1 MADEKGTQKPKER
14 VKYKFG
20 QNDIDLTNYIHNL
33 GTNVQSYLNS
43 KNWNEGQ
50 KQEFMNAYNRY
61 LTGLQDQLANNTN
74 RFTTDDFGSI
84 IDSTGALS
92 NTDNDDID
100 PVGSEYYYDNKGNR
114 ITTDDFNLLKKRKQ
128 KNYNTFSANREVA
141 TYFNTIGNA
150 LKGMETPKEKV
161 QDAFN
166 LSKHGFL
173 ADWTTANNPAGGD
186 FNLDPYL
193 EKDAMDETTGKR
205 GTSNR
210 AAYLKEQIENYI
222 NNIGEYD
229 FSSSPFKNRD
239 TYISRLRAAAQN
251 LENGYNSEDVIALNQ
266 AGIGNEFLSKFFATG
281 AEEAP
286 IKKSEL
292 ELQAEQA
299 AKEQAEREKEDQLR
313 AVIKANEE
321 DKYNRERDA
330 FFTDYA
336 TQNPFQS
343 TISGYATPS
352 YNLQGTYNWLQGR
365 YKFGA
370 GNMDATKEAVKTYIN
385 FPELASIIRGGKKA
399 DNKGN
404 DITAL
409 HIANNLD
416 LAAQSDLLT
425 DKVGD
430 TGYYVVP
437 GSENYD
443 NWSYIAYNPVTR
455 QYQEQ
460 SMLLNEELKKKMAY
474 AEYDRRH
481 KGVQKHQLGGIAKYV
496 EENQKKAQ
504 KEAEKQRRIDEKV
517 EETGK
522 TREQVEA
529 AERRP
534 MEEGFSTIDKVRLG
548 TAAADAAAAAAAF
561 IPGYGTVASGVL
573 GIGST
578 LTNIGADIA
587 DESMSG
593 WDVAGNA
600 LYGLGTDVVGL
611 IPGLGTTGKAAK
623 IVRVLKPV
631 SKLAM
636 RTLQAYG
643 MIHSADAFNK
653 LMSNPSD
660 MSADDWRNLVTGL
673 QAISGEARYKGVQKH
688 QLGGIA
694 KYVEENQKKAQK
706 EAEKQRRIDEKV
718 EETGKTR
725 EQVEA
730 AERRPMEE
738 GFSTI
743 DKVRLGTAAADA
755 AAAAAAFIPGYG
767 TVASGVLG
775 IGSTL
780 TNIGA
785 DIADESMSGW
795 DVAGN
800 ALYGL
805 GTDVVGLIPGLG
817 TTGKAA
823 KIVRVLKPV
832 SKLAMR
838 TLQAYGMIH
847 SADAFNKL
855 MSNPSDMS
863 ADDWRNLVTGLQA
876 ISGEAR
882 YKGGKRAVSRAT
894 TQRDV
899 ADVKTSTGRVA
910 TISKEDLDKLRK
922 TKGLKAQ
929 NKLFSELTGGQ
940 QLQREFKDRE
950 INWKKPWKSRLSSDS
965 PEVSLRTE
973 SSFLPEDN
981 SWDARLFRG
990 MNRNTPQ
997 RKPQKKQQ
1005 ETPQSRFD
1013 RLRQLSSQTGKLTPQ
1028 EIATINRQRVKS
1040 GKGKLTEQEI
1050 QALNQRRQN
1059 RAGDGTDNSFQ
1070 ARLQRYKDAKREGKF
1085 TSVEDDIKRAKDEL
1099 AEATR
1104 QQRLAVPTG
1113 QGEIVSPDANQA
1125 RFIIGFSRAIPT
1137 VNPSR
1142 PPISNPP
1149 AIIPKQQVRIEQPQ
1163 QSPFNYD
1170 RIREGL
1176 ARAERERLGKDIGE
1190 QRLQRAIEANP
1201 ERSARLQSE
1210 EAHRNVRQAFNLYG
1224 APQYKRP
1231 LTGAAYKAKQDM
1243 YNRLFNQRRYDVIEA
1258 FRNRELPHR
1267 QSNKKK
1273 KTSRD
1278 DRRTAKRED
1287 GGTLDLVRVR
1297 KFQNAGKFP
1306 EWYSKLYK
1314 FQNLTGWNN
1323 SLNQSLAGPS
1333 ITNENVGHYRAGD
1346 LNEAYTKNNSY
1357 TSNPNLVGQDLQS
1370 YYDSSFKGK
1379 SLDDYVSAYNAN
1391 AAKIRGYWDQ
1401 ERTYKQ
1407 SGAQEHNRLFKN
1419 MFGNRSD
1426 NSNNVWNIGY
1436 DSNLEDI
1443 VGSSTWLRRMDRY
1456 EKEFDNLSDEE
1467 KKSRIHKIDLGDGN
1481 FGYVYKKAN
1490 GDIAVWN
1497 QPETPATSTNPADSQ
1512 TTPTITSVIQPSQEP
1527 SDDNKQNKS
1536 FFSNINPTIAYG
1548 LPRAVY
1554 ADRMNR
1560 RITDLAKES
1569 VVPLLKDPFE
1579 VHRYTRSDLDAEM
1592 QGERNYAN
1600 LRRLASRPITSDGS
1614 LQTATQLQ
1622 AEVQGQEARTA
1633 GKEKSNQV
1641 QRQYD
1646 ELAWQ
1651 QEKENAANRH
1661 ETAMFNRA
1669 QQWGADQDKS
1679 KYEQA
1684 YLAKKFNIWDV
1695 FGQQLEYDART
1706 RQKENKALA
1715 DNFARSDIHNAIS
1728 YAPNDYGANLT
1739 PDELTVWNKV
1749 LSGTNPSSL
1758 SSQEFNSYK
1767 LAAQKVS
1774 RVETEQLRQYYNVPN
1789 TRWSGK
1795 TPSTPWSPTI
1805 SKAISAKN
1813 GAKIAVAGIEAKT
1826 ADAERFQKQI
1836 KECIDRNEKAIDRL
1850 SKSLYGLIKA
1860 SMIK

>member
-1 MADEKGTQKPKER
+1 MATPTTNQKSAS

-20 QNDIDLTNYIHNL
+20 DDELDLNDYIRNLNHNY
-33 GTNVQSYLNS
+33 QSYVNS
-43 KNWNEGQ
+43 QNWNEGQ
-50 KQEFMNAYNRY
+50 RQEFRSAYDNF
-61 LTGLQDQLANNTN
+61 LKGLQDQLANNTN
-74 RFTTDDFGSI
+74 RFSTDFSGSI
-84 IDSTGALS
+84 IDSTGQLS

-100 PVGSEYYYDNKGNR
+100 PVGSEYYYNDKGDR
-114 ITTDDFNLLKKRKQ
+114 ITTDDLNTMGKRQQKK
-128 KNYNTFSANREVA
+128 YSTFSANRQVA
-141 TYFNTIGNA
+141 TFFNKVGTA
-150 LKGMETPKEKV
+150 LRDARKNKPTT
-161 QDAFN
+161 QNQSNAFN

-173 ADWTTANNPAGGD
+173 ANWTTANNPAGGE
-186 FNLDPYL
+186 FNLSPYL
-193 EKDAMDETTGKR
+193 EKDTLDETTGLR
-205 GTSNR
+205 GTTNR
-210 AAYLKEQIENYI
+210 AAYLKEQIENYL
-222 NNIGEYD
+222 NNVGNYD
-229 FSSSPFKNRD
+229 FSGTPFKDRE
-239 TYISRLRAAAQN
+239 TYISKLRAAAQN

-281 AEEAP
+281 AEQ
-286 IKKSEL
+286 KKTEV
-292 ELQAEQA
+292 QQA
-299 AKEQAEREKEDQLR
+299 AEDPMKIQQQQQAQKIIDRRNQLQYEADR
-313 AVIKANEE
+313 
-321 DKYNRERDA
+321 DK
-330 FFTDYA
+330 FFSQYQA
-336 TQNPFQS
+336 SNPFQS
-343 TISGYATPS
+343 REPS
-352 YNLQGTYNWLQGR
+352 IPLPLSYTRQAVEEAAIK
-365 YKFGA
+365 KFNA
-370 GNMDATKEAVKTYIN
+370 DPNNKEAVREAIRQYIN
-385 FPELASIIRGGKKA
+385 IPQLSKFIRGKSNLILQDGT
-399 DNKGN
+399 
-404 DITAL
+404 DITAQ
-409 HIANNLD
+409 HITNNLD
-416 LAAQSDLLT
+416 LAAQADLFINPMYL
-425 DKVGD
+425 DEQGKSILPN
-430 TGYYVVP
+430 GYYVLP
-437 GSENYD
+437 GSEDYD
-443 NWSYIAYNPVTR
+443 NWTYIAYNPNTR

-460 SMLLNEELKKKMAY
+460 SMLLNDELKKRMAY
-474 AEYDRRH
+474 PEYDKRN
-481 KGVQKHQLGGIAKYV
+481 KKSNEAQKHQLGGTFKDM
-496 EENQKKAQ
+496 ESRRNKAQ
-504 KEAEKQRRIDEKV
+504 EEKQKV
-517 EETGK
+517 EQKSYATGRTKEQIESDQAPHTEWSKADLLRLGAIGGDVASLIASMTGVGSVASAGIGMASTAANQAADMAEGMGFLESLGNNAVSYGLDALSLIPFARAAKIPK
-522 TREQVEA
+522 TIKAIAGFAPKLMAIISTAQGISNAPEITKSLSKLNSPESLTVEDWRNIA
-529 AERRP
+529 N
-534 MEEGFSTIDKVRLG
+534 GIQIVLGG
-548 TAAADAAAAAAAF
+548 TAATHRASKAKPHVDAARTNDEWLKTEQGYRRISEQDMKKLREAATIKEQNTILSPYNVTLAESRKRF
-561 IPGYGTVASGVL
+561 GL
-573 GIGST
+573 GKGK
-578 LTNIGADIA
+578 GKADITSENYYY
-587 DESMSG
+587 DFDKPVTTYSG
-593 WDVAGNA
+593 DLPIQHTFGPGEKW
-600 LYGLGTDVVGL
+600 LGTRN
-611 IPGLGTTGKAAK
+611 IPSLRIPAVRDAYNRVIHPQAYNRAKGKATEGNK
-623 IVRVLKPV
+623 QRSTFDI
-631 SKLAM
+631 SKL
-636 RTLQAYG
+636 
-643 MIHSADAFNK
+643 
-653 LMSNPSD
+653 
-660 MSADDWRNLVTGL
+660 
-673 QAISGEARYKGVQKH
+673 
-688 QLGGIA
+688 
-694 KYVEENQKKAQK
+694 
-706 EAEKQRRIDEKV
+706 
-718 EETGKTR
+718 R
-725 EQVEA
+725 E
-730 AERRPMEE
+730 
-738 GFSTI
+738 
-743 DKVRLGTAAADA
+743 
-755 AAAAAAFIPGYG
+755 
-767 TVASGVLG
+767 
-775 IGSTL
+775 
-780 TNIGA
+780 
-785 DIADESMSGW
+785 
-795 DVAGN
+795 
-800 ALYGL
+800 
-805 GTDVVGLIPGLG
+805 
-817 TTGKAA
+817 
-823 KIVRVLKPV
+823 
-832 SKLAMR
+832 
-838 TLQAYGMIH
+838 
-847 SADAFNKL
+847 
-855 MSNPSDMS
+855 
-863 ADDWRNLVTGLQA
+863 
-876 ISGEAR
+876 
-882 YKGGKRAVSRAT
+882 
-894 TQRDV
+894 
-899 ADVKTSTGRVA
+899 
-910 TISKEDLDKLRK
+910 
-922 TKGLKAQ
+922 
-929 NKLFSELTGGQ
+929 
-940 QLQREFKDRE
+940 
-950 INWKKPWKSRLSSDS
+950 
-965 PEVSLRTE
+965 
-973 SSFLPEDN
+973 
-981 SWDARLFRG
+981 
-990 MNRNTPQ
+990 
-997 RKPQKKQQ
+997 
-1005 ETPQSRFD
+1005 
-1013 RLRQLSSQTGKLTPQ
+1013 LSSQTGKLTSQ

-1050 QALNQRRQN
+1050 QTLNQRRQN
-1059 RAGDGTDNSFQ
+1059 RASDGTDNSFQ
-1070 ARLQRYKDAKREGKF
+1070 ARLQRYKDAKRKGKF
-1085 TSVEDDIKRAKDEL
+1085 TSVEDDTKRAKDEL

-1125 RFIIGFSRAIPT
+1125 RFIMGFSRAIPT

-1176 ARAERERLGKDIGE
+1176 ARAERERSGKDIGE

-1210 EAHRNVRQAFNLYG
+1210 EAYRNVRQAFNLYG

-1231 LTGAAYKAKQDM
+1231 LTEAAYKAKQDM

-1278 DRRTAKRED
+1278 DRRTVKRED

-1497 QPETPATSTNPADSQ
+1497 QPETPATSA
-1512 TTPTITSVIQPSQEP
+1512 IQPSQEP
-1527 SDDNKQNKS
+1527 SDDNKQNKQNKQNKS

-1554 ADRMNR
+1554 ADRVNR

-1695 FGQQLEYDART
+1695 VGQQLEYDERVK
-1706 RQKENKALA
+1706 QQENKALT
-1715 DNFARSDIHNAIS
+1715 DNFARSDIHNAVN
-1728 YAPNDYGANLT
+1728 YAPNEYGAGLSAE
-1739 PDELTVWNKV
+1739 ELSVWNKV

-1758 SSQEFNSYK
+1758 QPNEFNQYR
-1767 LAAQKVS
+1767 LAMQKVS
-1774 RVETEQLRQYYNVPN
+1774 RVENEQLRQHYNIPN

-1795 TPSTPWSPTI
+1795 SMQSIPEQI
-1805 SKAISAKN
+1805 SIIKKGGVVSAKN
-1813 GAKIAVAGIEAKT
+1813 GSKIAVAGIEAKT

-1836 KECIDRNEKAIDRL
+1836 KETIDRNEKAIDRL

>member
-299 AKEQAEREKEDQLR
+299 AKEQ
-313 AVIKANEE
+313 
-321 DKYNRERDA
+321 
-330 FFTDYA
+330 
-336 TQNPFQS
+336 
-343 TISGYATPS
+343 
-352 YNLQGTYNWLQGR
+352 
-365 YKFGA
+365 
-370 GNMDATKEAVKTYIN
+370 
-385 FPELASIIRGGKKA
+385 
-399 DNKGN
+399 
-404 DITAL
+404 
-409 HIANNLD
+409 
-416 LAAQSDLLT
+416 
-425 DKVGD
+425 
-430 TGYYVVP
+430 
-437 GSENYD
+437 
-443 NWSYIAYNPVTR
+443 
-455 QYQEQ
+455 
-460 SMLLNEELKKKMAY
+460 
-474 AEYDRRH
+474 
-481 KGVQKHQLGGIAKYV
+481 
-496 EENQKKAQ
+496 
-504 KEAEKQRRIDEKV
+504 
-517 EETGK
+517 
-522 TREQVEA
+522 VEA

-600 LYGLGTDVVGL
+600 LYGLG
-611 IPGLGTTGKAAK
+611 
-623 IVRVLKPV
+623 
-631 SKLAM
+631 M
-636 RTLQAYG
+636 
-643 MIHSADAFNK
+643 
-653 LMSNPSD
+653 
-660 MSADDWRNLVTGL
+660 
-673 QAISGEARYKGVQKH
+673 
-688 QLGGIA
+688 
-694 KYVEENQKKAQK
+694 
-706 EAEKQRRIDEKV
+706 
-718 EETGKTR
+718 
-725 EQVEA
+725 
-730 AERRPMEE
+730 
-738 GFSTI
+738 
-743 DKVRLGTAAADA
+743 
-755 AAAAAAFIPGYG
+755 
-767 TVASGVLG
+767 
-775 IGSTL
+775 
-780 TNIGA
+780 
-785 DIADESMSGW
+785 
-795 DVAGN
+795 
-800 ALYGL
+800 
-805 GTDVVGLIPGLG
+805 DVVGLIPGLG

-1005 ETPQSRFD
+1005 ETQQPRFD

-1040 GKGKLTEQEI
+1040 GKGKL
-1050 QALNQRRQN
+1050 
-1059 RAGDGTDNSFQ
+1059 
-1070 ARLQRYKDAKREGKF
+1070 
-1085 TSVEDDIKRAKDEL
+1085 
-1099 AEATR
+1099 
-1104 QQRLAVPTG
+1104 
-1113 QGEIVSPDANQA
+1113 
-1125 RFIIGFSRAIPT
+1125 
-1137 VNPSR
+1137 
-1142 PPISNPP
+1142 
-1149 AIIPKQQVRIEQPQ
+1149 
-1163 QSPFNYD
+1163 
-1170 RIREGL
+1170 
-1176 ARAERERLGKDIGE
+1176 
-1190 QRLQRAIEANP
+1190 
-1201 ERSARLQSE
+1201 
-1210 EAHRNVRQAFNLYG
+1210 
-1224 APQYKRP
+1224 RP

-1278 DRRTAKRED
+1278 DRRTVKRED

-1333 ITNENVGHYRAGD
+1333 ITNENAGHYRAGD

-1706 RQKENKALA
+1706 KQKENKALA

-1795 TPSTPWSPTI
+1795 TPSTHWSPTI

>member
-1 MADEKGTQKPKER
+1 MANNTETQKPKER

-20 QNDIDLTNYIHNL
+20 QSDIDLTNYIHNL

-43 KNWNEGQ
+43 KNWNDGQ

-100 PVGSEYYYDNKGNR
+100 PVGSEYYYDDKGNR
-114 ITTDDFNLLKKRKQ
+114 ITTDDFNALKKRKQ

-141 TYFNTIGNA
+141 TYFNAIGNA
-150 LKGMETPKEKV
+150 LRSKQPTKE
-161 QDAFN
+161 QTSNAFD

-173 ADWTTANNPAGGD
+173 ADWTRINNPAGGNL
-186 FNLDPYL
+186 NLDPYL
-193 EKDAMDETTGKR
+193 EKDAVDEATGKR
-205 GTSNR
+205 GTTNR

-222 NNIGEYD
+222 NNIGDYD
-229 FSSSPFKNRD
+229 FSSTPFKDRD
-239 TYISRLRAAAQN
+239 TYVSRLRAAAEN
-251 LENGYNSEDVIALNQ
+251 LGNGYNSEDVIALNQ
-266 AGIGNEFLSKFFATG
+266 AGIGNEFLSKFFSTG
-281 AEEAP
+281 TEEPQA
-286 IKKSEL
+286 KQSEL
-292 ELQAEQA
+292 ERQAEQSA
-299 AKEQAEREKEDQLR
+299 QELAQRRRDDELR
-313 AVIKANEE
+313 AVIEE
-321 DKYNRERDA
+321 EKQDQYNRQRDA
-330 FFTDYA
+330 FFADYQK
-336 TQNPFQS
+336 QNPFNS
-343 TISGYATPS
+343 TIKSQAIALS
-352 YNLQGTYNWLQGR
+352 YNPNTMYDR
-365 YKFGA
+365 A
-370 GNMDATKEAVKTYIN
+370 ATKYGVDRSNTEALQSAVKEYIN
-385 FPELASIIRGGKKA
+385 FPQLAAAIRGKEHILQGQK
-399 DNKGN
+399 DV
-404 DITAL
+404 TAA

-416 LAAQSDLLT
+416 WAAQSNLLT
-425 DKVGD
+425 DKIGD

-443 NWSYIAYNPVTR
+443 NWSYIAYNPITR
-455 QYQEQ
+455 HYEEQ

-474 AEYDRRH
+474 AEYDRRN
-481 KGVQKHQLGGIAKYV
+481 KDVQKHQLGGLLKYT
-496 EENQKKAQ
+496 EEYQKKAQ
-504 KEAEKQRRIDEKV
+504 KEAEKQQRIDQKV

-548 TAAADAAAAAAAF
+548 TAAADAISAAAAF

-600 LYGLGTDVVGL
+600 LYGLGMDVVGL
-611 IPGLGTTGKAAK
+611 IPGMGATGKAAK

-643 MIHSADAFNK
+643 M
-653 LMSNPSD
+653 
-660 MSADDWRNLVTGL
+660 V
-673 QAISGEARYKGVQKH
+673 
-688 QLGGIA
+688 
-694 KYVEENQKKAQK
+694 
-706 EAEKQRRIDEKV
+706 
-718 EETGKTR
+718 
-725 EQVEA
+725 
-730 AERRPMEE
+730 
-738 GFSTI
+738 
-743 DKVRLGTAAADA
+743 
-755 AAAAAAFIPGYG
+755 
-767 TVASGVLG
+767 
-775 IGSTL
+775 
-780 TNIGA
+780 
-785 DIADESMSGW
+785 
-795 DVAGN
+795 
-800 ALYGL
+800 
-805 GTDVVGLIPGLG
+805 
-817 TTGKAA
+817 
-823 KIVRVLKPV
+823 
-832 SKLAMR
+832 
-838 TLQAYGMIH
+838 H

-899 ADVKTSTGRVA
+899 ADVKTSTGRMA
-910 TISKEDLDKLRK
+910 TISKEDLDKLRE

-940 QLQREFKDRE
+940 KLQREFKGRE
-950 INWKKPWKSRLSSDS
+950 FNWKQPWKSRLHSDN
-965 PEVSLRTE
+965 PEFSTRTE
-973 SSFLPEDN
+973 STFLPEDT

-990 MNRNTPQ
+990 M
-997 RKPQKKQQ
+997 QKKEGNSKKKPSQQ
-1005 ETPQSRFD
+1005 TTASNFD
-1013 RLRQLSSQTGKLTPQ
+1013 RLRNLSSQTGKLTPQ

-1040 GKGKLTEQEI
+1040 GKGKLTQQEI
-1050 QALNQRRQN
+1050 EALNQRRSN
-1059 RAGDGTDNSFQ
+1059 RAGSAEDNSFQ
-1070 ARLQRYKDAKREGKF
+1070 ARLARYKQDKKDGKF
-1085 TSVEDDIKRAKDEL
+1085 NSVEDDIKRAKDEL

-1113 QGEIVSPDANQA
+1113 QGSIVSPDAKEA
-1125 RFIIGFSRAIPT
+1125 RFIMGLSKAIPT

-1142 PPISNPP
+1142 PPITNPP
-1149 AIIPKQQVRIEQPQ
+1149 AIIPRQQIEIPKPQ
-1163 QSPFNYD
+1163 TTPFNSQ

-1176 ARAERERLGKDIGE
+1176 ERAQRERLGRDIGDT
-1190 QRLQRAIEANP
+1190 RIQRAIESNP
-1201 ERSARLQSE
+1201 ERTARLQAQ
-1210 EAHRNVRQAFNLYG
+1210 EAYRNVRQYFNMYG
-1224 APQYKRP
+1224 VPQYKKP
-1231 LTGAAYKAKQDM
+1231 LTGAARRNKQNT
-1243 YNRLFNQRRYDVIEA
+1243 YNQLFGEGYYAMQDA
-1258 FRNRELPHR
+1258 LRNRPLPHK

-1278 DRRTAKRED
+1278 DRRTVKREE
-1287 GGTLDLVRVR
+1287 GGILDRVR
-1297 KFQNAGKFP
+1297 KFDGGGITETARKATQYALNNNWFTN
-1306 EWYSKLYK
+1306 LYNQK
-1314 FQNLTGWNN
+1314 SLTGWD
-1323 SLNQSLAGPS
+1323 SSKDASKAGVS
-1333 ITNENVGHYRAGD
+1333 ITNQNASHGNAGD
-1346 LNEAYTKNNSY
+1346 LSIPFYKNLMY
-1357 TSNPNLVGQDLQS
+1357 TSQSNLVGQDLQS
-1370 YYDSSFKGK
+1370 YYNSAFQGK
-1379 SLDDYVSAYNAN
+1379 SLEDYVNGYNAN

-1401 ERTYKQ
+1401 ERAYRQ
-1407 SGAQEHNRLFKN
+1407 AGASEHNRLFRN
-1419 MFGNRSD
+1419 MFGNRSN
-1426 NSNNVWNIGY
+1426 NSNDVWNIGY
-1436 DSNLEDI
+1436 DPKLDDV

-1456 EKEFDNLSDEE
+1456 EKEFDALSDEE
-1467 KKSRIHKIDLGDGN
+1467 KKARVHKIDLGGGN
-1481 FGYVYKKAN
+1481 VGYVYKKAN
-1490 GDIAVWN
+1490 GDIAIWN
-1497 QPETPATSTNPADSQ
+1497 EPVAPEQPTEPTKPAST
-1512 TTPTITSVIQPSQEP
+1512 TTVIGPEQPKKEG
-1527 SDDNKQNKS
+1527 DTREMFS
-1536 FFSNINPTIAYG
+1536 FLRNINPTIAYG

-1560 RITDLAKES
+1560 RMTDLAKAS
-1569 VVPLLKDPFE
+1569 VTPLLKDPFQ

-1614 LQTATQLQ
+1614 LQTSTQLQ

-1633 GKEKSNQV
+1633 GKEKSNQT

-1679 KYEQA
+1679 KFEQA
-1684 YLAKKFNIWDV
+1684 YLSKKFNIWDT

-1706 RQKENKALA
+1706 KQQENKALA
-1715 DNFARSDIHNAIS
+1715 DNFARSDIHNAVN

-1739 PDELTVWNKV
+1739 PEELTVWNKV

-1758 SSQEFNSYK
+1758 STQEFNSYR

-1774 RVETEQLRQYYNVPN
+1774 RVETDQLRQHYNIPN

-1795 TPSTPWSPTI
+1795 AGVPNTPWSASI
-1805 SKAISAKN
+1805 SFVKKGGIISAKN
-1813 GAKIAVAGIEAKT
+1813 GSKIAVAGIEAKT

-1836 KECIDRNEKAIDRL
+1836 KDCIDRNEKTLDRL

>member
-1 MADEKGTQKPKER
+1 MATPTTNQKSAS

-20 QNDIDLTNYIHNL
+20 DDELDLNDYIRNLNHNY
-33 GTNVQSYLNS
+33 QSYVNS
-43 KNWNEGQ
+43 QNWNEGQ
-50 KQEFMNAYNRY
+50 RQEFRSAYDNF
-61 LTGLQDQLANNTN
+61 LKGLQDQLANNTN
-74 RFTTDDFGSI
+74 RFSTDFSGSI
-84 IDSTGALS
+84 IDSTGQLS

-100 PVGSEYYYDNKGNR
+100 PVGSEYYYNDKGDR
-114 ITTDDFNLLKKRKQ
+114 ITTDDLNTMGKRQQKK
-128 KNYNTFSANREVA
+128 YSTFSANRQVA
-141 TYFNTIGNA
+141 TFFNKVGTA
-150 LKGMETPKEKV
+150 LRDARKNKPTT
-161 QDAFN
+161 QNQSNAFN

-173 ADWTTANNPAGGD
+173 ANWTTANNPAGGE
-186 FNLDPYL
+186 FNLSPYL
-193 EKDAMDETTGKR
+193 EKDTLDETTGLR
-205 GTSNR
+205 GTTNR
-210 AAYLKEQIENYI
+210 AAYLKEQIENYL
-222 NNIGEYD
+222 NNVGNYD
-229 FSSSPFKNRD
+229 FSGTPFKDRE
-239 TYISRLRAAAQN
+239 TYISKLRAAAQN

-281 AEEAP
+281 AEQ
-286 IKKSEL
+286 KKTEV
-292 ELQAEQA
+292 QQA
-299 AKEQAEREKEDQLR
+299 AEDLMKIQQQQAQKIIDRRNQLQYEADR
-313 AVIKANEE
+313 
-321 DKYNRERDA
+321 DK
-330 FFTDYA
+330 FFSQYQA
-336 TQNPFQS
+336 SNPFQS
-343 TISGYATPS
+343 REPS
-352 YNLQGTYNWLQGR
+352 IPLPLSYTRQAVEEAAIK
-365 YKFGA
+365 KFNA
-370 GNMDATKEAVKTYIN
+370 DPNNKEAVREAIRQYIN
-385 FPELASIIRGGKKA
+385 IPQLSKFIRGKSNLILQDGT
-399 DNKGN
+399 
-404 DITAL
+404 DITAQ
-409 HIANNLD
+409 HITNNLD
-416 LAAQSDLLT
+416 LAAQADLFINPMYL
-425 DKVGD
+425 DEQGKSILPN
-430 TGYYVVP
+430 GYYVLP
-437 GSENYD
+437 GSEDYD
-443 NWSYIAYNPVTR
+443 NWTYIAYNPNTR

-460 SMLLNEELKKKMAY
+460 SMLLNDELKKRMAY
-474 AEYDRRH
+474 SEYDKRN
-481 KGVQKHQLGGIAKYV
+481 KKSNEAQKHQLGGTFKDM
-496 EENQKKAQ
+496 ESRRNKAQ
-504 KEAEKQRRIDEKV
+504 EEKQKV
-517 EETGK
+517 EQKSYATGRTKEQIESDQAPHTEWSKADLLRLGAIGGDVASLIASMTGVGSVASAGIGMTSTAANQAADMAEGMGFLESLGNNAVSYGLDALSLIPFARAAKIPK
-522 TREQVEA
+522 TIKAIAGFAPKLMAIISTAQGISNAPEITKSLSKLNSSESLTVEDWRNIA
-529 AERRP
+529 N
-534 MEEGFSTIDKVRLG
+534 GIQIVLGG
-548 TAAADAAAAAAAF
+548 TAATHRASKAKSHVDAARTNDEWLKTEQGYRRISEQDMKKLREAATIKEQNTILSPYNVTLAESRKRF
-561 IPGYGTVASGVL
+561 GL
-573 GIGST
+573 GKGK
-578 LTNIGADIA
+578 GKADITSENYYY
-587 DESMSG
+587 DFDKPVTTYSG
-593 WDVAGNA
+593 DLPIQHTFGPGEKW
-600 LYGLGTDVVGL
+600 LGTRN
-611 IPGLGTTGKAAK
+611 IPSLRIPAVRDAYNRVIHPQAYNRAKGKATEGNK
-623 IVRVLKPV
+623 QRSTFDI
-631 SKLAM
+631 SKL
-636 RTLQAYG
+636 
-643 MIHSADAFNK
+643 
-653 LMSNPSD
+653 
-660 MSADDWRNLVTGL
+660 
-673 QAISGEARYKGVQKH
+673 
-688 QLGGIA
+688 
-694 KYVEENQKKAQK
+694 
-706 EAEKQRRIDEKV
+706 
-718 EETGKTR
+718 R
-725 EQVEA
+725 E
-730 AERRPMEE
+730 
-738 GFSTI
+738 
-743 DKVRLGTAAADA
+743 
-755 AAAAAAFIPGYG
+755 
-767 TVASGVLG
+767 
-775 IGSTL
+775 
-780 TNIGA
+780 
-785 DIADESMSGW
+785 
-795 DVAGN
+795 
-800 ALYGL
+800 
-805 GTDVVGLIPGLG
+805 
-817 TTGKAA
+817 
-823 KIVRVLKPV
+823 
-832 SKLAMR
+832 
-838 TLQAYGMIH
+838 
-847 SADAFNKL
+847 
-855 MSNPSDMS
+855 
-863 ADDWRNLVTGLQA
+863 
-876 ISGEAR
+876 
-882 YKGGKRAVSRAT
+882 
-894 TQRDV
+894 
-899 ADVKTSTGRVA
+899 
-910 TISKEDLDKLRK
+910 
-922 TKGLKAQ
+922 
-929 NKLFSELTGGQ
+929 
-940 QLQREFKDRE
+940 
-950 INWKKPWKSRLSSDS
+950 
-965 PEVSLRTE
+965 
-973 SSFLPEDN
+973 
-981 SWDARLFRG
+981 
-990 MNRNTPQ
+990 
-997 RKPQKKQQ
+997 
-1005 ETPQSRFD
+1005 
-1013 RLRQLSSQTGKLTPQ
+1013 LSSQTGKLTSQ

-1050 QALNQRRQN
+1050 QTLNQRRQN
-1059 RAGDGTDNSFQ
+1059 RASDGTDNSFQ
-1070 ARLQRYKDAKREGKF
+1070 ARLQRYKDAKRERKF

-1125 RFIIGFSRAIPT
+1125 RFIMGFSRAIPT

-1170 RIREGL
+1170 RIRE
-1176 ARAERERLGKDIGE
+1176 
-1190 QRLQRAIEANP
+1190 ANP

-1210 EAHRNVRQAFNLYG
+1210 EAYRNVRQAFNLYG

-1278 DRRTAKRED
+1278 DRRTVERED

-1497 QPETPATSTNPADSQ
+1497 QPETPATSA
-1512 TTPTITSVIQPSQEP
+1512 IQPSQEP

-1633 GKEKSNQV
+1633 GKEKSNQT

-1679 KYEQA
+1679 KFEQA
-1684 YLAKKFNIWDV
+1684 YLSKKFNIWDT
-1695 FGQQLEYDART
+1695 FGQQLEFEARSRQQESKAIADRFAYSDIQNAVNSDPNRYGAGLT
-1706 RQKENKALA
+1706 EEELALHKRLQAGIAPSQLISENNNNVTLLSSIRQK
-1715 DNFARSDIHNAIS
+1715 
-1728 YAPNDYGANLT
+1728 
-1739 PDELTVWNKV
+1739 
-1749 LSGTNPSSL
+1749 LSQAQQAQL
-1758 SSQEFNSYK
+1758 S
-1767 LAAQKVS
+1767 
-1774 RVETEQLRQYYNVPN
+1774 QYYNINPSKWAGVRSAQKPQEIII
-1789 TRWSGK
+1789 TRAARKGAK
-1795 TPSTPWSPTI
+1795 L
-1805 SKAISAKN
+1805 AKN
-1813 GAKIAVAGIEAKT
+1813 GSKIAIAGIEAKT
-1826 ADAERFQKQI
+1826 ADAERFQRQI
-1836 KECIDRNEKAIDRL
+1836 KDCIDRNEKTLDRL

>member
-1 MADEKGTQKPKER
+1 MANNTETQKPKER

-20 QNDIDLTNYIHNL
+20 QSDIDLTNYIHNL

-43 KNWNEGQ
+43 KNWNDGQ

-100 PVGSEYYYDNKGNR
+100 PVGSEYYYDDKGNR
-114 ITTDDFNLLKKRKQ
+114 ITTDDFNALKKRKQ

-141 TYFNTIGNA
+141 TYFNAIGNA
-150 LKGMETPKEKV
+150 LRSKQPTKE
-161 QDAFN
+161 QTSNAFD

-173 ADWTTANNPAGGD
+173 ADWTRINNPAGGNL
-186 FNLDPYL
+186 NLDPYL
-193 EKDAMDETTGKR
+193 EKDAVDEATGKR
-205 GTSNR
+205 STTNR

-222 NNIGEYD
+222 NNIGDYD
-229 FSSSPFKNRD
+229 FSSTPFKDRN
-239 TYISRLRAAAQN
+239 TYVSRLRAAAEN
-251 LENGYNSEDVIALNQ
+251 LGNGYNSEDVIALNQ
-266 AGIGNEFLSKFFATG
+266 AGIGNEFLSKFFSTG
-281 AEEAP
+281 AEEPQA
-286 IKKSEL
+286 KQSEL
-292 ELQAEQA
+292 ERQAEQSA
-299 AKEQAEREKEDQLR
+299 QELAQRRRDDELR
-313 AVIKANEE
+313 AVIEE
-321 DKYNRERDA
+321 EKQDQYNRQRDA
-330 FFTDYA
+330 FFADYQK
-336 TQNPFQS
+336 QNPFNS
-343 TISGYATPS
+343 TIKSQAIALS
-352 YNLQGTYNWLQGR
+352 YNPNAMYDR
-365 YKFGA
+365 A
-370 GNMDATKEAVKTYIN
+370 ATKYGVDRSNTEALQSAVKEYIN
-385 FPELASIIRGGKKA
+385 FPQLAAAIRGKEHILQGQK
-399 DNKGN
+399 DV
-404 DITAL
+404 TAA

-416 LAAQSDLLT
+416 WAAQSNLLT
-425 DKVGD
+425 DKIGD

-443 NWSYIAYNPVTR
+443 NWSYIAYNPITR
-455 QYQEQ
+455 HYEEQ

-474 AEYDRRH
+474 AEYDRRN
-481 KGVQKHQLGGIAKYV
+481 KDVQKHQLGGLLKYT
-496 EENQKKAQ
+496 EEYQKKAQ
-504 KEAEKQRRIDEKV
+504 KEAEKQQRIDQKV

-548 TAAADAAAAAAAF
+548 TAAADAISAAAAF

-600 LYGLGTDVVGL
+600 LYGLGMDVVGL
-611 IPGLGTTGKAAK
+611 IPGMGATGKAAK

-643 MIHSADAFNK
+643 M
-653 LMSNPSD
+653 
-660 MSADDWRNLVTGL
+660 V
-673 QAISGEARYKGVQKH
+673 
-688 QLGGIA
+688 
-694 KYVEENQKKAQK
+694 
-706 EAEKQRRIDEKV
+706 
-718 EETGKTR
+718 
-725 EQVEA
+725 
-730 AERRPMEE
+730 
-738 GFSTI
+738 
-743 DKVRLGTAAADA
+743 
-755 AAAAAAFIPGYG
+755 
-767 TVASGVLG
+767 
-775 IGSTL
+775 
-780 TNIGA
+780 
-785 DIADESMSGW
+785 
-795 DVAGN
+795 
-800 ALYGL
+800 
-805 GTDVVGLIPGLG
+805 
-817 TTGKAA
+817 
-823 KIVRVLKPV
+823 
-832 SKLAMR
+832 
-838 TLQAYGMIH
+838 H

-899 ADVKTSTGRVA
+899 ADVKTSTGRMA
-910 TISKEDLDKLRK
+910 TISKEDLDKLRE

-929 NKLFSELTGGQ
+929 NKLFSELTGCQ
-940 QLQREFKDRE
+940 KLQREFKGRE
-950 INWKKPWKSRLSSDS
+950 FNWKQPWKSRLHSDN
-965 PEVSLRTE
+965 PEFSTRTE
-973 SSFLPEDN
+973 STFLPEDT

-990 MNRNTPQ
+990 M
-997 RKPQKKQQ
+997 QKKEGNSKKKPSQQ
-1005 ETPQSRFD
+1005 TTASNFD
-1013 RLRQLSSQTGKLTPQ
+1013 RLRNLSSQTGKLTPQ

-1040 GKGKLTEQEI
+1040 GKGKLTQQEI
-1050 QALNQRRQN
+1050 EALNQRRSN
-1059 RAGDGTDNSFQ
+1059 RAGNTEDNSFQ
-1070 ARLQRYKDAKREGKF
+1070 ARLARYKQDKKDGKF
-1085 TSVEDDIKRAKDEL
+1085 NSVEDDIKRAKDEL

-1113 QGEIVSPDANQA
+1113 QGSIVSPDAKEA
-1125 RFIIGFSRAIPT
+1125 RFIMGLSKAIPT

-1142 PPISNPP
+1142 PPITNPP
-1149 AIIPKQQVRIEQPQ
+1149 AIIPRQQIEIPKPQ
-1163 QSPFNYD
+1163 TTPFNSQ

-1176 ARAERERLGKDIGE
+1176 ERAQRERLGRDIGDT
-1190 QRLQRAIEANP
+1190 RIQRAIESNP
-1201 ERSARLQSE
+1201 ERTARLQAQ
-1210 EAHRNVRQAFNLYG
+1210 EAYRNVRQYFNMYG
-1224 APQYKRP
+1224 VPQYKKP
-1231 LTGAAYKAKQDM
+1231 LTGAARRNKQNT
-1243 YNRLFNQRRYDVIEA
+1243 YNQLFGEGYYAMQDA
-1258 FRNRELPHR
+1258 LRNRPLPHK

-1278 DRRTAKRED
+1278 DRRTVKREE
-1287 GGTLDLVRVR
+1287 GGILDRVR
-1297 KFQNAGKFP
+1297 KFDGGGITETARKATQYALNNNWFTN
-1306 EWYSKLYK
+1306 LYNQK
-1314 FQNLTGWNN
+1314 SLTGWD
-1323 SLNQSLAGPS
+1323 SSKDASKAGVS
-1333 ITNENVGHYRAGD
+1333 ITNQNASHGNAGD
-1346 LNEAYTKNNSY
+1346 LSIPFYKNLMY
-1357 TSNPNLVGQDLQS
+1357 TSQSNLVGQDLQS
-1370 YYDSSFKGK
+1370 YYNSAFQGK
-1379 SLDDYVSAYNAN
+1379 SLEDYVNGYNAN

-1401 ERTYKQ
+1401 ERAYRQ
-1407 SGAQEHNRLFKN
+1407 AGASEHNRLFKN
-1419 MFGNRSD
+1419 MFGNRSN
-1426 NSNNVWNIGY
+1426 NSNDVWNIGY
-1436 DSNLEDI
+1436 DPKLDDV

-1456 EKEFDNLSDEE
+1456 EKEFDALSDEE
-1467 KKSRIHKIDLGDGN
+1467 KKARVHKIDLGGGN
-1481 FGYVYKKAN
+1481 VGYVYKKAN
-1490 GDIAVWN
+1490 GDIAIWN
-1497 QPETPATSTNPADSQ
+1497 EPVAPEQPTEPAKPAST
-1512 TTPTITSVIQPSQEP
+1512 TTVIGPEQPKKEG
-1527 SDDNKQNKS
+1527 DTREMFS
-1536 FFSNINPTIAYG
+1536 FLRNINPTIAYG

-1560 RITDLAKES
+1560 RMTDLAKAS
-1569 VVPLLKDPFE
+1569 VTPLLKDPFQ

-1633 GKEKSNQV
+1633 GKEKSNQT

-1679 KYEQA
+1679 KFEQA
-1684 YLAKKFNIWDV
+1684 YLSKKFNIWDT

-1706 RQKENKALA
+1706 KQQENKALA
-1715 DNFARSDIHNAIS
+1715 DNFARSDIHNAVN

-1739 PDELTVWNKV
+1739 PEELTVWNKV

-1758 SSQEFNSYK
+1758 STQEFNSYR

-1774 RVETEQLRQYYNVPN
+1774 RVETDQLRQHYNIPN

-1795 TPSTPWSPTI
+1795 AGVPNTPWSASI
-1805 SKAISAKN
+1805 SFVKKGGVISAKN
-1813 GAKIAVAGIEAKT
+1813 GSKIAVAGIEAKT

-1836 KECIDRNEKAIDRL
+1836 KDCIDRNEKTLDRL

>member
-1 MADEKGTQKPKER
+1 MATPTTNQKSAS

-20 QNDIDLTNYIHNL
+20 DDELDLNDYIRNLNHNY
-33 GTNVQSYLNS
+33 QSYVNS
-43 KNWNEGQ
+43 QNWNEGQ
-50 KQEFMNAYNRY
+50 RQEFRSAYDNF
-61 LTGLQDQLANNTN
+61 LKGLQDQLANNTN
-74 RFTTDDFGSI
+74 RFSTDFSGSI
-84 IDSTGALS
+84 IDSTGQLS

-100 PVGSEYYYDNKGNR
+100 PVGSEYYYNDKGDR
-114 ITTDDFNLLKKRKQ
+114 ITTDDLNTMGKRQQKK
-128 KNYNTFSANREVA
+128 YSTFSANRQVA
-141 TYFNTIGNA
+141 TFFNKVGTA
-150 LKGMETPKEKV
+150 LRDARKNKPTT
-161 QDAFN
+161 QNQSNAFN

-173 ADWTTANNPAGGD
+173 ANWTTANNPAGGE
-186 FNLDPYL
+186 FNLSPYL
-193 EKDAMDETTGKR
+193 EKDTLDETTGLR
-205 GTSNR
+205 GTTNR
-210 AAYLKEQIENYI
+210 AAYLKEQIENYL
-222 NNIGEYD
+222 NNVGNYD
-229 FSSSPFKNRD
+229 FSGTPFKDRE
-239 TYISRLRAAAQN
+239 TYISKLRAAAQN

-281 AEEAP
+281 AEQ
-286 IKKSEL
+286 KKTEV
-292 ELQAEQA
+292 QQA
-299 AKEQAEREKEDQLR
+299 AEDLMKIQQQQQAQKIIDRRNQLQYEADR
-313 AVIKANEE
+313 
-321 DKYNRERDA
+321 DK
-330 FFTDYA
+330 FFSQYQA
-336 TQNPFQS
+336 SNPFQS
-343 TISGYATPS
+343 REPS
-352 YNLQGTYNWLQGR
+352 IPLPLSYTRQAVEEAAIK
-365 YKFGA
+365 KFNA
-370 GNMDATKEAVKTYIN
+370 DPNNKEAVREAIRQYIN
-385 FPELASIIRGGKKA
+385 IPQLSKFIRGKSNLILQDGT
-399 DNKGN
+399 
-404 DITAL
+404 DITAQ
-409 HIANNLD
+409 HITNNLD
-416 LAAQSDLLT
+416 LAAQADLFINPMYL
-425 DKVGD
+425 DERGKSILPN
-430 TGYYVVP
+430 GYYVLP
-437 GSENYD
+437 GSEDYD
-443 NWSYIAYNPVTR
+443 NWTYIAYNPNTR

-460 SMLLNEELKKKMAY
+460 SMLLNDELKKRMAY
-474 AEYDRRH
+474 SEYDKRN
-481 KGVQKHQLGGIAKYV
+481 KKSNEAQKHQLGGTFKDM
-496 EENQKKAQ
+496 ESRRNKAQ
-504 KEAEKQRRIDEKV
+504 EEKQKV
-517 EETGK
+517 EQKSYATGRTKEQIESDQAPHTEWSKADLLRLGAIGGDVASLIASMTGVGSVASAGIGMTSTAANQAADMAEGMGFLESLGNNAVSYGLDALSLIPFARAAKIPK
-522 TREQVEA
+522 TIKAIAGFAPKLMAIISTAQGISNAPEITKSLSKLNSSESLTVEDWRNIA
-529 AERRP
+529 N
-534 MEEGFSTIDKVRLG
+534 GIQIVLGG
-548 TAAADAAAAAAAF
+548 TAATHRASKAKSHVDAARTNDEWLKTEQGYRRISEQDMKKLREAATIKEQNTILSPYNVTLAESRKRF
-561 IPGYGTVASGVL
+561 GL
-573 GIGST
+573 GKGK
-578 LTNIGADIA
+578 GKADITSENYYY
-587 DESMSG
+587 DFDKPVTTYSG
-593 WDVAGNA
+593 DLPIQHTFGPGEKW
-600 LYGLGTDVVGL
+600 LGTRNISL
-611 IPGLGTTGKAAK
+611 LRIPAVRDAYNRVIHPQAYNRAKGKATEGNK
-623 IVRVLKPV
+623 QRSTFDI
-631 SKLAM
+631 SKL
-636 RTLQAYG
+636 
-643 MIHSADAFNK
+643 
-653 LMSNPSD
+653 
-660 MSADDWRNLVTGL
+660 
-673 QAISGEARYKGVQKH
+673 
-688 QLGGIA
+688 
-694 KYVEENQKKAQK
+694 
-706 EAEKQRRIDEKV
+706 
-718 EETGKTR
+718 R
-725 EQVEA
+725 E
-730 AERRPMEE
+730 
-738 GFSTI
+738 
-743 DKVRLGTAAADA
+743 
-755 AAAAAAFIPGYG
+755 
-767 TVASGVLG
+767 
-775 IGSTL
+775 
-780 TNIGA
+780 
-785 DIADESMSGW
+785 
-795 DVAGN
+795 
-800 ALYGL
+800 
-805 GTDVVGLIPGLG
+805 
-817 TTGKAA
+817 
-823 KIVRVLKPV
+823 
-832 SKLAMR
+832 
-838 TLQAYGMIH
+838 
-847 SADAFNKL
+847 
-855 MSNPSDMS
+855 
-863 ADDWRNLVTGLQA
+863 
-876 ISGEAR
+876 
-882 YKGGKRAVSRAT
+882 
-894 TQRDV
+894 
-899 ADVKTSTGRVA
+899 
-910 TISKEDLDKLRK
+910 
-922 TKGLKAQ
+922 
-929 NKLFSELTGGQ
+929 
-940 QLQREFKDRE
+940 
-950 INWKKPWKSRLSSDS
+950 
-965 PEVSLRTE
+965 
-973 SSFLPEDN
+973 
-981 SWDARLFRG
+981 
-990 MNRNTPQ
+990 
-997 RKPQKKQQ
+997 
-1005 ETPQSRFD
+1005 
-1013 RLRQLSSQTGKLTPQ
+1013 LSSQTGKLTSQ

-1050 QALNQRRQN
+1050 QTLNQRRQN
-1059 RAGDGTDNSFQ
+1059 RASDGTDNSFQ
-1070 ARLQRYKDAKREGKF
+1070 AHLQRYKDAKREGKF

-1125 RFIIGFSRAIPT
+1125 RFIMGFSRAIPT

-1210 EAHRNVRQAFNLYG
+1210 EAYRNVRQAFNLYG

-1273 KTSRD
+1273 KTSMD
-1278 DRRTAKRED
+1278 DRRTVKRED

-1333 ITNENVGHYRAGD
+1333 ITNENAGHYRAGD

-1497 QPETPATSTNPADSQ
+1497 QPETPATSA
-1512 TTPTITSVIQPSQEP
+1512 IQPSQEP

-1695 FGQQLEYDART
+1695 VGQQLEYDERVK
-1706 RQKENKALA
+1706 QWENKALT
-1715 DNFARSDIHNAIS
+1715 DNFARSDIHNAVN
-1728 YAPNDYGANLT
+1728 YAPNEYGAGLSAE
-1739 PDELTVWNKV
+1739 ELSVWNKV

-1758 SSQEFNSYK
+1758 QPNEFNQYR
-1767 LAAQKVS
+1767 LAMQKVS
-1774 RVETEQLRQYYNVPN
+1774 RVENEQLRQHCNIPN

-1795 TPSTPWSPTI
+1795 SMQSIPEQI
-1805 SKAISAKN
+1805 SIIKKGGVVSAKN
-1813 GAKIAVAGIEAKT
+1813 GSKIAVAGIEAKT

-1836 KECIDRNEKAIDRL
+1836 KETIDRNEKAIDRL
-1850 SKSLYGLIKA
+1850 SKSLYGIIKA

>member
-1 MADEKGTQKPKER
+1 MANNTETQKPKER

-20 QNDIDLTNYIHNL
+20 QSDIDLTNYIHNL

-43 KNWNEGQ
+43 KNWNDGQ

-100 PVGSEYYYDNKGNR
+100 PVGSEYYYDDKGNR
-114 ITTDDFNLLKKRKQ
+114 ITTDDFNALKKRKQ

-141 TYFNTIGNA
+141 TYFNAIGNA
-150 LKGMETPKEKV
+150 LRSKQPTKE
-161 QDAFN
+161 QTSNAFD

-173 ADWTTANNPAGGD
+173 ADWTRINNPAGGNL
-186 FNLDPYL
+186 NLDPYL
-193 EKDAMDETTGKR
+193 EKDAVDEATGKR
-205 GTSNR
+205 GTTNR

-222 NNIGEYD
+222 NNIGDYD
-229 FSSSPFKNRD
+229 FSSTPFKDRD
-239 TYISRLRAAAQN
+239 TYVSRLRAAAEN
-251 LENGYNSEDVIALNQ
+251 LGNGYNSEDVIALNQ
-266 AGIGNEFLSKFFATG
+266 AGIGNEFLSKFFSTG
-281 AEEAP
+281 TEEPQA
-286 IKKSEL
+286 KQSEL
-292 ELQAEQA
+292 ERQAEQSA
-299 AKEQAEREKEDQLR
+299 QELAQRRRDDELR
-313 AVIKANEE
+313 AVIEE
-321 DKYNRERDA
+321 EKQDQYNRQRDA
-330 FFTDYA
+330 FFADYQK
-336 TQNPFQS
+336 QNPFNS
-343 TISGYATPS
+343 TIKSQAIALS
-352 YNLQGTYNWLQGR
+352 YNPNTMYDR
-365 YKFGA
+365 A
-370 GNMDATKEAVKTYIN
+370 ATKYGVDRSNTEALQSAVKEYIN
-385 FPELASIIRGGKKA
+385 FPQLAAAIRGKEHILQGQK
-399 DNKGN
+399 DV
-404 DITAL
+404 TAA

-416 LAAQSDLLT
+416 WAAQSNLLT
-425 DKVGD
+425 DKIGD

-443 NWSYIAYNPVTR
+443 NWSYIAYNPITR
-455 QYQEQ
+455 HYEEQ

-474 AEYDRRH
+474 AEYDRRN
-481 KGVQKHQLGGIAKYV
+481 KDVQKHQLGGLLKYT
-496 EENQKKAQ
+496 EEYQKKAQ
-504 KEAEKQRRIDEKV
+504 KEAEKQQRIDQKV

-548 TAAADAAAAAAAF
+548 TAAADAISAAAAF

-578 LTNIGADIA
+578 LTNIGADIV

-600 LYGLGTDVVGL
+600 LYGLGMDVVGL
-611 IPGLGTTGKAAK
+611 IPGMGATGKAAK

-643 MIHSADAFNK
+643 M
-653 LMSNPSD
+653 
-660 MSADDWRNLVTGL
+660 V
-673 QAISGEARYKGVQKH
+673 
-688 QLGGIA
+688 
-694 KYVEENQKKAQK
+694 
-706 EAEKQRRIDEKV
+706 
-718 EETGKTR
+718 
-725 EQVEA
+725 
-730 AERRPMEE
+730 
-738 GFSTI
+738 
-743 DKVRLGTAAADA
+743 
-755 AAAAAAFIPGYG
+755 
-767 TVASGVLG
+767 
-775 IGSTL
+775 
-780 TNIGA
+780 
-785 DIADESMSGW
+785 
-795 DVAGN
+795 
-800 ALYGL
+800 
-805 GTDVVGLIPGLG
+805 
-817 TTGKAA
+817 
-823 KIVRVLKPV
+823 
-832 SKLAMR
+832 
-838 TLQAYGMIH
+838 H

-899 ADVKTSTGRVA
+899 ADVKTSTGRMA
-910 TISKEDLDKLRK
+910 TISKEDLDKLRE

-940 QLQREFKDRE
+940 KLQREFKGRE
-950 INWKKPWKSRLSSDS
+950 FNWKQPWKSRLHSDN
-965 PEVSLRTE
+965 PEFSTRTE
-973 SSFLPEDN
+973 STFLPEDT

-990 MNRNTPQ
+990 M
-997 RKPQKKQQ
+997 QKKEGNSKKKPSQQ
-1005 ETPQSRFD
+1005 TTASNFD
-1013 RLRQLSSQTGKLTPQ
+1013 RLRNLSSQTGKLTPQ

-1040 GKGKLTEQEI
+1040 GKGKLTQQEI
-1050 QALNQRRQN
+1050 EALNQRRSN
-1059 RAGDGTDNSFQ
+1059 RAGSAEDNSFQ
-1070 ARLQRYKDAKREGKF
+1070 ARLARYKQDKKDGKF
-1085 TSVEDDIKRAKDEL
+1085 NSVEDDIKRAKDEL

-1113 QGEIVSPDANQA
+1113 QGSIVSPDAKEA
-1125 RFIIGFSRAIPT
+1125 RFIMGLSKAIPT

-1142 PPISNPP
+1142 PPITNPP
-1149 AIIPKQQVRIEQPQ
+1149 AIIPRQQIEIPKPQ
-1163 QSPFNYD
+1163 TTPFNSQ

-1176 ARAERERLGKDIGE
+1176 ERAQRERLGRDIGDP
-1190 QRLQRAIEANP
+1190 RIQRAIESNP
-1201 ERSARLQSE
+1201 ERTARLQAQ
-1210 EAHRNVRQAFNLYG
+1210 EAYRNVRQYFNMYG
-1224 APQYKRP
+1224 VPQYKKP
-1231 LTGAAYKAKQDM
+1231 LTGAARRNKQNT
-1243 YNRLFNQRRYDVIEA
+1243 YNQLFGEGYYAMQDA
-1258 FRNRELPHR
+1258 LRNRPLPHK
-1267 QSNKKK
+1267 QSNK

-1278 DRRTAKRED
+1278 DRRTVKREE
-1287 GGTLDLVRVR
+1287 GGILDRVR
-1297 KFQNAGKFP
+1297 KFDGGGITETARKATQYALNNNWFTN
-1306 EWYSKLYK
+1306 LYNQK
-1314 FQNLTGWNN
+1314 SLTGWD
-1323 SLNQSLAGPS
+1323 SSKDASKAGVS
-1333 ITNENVGHYRAGD
+1333 ITNQNASHGNAGD
-1346 LNEAYTKNNSY
+1346 LSIPSYKNLMY
-1357 TSNPNLVGQDLQS
+1357 TSQSNLVGQDLQS
-1370 YYDSSFKGK
+1370 YYNSAFQGK
-1379 SLDDYVSAYNAN
+1379 SLEDYVNGYNAN

-1401 ERTYKQ
+1401 ERAYRQ
-1407 SGAQEHNRLFKN
+1407 AGASEHNRLFRN
-1419 MFGNRSD
+1419 MFGNRSN
-1426 NSNNVWNIGY
+1426 NSNDVWNIGY
-1436 DSNLEDI
+1436 DPKLDDV

-1456 EKEFDNLSDEE
+1456 EKEFDALSDEE
-1467 KKSRIHKIDLGDGN
+1467 KKARVHKIDLGGGN
-1481 FGYVYKKAN
+1481 VGYVYKKAN
-1490 GDIAVWN
+1490 GDIAIWN
-1497 QPETPATSTNPADSQ
+1497 EPVAPEQPTEPTKPAST
-1512 TTPTITSVIQPSQEP
+1512 TTVIGPEQPKKEG
-1527 SDDNKQNKS
+1527 DTREMFS
-1536 FFSNINPTIAYG
+1536 FLRNINPTIAYG

-1560 RITDLAKES
+1560 RMTDLAKAS
-1569 VVPLLKDPFE
+1569 VTPLLKDPFQ

-1633 GKEKSNQV
+1633 GKEKSNQT

-1679 KYEQA
+1679 KFEQA
-1684 YLAKKFNIWDV
+1684 YLSKKFNIWDT

-1706 RQKENKALA
+1706 KQQENKALA
-1715 DNFARSDIHNAIS
+1715 DNFARSDIHNAVN

-1739 PDELTVWNKV
+1739 PEELTVWNKV

-1758 SSQEFNSYK
+1758 STQEFNSYR

-1774 RVETEQLRQYYNVPN
+1774 RVETDQLRQHYNIPN

-1795 TPSTPWSPTI
+1795 AGVPNTPWSASI
-1805 SKAISAKN
+1805 SFVKKGGVISAKN
-1813 GAKIAVAGIEAKT
+1813 GSKIAVAGIEAKT

-1836 KECIDRNEKAIDRL
+1836 KDCIDRNEKTLDRL

>member
-20 QNDIDLTNYIHNL
+20 QNDIDLTKYIHNL

-114 ITTDDFNLLKKRKQ
+114 ITTDDFNLLKKQKQ

-281 AEEAP
+281 AEQ
-286 IKKSEL
+286 KKTEV
-292 ELQAEQA
+292 QQA
-299 AKEQAEREKEDQLR
+299 AEDLMKIQQQQQDQKIIDRRNQLQYEADRDKFFSQYQAS
-313 AVIKANEE
+313 
-321 DKYNRERDA
+321 
-330 FFTDYA
+330 
-336 TQNPFQS
+336 NPFQS
-343 TISGYATPS
+343 REPS
-352 YNLQGTYNWLQGR
+352 IPLPLSYTRQAVEEAAIK
-365 YKFGA
+365 KFNA
-370 GNMDATKEAVKTYIN
+370 DPNNKEAVREAIRQYIN
-385 FPELASIIRGGKKA
+385 IPQLSKFIRGKSNLILQDGT
-399 DNKGN
+399 
-404 DITAL
+404 DITAQ
-409 HIANNLD
+409 HITNNLD
-416 LAAQSDLLT
+416 LAAQADLFINPMYL
-425 DKVGD
+425 DEQGKSILPN
-430 TGYYVVP
+430 GYYVLP
-437 GSENYD
+437 GSEDYD
-443 NWSYIAYNPVTR
+443 NWTYIAYNPNTR

-460 SMLLNEELKKKMAY
+460 SMLLNDELKKRMAY
-474 AEYDRRH
+474 SEYDKRN
-481 KGVQKHQLGGIAKYV
+481 KKSNEAQKHQLGGTFKDM
-496 EENQKKAQ
+496 ESRRNKAQ
-504 KEAEKQRRIDEKV
+504 EEKQKV
-517 EETGK
+517 EQKSYATGRTKEQIESDQAPHTEWSKADLLRLGAIGGDVASLIASMTGVGSVASAGIGMASTAANQAADMAEGMGFLESLGNNAVSYGLDALSLIPFARAAKIPK
-522 TREQVEA
+522 TIKAIAGFAPKLMAIISTAQGISNAPEITKSLSKLNSSESLTVEDWRNIA
-529 AERRP
+529 N
-534 MEEGFSTIDKVRLG
+534 GIQIVLGG
-548 TAAADAAAAAAAF
+548 TAATHRASKAKSHVDAARTNDEWLKTEQGYRRISEQDMKKLREAATIKEQNTILSPYNVTLAESRKRF
-561 IPGYGTVASGVL
+561 GL
-573 GIGST
+573 GKGK
-578 LTNIGADIA
+578 GKADITSENYYY
-587 DESMSG
+587 DFDKPVTTYSG
-593 WDVAGNA
+593 DLPIQHTFGPGEKW
-600 LYGLGTDVVGL
+600 LGTRN
-611 IPGLGTTGKAAK
+611 IPSLRIPAVRDAYNRVIHPQAYNRAKGKATEGNK
-623 IVRVLKPV
+623 QRSTFDI
-631 SKLAM
+631 SKL
-636 RTLQAYG
+636 
-643 MIHSADAFNK
+643 
-653 LMSNPSD
+653 
-660 MSADDWRNLVTGL
+660 
-673 QAISGEARYKGVQKH
+673 
-688 QLGGIA
+688 
-694 KYVEENQKKAQK
+694 
-706 EAEKQRRIDEKV
+706 
-718 EETGKTR
+718 R
-725 EQVEA
+725 E
-730 AERRPMEE
+730 
-738 GFSTI
+738 
-743 DKVRLGTAAADA
+743 
-755 AAAAAAFIPGYG
+755 
-767 TVASGVLG
+767 
-775 IGSTL
+775 
-780 TNIGA
+780 
-785 DIADESMSGW
+785 
-795 DVAGN
+795 
-800 ALYGL
+800 
-805 GTDVVGLIPGLG
+805 
-817 TTGKAA
+817 
-823 KIVRVLKPV
+823 
-832 SKLAMR
+832 
-838 TLQAYGMIH
+838 
-847 SADAFNKL
+847 
-855 MSNPSDMS
+855 
-863 ADDWRNLVTGLQA
+863 
-876 ISGEAR
+876 
-882 YKGGKRAVSRAT
+882 
-894 TQRDV
+894 
-899 ADVKTSTGRVA
+899 
-910 TISKEDLDKLRK
+910 
-922 TKGLKAQ
+922 
-929 NKLFSELTGGQ
+929 
-940 QLQREFKDRE
+940 
-950 INWKKPWKSRLSSDS
+950 
-965 PEVSLRTE
+965 
-973 SSFLPEDN
+973 
-981 SWDARLFRG
+981 
-990 MNRNTPQ
+990 
-997 RKPQKKQQ
+997 
-1005 ETPQSRFD
+1005 
-1013 RLRQLSSQTGKLTPQ
+1013 LSSQTGKLTSQ

-1050 QALNQRRQN
+1050 QTLNQRRQN
-1059 RAGDGTDNSFQ
+1059 RASDGTDNSFQ

-1125 RFIIGFSRAIPT
+1125 RFIMGFSRAIPT

-1142 PPISNPP
+1142 PPISNPL

-1176 ARAERERLGKDIGE
+1176 AGAERERLGKDIGE
-1190 QRLQRAIEANP
+1190 QRLQRAIETNP

-1210 EAHRNVRQAFNLYG
+1210 EAYRNVRQAFNLYG

-1231 LTGAAYKAKQDM
+1231 LTGTAYKAKQDM

-1267 QSNKKK
+1267 QFNKKK

-1278 DRRTAKRED
+1278 DRRTVKRED

-1323 SLNQSLAGPS
+1323 QLNQSLAGPT
-1333 ITNENVGHYRAGD
+1333 ITNENAGHYRAGD

-1456 EKEFDNLSDEE
+1456 EKEFDNLSNEE
-1467 KKSRIHKIDLGDGN
+1467 KKSRIHKIDLGNGN
-1481 FGYVYKKAN
+1481 YGYVYKKAN

-1497 QPETPATSTNPADSQ
+1497 QPVTPSTSTNPAGSQ
-1512 TTPTITSVIQPSQEP
+1512 TTSTVTSVIQPSQEP
-1527 SDDNKQNKS
+1527 SDNKQNKS

-1548 LPRAVY
+1548 LPRAMY

-1569 VVPLLKDPFE
+1569 IVPLLKDPFE

-1661 ETAMFNRA
+1661 ETAMFNRSQLQNA
-1669 QQWGADQDKS
+1669 NKI
-1679 KYEQA
+1679 KNVFEQA
-1684 YLAKKFNIWDV
+1684 YLSKKYNIQDV
-1695 FGQQLEYDART
+1695 FAQQLEYDART
-1706 RQKENKALA
+1706 KQKENKALA

>member
-1 MADEKGTQKPKER
+1 MATPTTNQKSAS

-20 QNDIDLTNYIHNL
+20 DDELDLNDYIRNLNHNY
-33 GTNVQSYLNS
+33 QSYVNS
-43 KNWNEGQ
+43 QNWNEGQ
-50 KQEFMNAYNRY
+50 RQEFRSAYDNF
-61 LTGLQDQLANNTN
+61 LKGLQDQLANNTN
-74 RFTTDDFGSI
+74 RFSTDFSGSI
-84 IDSTGALS
+84 IDSTGQLS

-100 PVGSEYYYDNKGNR
+100 PVGSEYYYNDKGDR
-114 ITTDDFNLLKKRKQ
+114 ITTDDLNTMGKRQQKK
-128 KNYNTFSANREVA
+128 YSTFSANRQVA
-141 TYFNTIGNA
+141 TFFNKVGTA
-150 LKGMETPKEKV
+150 LRDARKNKPTT
-161 QDAFN
+161 QNQSNAFN

-173 ADWTTANNPAGGD
+173 ANWTTANNPAGGE
-186 FNLDPYL
+186 FNLSPYL
-193 EKDAMDETTGKR
+193 EKDTLDETTGLR
-205 GTSNR
+205 GTTNR
-210 AAYLKEQIENYI
+210 AAYLKEQIENYL
-222 NNIGEYD
+222 NNVGNYD
-229 FSSSPFKNRD
+229 FSGTPFKDRE
-239 TYISRLRAAAQN
+239 TYISKLRAAAQN

-281 AEEAP
+281 AEQ
-286 IKKSEL
+286 KKTEV
-292 ELQAEQA
+292 QQA
-299 AKEQAEREKEDQLR
+299 AEDLMKIQQQQQAQKIIDRRNQLQYEADR
-313 AVIKANEE
+313 
-321 DKYNRERDA
+321 DK
-330 FFTDYA
+330 FFSQYQA
-336 TQNPFQS
+336 SNPFQS
-343 TISGYATPS
+343 REPS
-352 YNLQGTYNWLQGR
+352 IPLPLSYTRQAVEEAAIK
-365 YKFGA
+365 KFNA
-370 GNMDATKEAVKTYIN
+370 DPNNKEAVREAIRQYIN
-385 FPELASIIRGGKKA
+385 IPQLSKFIRGKSNLILQDGT
-399 DNKGN
+399 
-404 DITAL
+404 DITAQ
-409 HIANNLD
+409 HITNNLD
-416 LAAQSDLLT
+416 LAAQADLFINPMYL
-425 DKVGD
+425 DEQGKSILPN
-430 TGYYVVP
+430 GYYVLP
-437 GSENYD
+437 GSEDYD
-443 NWSYIAYNPVTR
+443 NWTYIAYNPNTR

-460 SMLLNEELKKKMAY
+460 SMLLNDELKKRMAY
-474 AEYDRRH
+474 SEYDKRN
-481 KGVQKHQLGGIAKYV
+481 KKSNEAQKHQLGGTFKDM
-496 EENQKKAQ
+496 ESRRNKAQ
-504 KEAEKQRRIDEKV
+504 EEKQKV
-517 EETGK
+517 EQKSYATGRTKEQIESDQAPHTEWSKADLLRLGAIGGDVASLIASMTGVGSVASAGIGMTSTAANQAADMAEGMGFLESLGNNAVSYGLDALSLIPFARAAKIPK
-522 TREQVEA
+522 TIKAIAGFAPKLMAIISTAQGISNAPEITKSLSKLNSSESLTVEDWRNIA
-529 AERRP
+529 N
-534 MEEGFSTIDKVRLG
+534 GIQIVLGG
-548 TAAADAAAAAAAF
+548 TAATHRASKAKSHVDAARTNDEWLKTEQGYRRISEQDMKKLREAATIKEQNTILSPYNVTLAESRKRF
-561 IPGYGTVASGVL
+561 GL
-573 GIGST
+573 GKGK
-578 LTNIGADIA
+578 GKADITSENYYY
-587 DESMSG
+587 DFDKPVTTYSG
-593 WDVAGNA
+593 DLPIQHTFGPGEKW
-600 LYGLGTDVVGL
+600 LGTRN
-611 IPGLGTTGKAAK
+611 IPSLRIPAVRDAYNRVIHPQAYNRAKGKATEGNK
-623 IVRVLKPV
+623 QRSTFDI
-631 SKLAM
+631 SKL
-636 RTLQAYG
+636 
-643 MIHSADAFNK
+643 
-653 LMSNPSD
+653 
-660 MSADDWRNLVTGL
+660 
-673 QAISGEARYKGVQKH
+673 
-688 QLGGIA
+688 
-694 KYVEENQKKAQK
+694 
-706 EAEKQRRIDEKV
+706 
-718 EETGKTR
+718 R
-725 EQVEA
+725 E
-730 AERRPMEE
+730 
-738 GFSTI
+738 
-743 DKVRLGTAAADA
+743 
-755 AAAAAAFIPGYG
+755 
-767 TVASGVLG
+767 
-775 IGSTL
+775 
-780 TNIGA
+780 
-785 DIADESMSGW
+785 
-795 DVAGN
+795 
-800 ALYGL
+800 
-805 GTDVVGLIPGLG
+805 
-817 TTGKAA
+817 
-823 KIVRVLKPV
+823 
-832 SKLAMR
+832 
-838 TLQAYGMIH
+838 
-847 SADAFNKL
+847 
-855 MSNPSDMS
+855 
-863 ADDWRNLVTGLQA
+863 
-876 ISGEAR
+876 
-882 YKGGKRAVSRAT
+882 
-894 TQRDV
+894 
-899 ADVKTSTGRVA
+899 
-910 TISKEDLDKLRK
+910 
-922 TKGLKAQ
+922 
-929 NKLFSELTGGQ
+929 
-940 QLQREFKDRE
+940 
-950 INWKKPWKSRLSSDS
+950 
-965 PEVSLRTE
+965 
-973 SSFLPEDN
+973 
-981 SWDARLFRG
+981 
-990 MNRNTPQ
+990 
-997 RKPQKKQQ
+997 
-1005 ETPQSRFD
+1005 
-1013 RLRQLSSQTGKLTPQ
+1013 LSSQTGKLTSQ

-1050 QALNQRRQN
+1050 QTLNQRRQN
-1059 RAGDGTDNSFQ
+1059 RASDGTDNSFQ

-1125 RFIIGFSRAIPT
+1125 RFIMGFSRAIPT

-1170 RIREGL
+1170 R
-1176 ARAERERLGKDIGE
+1176 
-1190 QRLQRAIEANP
+1190 
-1201 ERSARLQSE
+1201 
-1210 EAHRNVRQAFNLYG
+1210 
-1224 APQYKRP
+1224 
-1231 LTGAAYKAKQDM
+1231 
-1243 YNRLFNQRRYDVIEA
+1243 
-1258 FRNRELPHR
+1258 
-1267 QSNKKK
+1267 
-1273 KTSRD
+1273 
-1278 DRRTAKRED
+1278 RTVKRED

-1497 QPETPATSTNPADSQ
+1497 QPETPATSA
-1512 TTPTITSVIQPSQEP
+1512 IQPSQEP

-1695 FGQQLEYDART
+1695 VGQQLEYDERVK
-1706 RQKENKALA
+1706 QWENKALT
-1715 DNFARSDIHNAIS
+1715 DNFARSDIHNAVN
-1728 YAPNDYGANLT
+1728 YAPNEYGAGLSAE
-1739 PDELTVWNKV
+1739 ELSVWNKV

-1758 SSQEFNSYK
+1758 QPNEFNQYR
-1767 LAAQKVS
+1767 LAMQKVS
-1774 RVETEQLRQYYNVPN
+1774 RVENEQLRQHYNIPN

-1795 TPSTPWSPTI
+1795 SMQSIPEQI
-1805 SKAISAKN
+1805 SIIKKGGVVSAKN
-1813 GAKIAVAGIEAKT
+1813 GSKIAVAGIEAKT

-1836 KECIDRNEKAIDRL
+1836 KETIDRNEKAIDIL
-1850 SKSLYGLIKA
+1850 SKSLYGIIKA

>member
-1 MADEKGTQKPKER
+1 MANNTETQKPKER

-20 QNDIDLTNYIHNL
+20 QSDIDLTNYIHNL

-43 KNWNEGQ
+43 KNWNDGQ

-100 PVGSEYYYDNKGNR
+100 PVGSEYYYDDKGNR
-114 ITTDDFNLLKKRKQ
+114 ITTDDFNALKKRKQ

-141 TYFNTIGNA
+141 TYFNAIGNA
-150 LKGMETPKEKV
+150 LRSKQPTKE
-161 QDAFN
+161 QTSNAFD

-173 ADWTTANNPAGGD
+173 ADWTRINNPAGGNL
-186 FNLDPYL
+186 NLDPYL
-193 EKDAMDETTGKR
+193 EKDAVDEATGKR
-205 GTSNR
+205 GTTNR

-222 NNIGEYD
+222 NNIGDYD
-229 FSSSPFKNRD
+229 FSSTPFKDRN
-239 TYISRLRAAAQN
+239 TYVSRLRAAAEN
-251 LENGYNSEDVIALNQ
+251 LGNGYNSEDVIALNQ
-266 AGIGNEFLSKFFATG
+266 AGIGNEFLSKFFSTG
-281 AEEAP
+281 AEEPQA
-286 IKKSEL
+286 KQSEL
-292 ELQAEQA
+292 ERQAEQSA
-299 AKEQAEREKEDQLR
+299 QELAQRRRDDELR
-313 AVIKANEE
+313 AVIEE
-321 DKYNRERDA
+321 EKQDQYNRQRDA
-330 FFTDYA
+330 FFADYQK
-336 TQNPFQS
+336 QNPFNS
-343 TISGYATPS
+343 TIKSQAIALS
-352 YNLQGTYNWLQGR
+352 YNPNAMYDR
-365 YKFGA
+365 A
-370 GNMDATKEAVKTYIN
+370 ATKYGVDRSNTEALQSAVKEYIN
-385 FPELASIIRGGKKA
+385 FPQLAAAIRGKEHILQGQK
-399 DNKGN
+399 DV
-404 DITAL
+404 TAA

-416 LAAQSDLLT
+416 WAAQSNLLT
-425 DKVGD
+425 DKIGD
-430 TGYYVVP
+430 TGYYIVP

-443 NWSYIAYNPVTR
+443 NWSYIAYNPITR
-455 QYQEQ
+455 HYEEQ

-474 AEYDRRH
+474 AEYDRRN
-481 KGVQKHQLGGIAKYV
+481 KDVQKHQLGGLLKYT
-496 EENQKKAQ
+496 EEYQKKAQ
-504 KEAEKQRRIDEKV
+504 KEAEKQQRIDQKV

-548 TAAADAAAAAAAF
+548 TAAADAISAAAAF

-600 LYGLGTDVVGL
+600 LYGLGMDVVGL
-611 IPGLGTTGKAAK
+611 IPGMGATGKAAK

-643 MIHSADAFNK
+643 M
-653 LMSNPSD
+653 
-660 MSADDWRNLVTGL
+660 V
-673 QAISGEARYKGVQKH
+673 
-688 QLGGIA
+688 
-694 KYVEENQKKAQK
+694 
-706 EAEKQRRIDEKV
+706 
-718 EETGKTR
+718 
-725 EQVEA
+725 
-730 AERRPMEE
+730 
-738 GFSTI
+738 
-743 DKVRLGTAAADA
+743 
-755 AAAAAAFIPGYG
+755 
-767 TVASGVLG
+767 
-775 IGSTL
+775 
-780 TNIGA
+780 
-785 DIADESMSGW
+785 
-795 DVAGN
+795 
-800 ALYGL
+800 
-805 GTDVVGLIPGLG
+805 
-817 TTGKAA
+817 
-823 KIVRVLKPV
+823 
-832 SKLAMR
+832 
-838 TLQAYGMIH
+838 H

-899 ADVKTSTGRVA
+899 ADVKTSTGRMA
-910 TISKEDLDKLRK
+910 TISKEDLDKLRE

-940 QLQREFKDRE
+940 KLQREFKGRE
-950 INWKKPWKSRLSSDS
+950 FNWKQPWKSRLHSDN
-965 PEVSLRTE
+965 PEFSTRTE
-973 SSFLPEDN
+973 STFLPEDT

-990 MNRNTPQ
+990 M
-997 RKPQKKQQ
+997 QKKEGNSKKKPSQQ
-1005 ETPQSRFD
+1005 TTASNFD
-1013 RLRQLSSQTGKLTPQ
+1013 RLRNLSSQTGKLTPQ

-1040 GKGKLTEQEI
+1040 GKGKLTQQEI
-1050 QALNQRRQN
+1050 EALNQRRSN
-1059 RAGDGTDNSFQ
+1059 RASSAEDNSFQ
-1070 ARLQRYKDAKREGKF
+1070 ARLARYKQDKKDGKF
-1085 TSVEDDIKRAKDEL
+1085 NSVEDDIKRAKDEL

-1113 QGEIVSPDANQA
+1113 QGSIVSPDAKEA
-1125 RFIIGFSRAIPT
+1125 RFIMGLSKAIPT

-1142 PPISNPP
+1142 PPITNPP
-1149 AIIPKQQVRIEQPQ
+1149 AIIPRQQIEIPKPQ
-1163 QSPFNYD
+1163 TTPFNSQ

-1176 ARAERERLGKDIGE
+1176 ERAQRERLGRDIGDT
-1190 QRLQRAIEANP
+1190 RIQRAIESDP
-1201 ERSARLQSE
+1201 ERTARLQAQ
-1210 EAHRNVRQAFNLYG
+1210 EAYRNVRQYFNMYG
-1224 APQYKRP
+1224 VPQYKKP
-1231 LTGAAYKAKQDM
+1231 LTGAARRNKQNT
-1243 YNRLFNQRRYDVIEA
+1243 YNQLFGEGYYAMQDA
-1258 FRNRELPHR
+1258 LRNRPLSHK

-1278 DRRTAKRED
+1278 DRRTVKREE
-1287 GGTLDLVRVR
+1287 GGILDRVR
-1297 KFQNAGKFP
+1297 KFDGGGITETARKATQYALNNNWFTN
-1306 EWYSKLYK
+1306 LYNQK
-1314 FQNLTGWNN
+1314 SLTGWD
-1323 SLNQSLAGPS
+1323 SSKDASKAGVS
-1333 ITNENVGHYRAGD
+1333 ITNQNASHGNAGD
-1346 LNEAYTKNNSY
+1346 LSIPFYKNLMY
-1357 TSNPNLVGQDLQS
+1357 TSQSNLVGQDLQS
-1370 YYDSSFKGK
+1370 YYNSAFQGK
-1379 SLDDYVSAYNAN
+1379 SLEDYVNGYNAN

-1401 ERTYKQ
+1401 ERAYRQ
-1407 SGAQEHNRLFKN
+1407 AGASEHNRLFRN
-1419 MFGNRSD
+1419 MFGNRSN
-1426 NSNNVWNIGY
+1426 NSNDVWNIGY
-1436 DSNLEDI
+1436 DPKLDDV

-1456 EKEFDNLSDEE
+1456 EKEFDALSDEE
-1467 KKSRIHKIDLGDGN
+1467 KKARVHKIDLGGGN
-1481 FGYVYKKAN
+1481 VGYVYKKAN
-1490 GDIAVWN
+1490 GDIAIWN
-1497 QPETPATSTNPADSQ
+1497 EPVAPEQPTEPTKPAST
-1512 TTPTITSVIQPSQEP
+1512 TTVIGPEQPKKEG
-1527 SDDNKQNKS
+1527 DTREMFS
-1536 FFSNINPTIAYG
+1536 FLRNINPTIAYG

-1560 RITDLAKES
+1560 RMTDLAKAS
-1569 VVPLLKDPFE
+1569 VTPLLKDPFQ

-1633 GKEKSNQV
+1633 GKEKSNQT

-1679 KYEQA
+1679 KFEQA
-1684 YLAKKFNIWDV
+1684 YLSKKFNIWDT

-1706 RQKENKALA
+1706 KQQENKALA
-1715 DNFARSDIHNAIS
+1715 DNFARSDIHNAVN

-1739 PDELTVWNKV
+1739 PEELTVWNKV

-1758 SSQEFNSYK
+1758 STQEFNSYR

-1774 RVETEQLRQYYNVPN
+1774 RVETDQLRQHYNIPN

-1795 TPSTPWSPTI
+1795 AGVPNTPWSASI
-1805 SKAISAKN
+1805 SFVKKGGIISAKN
-1813 GAKIAVAGIEAKT
+1813 GSKIAVAGIEAKT

-1836 KECIDRNEKAIDRL
+1836 KDCIDRNEKTLDRL
-1850 SKSLYGLIKA
+1850 SKSLYGLIKT

>member
-1 MADEKGTQKPKER
+1 MANNTETQKPKER

-20 QNDIDLTNYIHNL
+20 QSDIDLTNYIHNL

-43 KNWNEGQ
+43 KNWNDGQ

-100 PVGSEYYYDNKGNR
+100 PVGSEYYYDDKGNR
-114 ITTDDFNLLKKRKQ
+114 ITTDDFNALKKRKQ

-141 TYFNTIGNA
+141 TYFNAIGNA
-150 LKGMETPKEKV
+150 LRSKQPTKE
-161 QDAFN
+161 QTSNAFD

-173 ADWTTANNPAGGD
+173 ADWTRINNPAGGNL
-186 FNLDPYL
+186 NLDPYL
-193 EKDAMDETTGKR
+193 EKDAVDESTGKR
-205 GTSNR
+205 GTTNR

-222 NNIGEYD
+222 NNIGDYD
-229 FSSSPFKNRD
+229 FSSTPFKDRD
-239 TYISRLRAAAQN
+239 TYVSRLRAAAEN
-251 LENGYNSEDVIALNQ
+251 LGNGYNSEDVIALNQ
-266 AGIGNEFLSKFFATG
+266 AGIGNEFLSKFFSTG
-281 AEEAP
+281 AEEPQA
-286 IKKSEL
+286 KQSEL
-292 ELQAEQA
+292 ERQAEQSA
-299 AKEQAEREKEDQLR
+299 QELAQRRRDDELR
-313 AVIKANEE
+313 AVIEE
-321 DKYNRERDA
+321 EKQDQYNRQRDA
-330 FFTDYA
+330 FFADYQK
-336 TQNPFQS
+336 QNPFNS
-343 TISGYATPS
+343 TIKSQAMALS
-352 YNLQGTYNWLQGR
+352 YNPNAMYDR
-365 YKFGA
+365 A
-370 GNMDATKEAVKTYIN
+370 ATKYGVDRSNTEALQSAVKEYIN
-385 FPELASIIRGGKKA
+385 FPQLAAAIRGKEHILQGQK
-399 DNKGN
+399 DV
-404 DITAL
+404 TAA

-416 LAAQSDLLT
+416 WAAQSNLLT
-425 DKVGD
+425 DKIGD

-443 NWSYIAYNPVTR
+443 NWSYIAYNPITR
-455 QYQEQ
+455 HYEEQ

-474 AEYDRRH
+474 AEYDRRN
-481 KGVQKHQLGGIAKYV
+481 KDVQKHQLGGLLKYT
-496 EENQKKAQ
+496 EEYQKKAQ
-504 KEAEKQRRIDEKV
+504 KEAEKQQRIDQKV

-548 TAAADAAAAAAAF
+548 TAAADAISAAAAF

-593 WDVAGNA
+593 LDVAGNA
-600 LYGLGTDVVGL
+600 LYGLKMDVVGL
-611 IPGLGTTGKAAK
+611 IPGMGATGKAAK

-643 MIHSADAFNK
+643 M
-653 LMSNPSD
+653 M
-660 MSADDWRNLVTGL
+660 
-673 QAISGEARYKGVQKH
+673 
-688 QLGGIA
+688 
-694 KYVEENQKKAQK
+694 
-706 EAEKQRRIDEKV
+706 
-718 EETGKTR
+718 
-725 EQVEA
+725 
-730 AERRPMEE
+730 
-738 GFSTI
+738 
-743 DKVRLGTAAADA
+743 
-755 AAAAAAFIPGYG
+755 
-767 TVASGVLG
+767 
-775 IGSTL
+775 
-780 TNIGA
+780 
-785 DIADESMSGW
+785 
-795 DVAGN
+795 
-800 ALYGL
+800 
-805 GTDVVGLIPGLG
+805 
-817 TTGKAA
+817 
-823 KIVRVLKPV
+823 
-832 SKLAMR
+832 
-838 TLQAYGMIH
+838 H

-899 ADVKTSTGRVA
+899 ADVKTSTGKMA
-910 TISKEDLDKLRK
+910 TISKEDLDKLRE

-940 QLQREFKDRE
+940 KLQREFKGRE
-950 INWKKPWKSRLSSDS
+950 FNWKQPWKSRLHSDN
-965 PEVSLRTE
+965 PEFSTRTE
-973 SSFLPEDN
+973 STFLPEN
-981 SWDARLFRG
+981 TSWDARLFRG
-990 MNRNTPQ
+990 M
-997 RKPQKKQQ
+997 QKKEGNSKKKPSQQ
-1005 ETPQSRFD
+1005 TTASNFD
-1013 RLRQLSSQTGKLTPQ
+1013 RLRNLSSQTGKLTPQ

-1040 GKGKLTEQEI
+1040 GKGKLTQQEI
-1050 QALNQRRQN
+1050 EALNQRRSN
-1059 RAGDGTDNSFQ
+1059 RAGSAEDNSFQ
-1070 ARLQRYKDAKREGKF
+1070 ARLARYKQDKKDGKF
-1085 TSVEDDIKRAKDEL
+1085 NSVEDDIKRAKDEL

-1113 QGEIVSPDANQA
+1113 QGSIVSPDAKEA
-1125 RFIIGFSRAIPT
+1125 RFIMGLSKTIPT

-1142 PPISNPP
+1142 PPITNPP
-1149 AIIPKQQVRIEQPQ
+1149 AIIPRQQIEIPKPQ
-1163 QSPFNYD
+1163 TTPFNSQ

-1176 ARAERERLGKDIGE
+1176 ERAQRERLGRDIGDT
-1190 QRLQRAIEANP
+1190 RIQRAIESNP
-1201 ERSARLQSE
+1201 ERTARLQAQ
-1210 EAHRNVRQAFNLYG
+1210 EAYRNVRQYFNMYG
-1224 APQYKRP
+1224 VPQYKKP
-1231 LTGAAYKAKQDM
+1231 LTGAARRSKQNT
-1243 YNRLFNQRRYDVIEA
+1243 YNQLFGEGYYAMQDA
-1258 FRNRELPHR
+1258 LRNRPLPHK

-1278 DRRTAKRED
+1278 DRRTVKREE
-1287 GGTLDLVRVR
+1287 GGILDKVR
-1297 KFQNAGKFP
+1297 KFDGGGITETARKATQYALNNNWFTN
-1306 EWYSKLYK
+1306 LYNQK
-1314 FQNLTGWNN
+1314 SLTGWD
-1323 SLNQSLAGPS
+1323 SSKDASKAGVS
-1333 ITNENVGHYRAGD
+1333 ITNQNASHGNAGD
-1346 LNEAYTKNNSY
+1346 LSIPFYKNLTY
-1357 TSNPNLVGQDLQS
+1357 TSQSNLVGQDLQS
-1370 YYDSSFKGK
+1370 YYNSAFQGK
-1379 SLDDYVSAYNAN
+1379 SLEDYVNGYNAN

-1401 ERTYKQ
+1401 ERAYRQ
-1407 SGAQEHNRLFKN
+1407 AGASEHNRLFKN
-1419 MFGNRSD
+1419 MFGNRSN
-1426 NSNNVWNIGY
+1426 NSNDVWNIGY
-1436 DSNLEDI
+1436 DPKLDDV

-1456 EKEFDNLSDEE
+1456 EKEFDALSDEE
-1467 KKSRIHKIDLGDGN
+1467 KKARVHKIDLGGGN
-1481 FGYVYKKAN
+1481 VGYVYKKAN
-1490 GDIAVWN
+1490 GDIAIWN
-1497 QPETPATSTNPADSQ
+1497 EPVAPEQPTEPAKPAST
-1512 TTPTITSVIQPSQEP
+1512 TTVIGPEQPKKEG
-1527 SDDNKQNKS
+1527 DTREMFS
-1536 FFSNINPTIAYG
+1536 FLRNINPTIAYG

-1560 RITDLAKES
+1560 RMTDLAKAS
-1569 VVPLLKDPFE
+1569 VTPLLKDPFQ

-1633 GKEKSNQV
+1633 GKEKSNQT

-1679 KYEQA
+1679 KFEQA
-1684 YLAKKFNIWDV
+1684 YLSKKFNIWDT

-1706 RQKENKALA
+1706 KQQENKALA
-1715 DNFARSDIHNAIS
+1715 DNFARSDIHNAVN

-1739 PDELTVWNKV
+1739 PEELTVWNKV

-1758 SSQEFNSYK
+1758 STQEFNSYR

-1774 RVETEQLRQYYNVPN
+1774 RVETDQLRQHYNIPN

-1795 TPSTPWSPTI
+1795 AGVPNTPWSASI
-1805 SKAISAKN
+1805 SFVKKGGVISAKN
-1813 GAKIAVAGIEAKT
+1813 GSKIAVAGIEAKT

-1836 KECIDRNEKAIDRL
+1836 KDCIDRNEKTLDRL

>member
-1 MADEKGTQKPKER
+1 MANNTETQKPKER

-20 QNDIDLTNYIHNL
+20 QSDIDLTNYIHNL

-43 KNWNEGQ
+43 KNWNDGQ

-100 PVGSEYYYDNKGNR
+100 PVGSEYYYDDKGNR
-114 ITTDDFNLLKKRKQ
+114 ITTDDFNALKKRKQ

-141 TYFNTIGNA
+141 TYFNAIGNA
-150 LKGMETPKEKV
+150 LRSKQPTKE
-161 QDAFN
+161 QTSNAFD

-173 ADWTTANNPAGGD
+173 ADWTRINNPAGGNL
-186 FNLDPYL
+186 NLDPYL
-193 EKDAMDETTGKR
+193 EKDAVDEATGKR
-205 GTSNR
+205 GTTNR

-222 NNIGEYD
+222 NNIGDYD
-229 FSSSPFKNRD
+229 FSSTPFKDRN
-239 TYISRLRAAAQN
+239 TYVSRLRAAAEN
-251 LENGYNSEDVIALNQ
+251 LGNGYNSEDVIALNQ
-266 AGIGNEFLSKFFATG
+266 AGIGNEFLSKFFSTG
-281 AEEAP
+281 AEEPQA
-286 IKKSEL
+286 KQSEL
-292 ELQAEQA
+292 ERQAEQSA
-299 AKEQAEREKEDQLR
+299 QELAQRRRDDELR
-313 AVIKANEE
+313 AVIEE
-321 DKYNRERDA
+321 EKQDQYNRQRDA
-330 FFTDYA
+330 FFADYQK
-336 TQNPFQS
+336 QNPFNS
-343 TISGYATPS
+343 TIKSQAIALS
-352 YNLQGTYNWLQGR
+352 YNPNAMYDR
-365 YKFGA
+365 A
-370 GNMDATKEAVKTYIN
+370 ATKYGVDRSNTEALQSAVKEYIN
-385 FPELASIIRGGKKA
+385 FPQLAAAIRGKEHILQGQK
-399 DNKGN
+399 DV
-404 DITAL
+404 TAA

-416 LAAQSDLLT
+416 WAAQSNLLT
-425 DKVGD
+425 DKIGD

-443 NWSYIAYNPVTR
+443 NWSYIAYNPITR
-455 QYQEQ
+455 HYEEQ

-474 AEYDRRH
+474 AEYDRRN
-481 KGVQKHQLGGIAKYV
+481 KDVQKHQLGGLLKYT
-496 EENQKKAQ
+496 EEYQKKAQ
-504 KEAEKQRRIDEKV
+504 KEAEKQQRIDQKV

-548 TAAADAAAAAAAF
+548 TAAADAISAAAAF

-600 LYGLGTDVVGL
+600 LYGLGMDVVGL
-611 IPGLGTTGKAAK
+611 IPGMGATGKAAK

-643 MIHSADAFNK
+643 M
-653 LMSNPSD
+653 
-660 MSADDWRNLVTGL
+660 V
-673 QAISGEARYKGVQKH
+673 
-688 QLGGIA
+688 
-694 KYVEENQKKAQK
+694 
-706 EAEKQRRIDEKV
+706 
-718 EETGKTR
+718 
-725 EQVEA
+725 
-730 AERRPMEE
+730 
-738 GFSTI
+738 
-743 DKVRLGTAAADA
+743 
-755 AAAAAAFIPGYG
+755 
-767 TVASGVLG
+767 
-775 IGSTL
+775 
-780 TNIGA
+780 
-785 DIADESMSGW
+785 
-795 DVAGN
+795 
-800 ALYGL
+800 
-805 GTDVVGLIPGLG
+805 
-817 TTGKAA
+817 
-823 KIVRVLKPV
+823 
-832 SKLAMR
+832 
-838 TLQAYGMIH
+838 H

-899 ADVKTSTGRVA
+899 ADVKTSTGRMA
-910 TISKEDLDKLRK
+910 TISKEDLDKLRE

-940 QLQREFKDRE
+940 KLQREFKGRE
-950 INWKKPWKSRLSSDS
+950 FNWKQPWKSRLHSDN
-965 PEVSLRTE
+965 PEFSTRTE
-973 SSFLPEDN
+973 STFLPEDT

-990 MNRNTPQ
+990 M
-997 RKPQKKQQ
+997 QKKEGNSKKKPSQQ
-1005 ETPQSRFD
+1005 TTASNFD
-1013 RLRQLSSQTGKLTPQ
+1013 RLRNLSSQTGKLTPQ

-1040 GKGKLTEQEI
+1040 GKGKLTQQEI
-1050 QALNQRRQN
+1050 EALNQRRSN
-1059 RAGDGTDNSFQ
+1059 RAGSAEDNSFQ
-1070 ARLQRYKDAKREGKF
+1070 ARLARYKQDKKDGKF
-1085 TSVEDDIKRAKDEL
+1085 NSVEDDIKRAKDEL

-1113 QGEIVSPDANQA
+1113 QGSIVSPDAKEA
-1125 RFIIGFSRAIPT
+1125 RFIMGLSKTIPT

-1142 PPISNPP
+1142 PPITNPP
-1149 AIIPKQQVRIEQPQ
+1149 AIIPRQQIEIPKPQ
-1163 QSPFNYD
+1163 TTPFNSQ

-1176 ARAERERLGKDIGE
+1176 ERAQRERLGRDIGDT
-1190 QRLQRAIEANP
+1190 RIQRAIESNP
-1201 ERSARLQSE
+1201 ERTARLQAQ
-1210 EAHRNVRQAFNLYG
+1210 EAYRNVRQYFNMYG
-1224 APQYKRP
+1224 VPQYKKP
-1231 LTGAAYKAKQDM
+1231 LTGAARRSKQNT
-1243 YNRLFNQRRYDVIEA
+1243 YNQLFGEGYYAMQDA
-1258 FRNRELPHR
+1258 LRNRPLPHK

-1278 DRRTAKRED
+1278 DRRTVKREE
-1287 GGTLDLVRVR
+1287 GGILDKVR
-1297 KFQNAGKFP
+1297 KFDGGGITETARKATQYALNNNWFTT
-1306 EWYSKLYK
+1306 LYNQK
-1314 FQNLTGWNN
+1314 SLTGWD
-1323 SLNQSLAGPS
+1323 SSKDASKAGVS
-1333 ITNENVGHYRAGD
+1333 ITNQNASHGNAGD
-1346 LNEAYTKNNSY
+1346 LSIPFYKNLTY
-1357 TSNPNLVGQDLQS
+1357 TSQSNLVGQDLQS
-1370 YYDSSFKGK
+1370 YYNSAFQGK
-1379 SLDDYVSAYNAN
+1379 SLEDYVNGYNAN

-1401 ERTYKQ
+1401 ERAYRQ
-1407 SGAQEHNRLFKN
+1407 AGASEHNRLFKN
-1419 MFGNRSD
+1419 MFGNRSN
-1426 NSNNVWNIGY
+1426 NSNDVWNIGY
-1436 DSNLEDI
+1436 DPKLDDV

-1456 EKEFDNLSDEE
+1456 EKEFDALSDEE
-1467 KKSRIHKIDLGDGN
+1467 KKARVHKIDLGGGN
-1481 FGYVYKKAN
+1481 VGYVYKKAN
-1490 GDIAVWN
+1490 GDIAIWN
-1497 QPETPATSTNPADSQ
+1497 EPVAPEQPTEPTKPAST
-1512 TTPTITSVIQPSQEP
+1512 TTVIGSEQPKKEG
-1527 SDDNKQNKS
+1527 DTREMFS
-1536 FFSNINPTIAYG
+1536 FLRNINPTIAYG

-1560 RITDLAKES
+1560 RMTDLAKAS
-1569 VVPLLKDPFE
+1569 VTPLLKDPFQ

-1633 GKEKSNQV
+1633 GKEKSNQT

-1679 KYEQA
+1679 KFEQA
-1684 YLAKKFNIWDV
+1684 YLSKKFNIWDT

-1706 RQKENKALA
+1706 KQQENKALA
-1715 DNFARSDIHNAIS
+1715 DNFARSDIHNAVN

-1739 PDELTVWNKV
+1739 PEELTVWNKV

-1758 SSQEFNSYK
+1758 STQEFNSYR

-1774 RVETEQLRQYYNVPN
+1774 RVETDQLRQHYNIPN

-1795 TPSTPWSPTI
+1795 AGVPNTPWSASI
-1805 SKAISAKN
+1805 SFVKKGGVISAKN
-1813 GAKIAVAGIEAKT
+1813 GSKIAVAGIEAKT

-1836 KECIDRNEKAIDRL
+1836 KDCIDRNEKTLDRL

>member
-1 MADEKGTQKPKER
+1 MATPTTNQKSAS

-20 QNDIDLTNYIHNL
+20 DDELDLNDYIRNLNHNY
-33 GTNVQSYLNS
+33 QSYVNS
-43 KNWNEGQ
+43 QNWNEGQ
-50 KQEFMNAYNRY
+50 RQEFRSAYDNF
-61 LTGLQDQLANNTN
+61 LKGLQDQLANNTN
-74 RFTTDDFGSI
+74 RFSTDFSGSI
-84 IDSTGALS
+84 IDSTGQLS

-100 PVGSEYYYDNKGNR
+100 PVGSEYYYNDKGDR
-114 ITTDDFNLLKKRKQ
+114 ITTDDLNTMGKRQQKK
-128 KNYNTFSANREVA
+128 YSTFSANRQVA
-141 TYFNTIGNA
+141 TFFNKVGTA
-150 LKGMETPKEKV
+150 LRDARKNKPTT
-161 QDAFN
+161 QNQSNAFN

-173 ADWTTANNPAGGD
+173 ANWTTANNPAGGE
-186 FNLDPYL
+186 FNLSPYL
-193 EKDAMDETTGKR
+193 EKDTLDETTGLR
-205 GTSNR
+205 GTTNR
-210 AAYLKEQIENYI
+210 AAYLKEQIENYL
-222 NNIGEYD
+222 NNVGNYD
-229 FSSSPFKNRD
+229 FSGTPFKDRE
-239 TYISRLRAAAQN
+239 TYISKLRAAAQN

-281 AEEAP
+281 AEQ
-286 IKKSEL
+286 KKTEV
-292 ELQAEQA
+292 QQA
-299 AKEQAEREKEDQLR
+299 AEDLMKIQQQQQAQKIIDRRNQLQYEADR
-313 AVIKANEE
+313 
-321 DKYNRERDA
+321 DK
-330 FFTDYA
+330 FFSQYQA
-336 TQNPFQS
+336 SNPFQS
-343 TISGYATPS
+343 REPS
-352 YNLQGTYNWLQGR
+352 IPLPLSYTRQAVEEAAIK
-365 YKFGA
+365 KFNA
-370 GNMDATKEAVKTYIN
+370 DPNNKEAVREAIRQYIN
-385 FPELASIIRGGKKA
+385 IPQLSKFIRGKSNLILQDGT
-399 DNKGN
+399 
-404 DITAL
+404 DITAQ
-409 HIANNLD
+409 HITNNLD
-416 LAAQSDLLT
+416 LAAQADLFINPMYL
-425 DKVGD
+425 DEQGKSILPN
-430 TGYYVVP
+430 GYYVLP
-437 GSENYD
+437 GSEDYD
-443 NWSYIAYNPVTR
+443 NWTYIAYNPNTR

-460 SMLLNEELKKKMAY
+460 SMLLNDELKKRMAY
-474 AEYDRRH
+474 SEYDKRN
-481 KGVQKHQLGGIAKYV
+481 KKSNEAQKHQLGGTFKDM
-496 EENQKKAQ
+496 ESRRNKAQ
-504 KEAEKQRRIDEKV
+504 EEKQKV
-517 EETGK
+517 EQKSYATGRTKEQIESDQAPHTEWSKADLLRLGAIGGDVASLIASMTGVGSVASAGIGMTSTAANQAADMAEGMGFLESLGNNAVSYGLDALSLIPFARAAKIPK
-522 TREQVEA
+522 TIKAIAGFAPKLMAIISTAQGISNAPEITKSLSKLNSSESLTVEDWRNIA
-529 AERRP
+529 N
-534 MEEGFSTIDKVRLG
+534 GIQIVLGG
-548 TAAADAAAAAAAF
+548 TAATHRASKAKSHVDAARTNDEWLKTEQGYRRISEQDMKKLREAATIKEQNTILSPYNVTLAESRKRF
-561 IPGYGTVASGVL
+561 GL
-573 GIGST
+573 GKGK
-578 LTNIGADIA
+578 GKADITSENYYY
-587 DESMSG
+587 DFDKPVTTYSG
-593 WDVAGNA
+593 DLPIQHTFGPGEKW
-600 LYGLGTDVVGL
+600 LGTRN
-611 IPGLGTTGKAAK
+611 IPLLRIPAVRDAYNRVIHPQAYNRAKGKATEGNK
-623 IVRVLKPV
+623 QRSTFDI
-631 SKLAM
+631 SKL
-636 RTLQAYG
+636 
-643 MIHSADAFNK
+643 
-653 LMSNPSD
+653 
-660 MSADDWRNLVTGL
+660 
-673 QAISGEARYKGVQKH
+673 
-688 QLGGIA
+688 
-694 KYVEENQKKAQK
+694 
-706 EAEKQRRIDEKV
+706 
-718 EETGKTR
+718 R
-725 EQVEA
+725 E
-730 AERRPMEE
+730 
-738 GFSTI
+738 
-743 DKVRLGTAAADA
+743 
-755 AAAAAAFIPGYG
+755 
-767 TVASGVLG
+767 
-775 IGSTL
+775 
-780 TNIGA
+780 
-785 DIADESMSGW
+785 
-795 DVAGN
+795 
-800 ALYGL
+800 
-805 GTDVVGLIPGLG
+805 
-817 TTGKAA
+817 
-823 KIVRVLKPV
+823 
-832 SKLAMR
+832 
-838 TLQAYGMIH
+838 
-847 SADAFNKL
+847 
-855 MSNPSDMS
+855 
-863 ADDWRNLVTGLQA
+863 
-876 ISGEAR
+876 
-882 YKGGKRAVSRAT
+882 
-894 TQRDV
+894 
-899 ADVKTSTGRVA
+899 
-910 TISKEDLDKLRK
+910 
-922 TKGLKAQ
+922 
-929 NKLFSELTGGQ
+929 
-940 QLQREFKDRE
+940 
-950 INWKKPWKSRLSSDS
+950 
-965 PEVSLRTE
+965 
-973 SSFLPEDN
+973 
-981 SWDARLFRG
+981 
-990 MNRNTPQ
+990 
-997 RKPQKKQQ
+997 
-1005 ETPQSRFD
+1005 
-1013 RLRQLSSQTGKLTPQ
+1013 LSSQTGKLTSQ

-1050 QALNQRRQN
+1050 QTLNQRRQN
-1059 RAGDGTDNSFQ
+1059 RASDGTDNSSQ

-1125 RFIIGFSRAIPT
+1125 RFIMGFSRAIPT

-1210 EAHRNVRQAFNLYG
+1210 EA
-1224 APQYKRP
+1224 
-1231 LTGAAYKAKQDM
+1231 YKAKQDM

-1278 DRRTAKRED
+1278 DRRTVKRED

-1497 QPETPATSTNPADSQ
+1497 QPETPATSA
-1512 TTPTITSVIQPSQEP
+1512 IQPSQEP

-1695 FGQQLEYDART
+1695 VGQQLEYDERVK
-1706 RQKENKALA
+1706 QWENKALTY
-1715 DNFARSDIHNAIS
+1715 NFARSDIHNAVN
-1728 YAPNDYGANLT
+1728 YAPNEYGAGLSAE
-1739 PDELTVWNKV
+1739 ELSVWNKV

-1758 SSQEFNSYK
+1758 QPNEFNQYR
-1767 LAAQKVS
+1767 LAMQKVS
-1774 RVETEQLRQYYNVPN
+1774 RVENEQLRQHYNIPN

-1795 TPSTPWSPTI
+1795 SMQSIPEQI
-1805 SKAISAKN
+1805 SIIKKGGVVSAKN
-1813 GAKIAVAGIEAKT
+1813 GSKIAVAGIEAKT

-1836 KECIDRNEKAIDRL
+1836 KETIDRNEKAIDRL
-1850 SKSLYGLIKA
+1850 SKSLYGIIKA

>member
-1 MADEKGTQKPKER
+1 MATPTTNQKSAS

-20 QNDIDLTNYIHNL
+20 DDELDLNDYIRNLNHNY
-33 GTNVQSYLNS
+33 QSYVNS
-43 KNWNEGQ
+43 QNWNEGQ
-50 KQEFMNAYNRY
+50 RQEFRSAYDNF
-61 LTGLQDQLANNTN
+61 LKGLQDQLANNTN
-74 RFTTDDFGSI
+74 RFSTDFSGSI
-84 IDSTGALS
+84 IDSTGQLS

-100 PVGSEYYYDNKGNR
+100 PVGSEYYYNDKGDR
-114 ITTDDFNLLKKRKQ
+114 ITTDDLNTMGKRQQKK
-128 KNYNTFSANREVA
+128 YSTFSANRQVA
-141 TYFNTIGNA
+141 TFFNKVGTA
-150 LKGMETPKEKV
+150 LRDARKNKPTT
-161 QDAFN
+161 QNQSNAFN

-173 ADWTTANNPAGGD
+173 ANWTTTNNPAGGE
-186 FNLDPYL
+186 FNLSPYL
-193 EKDAMDETTGKR
+193 EKDTLDETTGLR
-205 GTSNR
+205 GTTNR
-210 AAYLKEQIENYI
+210 AAYLKEQIENYL
-222 NNIGEYD
+222 NNVGNYD
-229 FSSSPFKNRD
+229 FSGTPFKDRE
-239 TYISRLRAAAQN
+239 TYISKLRAAAQN

-281 AEEAP
+281 AEQ
-286 IKKSEL
+286 KKTEV
-292 ELQAEQA
+292 QQA
-299 AKEQAEREKEDQLR
+299 AEDLMKIQQQQQAQKIIDRRNQLQYEADR
-313 AVIKANEE
+313 
-321 DKYNRERDA
+321 DK
-330 FFTDYA
+330 FFSQYQA
-336 TQNPFQS
+336 SNPFQS
-343 TISGYATPS
+343 REPS
-352 YNLQGTYNWLQGR
+352 IPLPLSYTRQAVEEAAIK
-365 YKFGA
+365 KFNA
-370 GNMDATKEAVKTYIN
+370 DPNNKEAVREAIRQYIN
-385 FPELASIIRGGKKA
+385 IPQLSKFIRGKSNLILQDGT
-399 DNKGN
+399 
-404 DITAL
+404 DITAQ
-409 HIANNLD
+409 HITNNLD
-416 LAAQSDLLT
+416 LAAQANLFINPMYLDEQGKSILPN
-425 DKVGD
+425 
-430 TGYYVVP
+430 GYYVLP
-437 GSENYD
+437 GSEDYD
-443 NWSYIAYNPVTR
+443 NWTYIAYNPNTR

-460 SMLLNEELKKKMAY
+460 SMLLNDELKKRMAY
-474 AEYDRRH
+474 SEYDKRN
-481 KGVQKHQLGGIAKYV
+481 KKSNEAQKHQLGGTFKDM
-496 EENQKKAQ
+496 ESRRNKAQ
-504 KEAEKQRRIDEKV
+504 EEKQKV
-517 EETGK
+517 EQKSYATGRTKEQIESDQAPHTEWSKADLLRLGAIGGDVASLIASMTGVGSVASAGIGMASTAANQAADMAEGMGFLESLGNNAVSYGLDALSLIPFARAAKIPK
-522 TREQVEA
+522 TIKAIAGFAPKLMAIISTAQGISNAPEITKSLSKLNSSESLTVEDWRNIA
-529 AERRP
+529 N
-534 MEEGFSTIDKVRLG
+534 GIQIVLGG
-548 TAAADAAAAAAAF
+548 TAATHRASKAKSHVDAARTNDEWLKTEQGYRRISEQDMKKLREAATIKEQNTILSPYNVTLAESRKRF
-561 IPGYGTVASGVL
+561 GL
-573 GIGST
+573 GKGK
-578 LTNIGADIA
+578 GKADITSENYYY
-587 DESMSG
+587 DFDKPVTTYSG
-593 WDVAGNA
+593 DLPIQHTFGPGEKW
-600 LYGLGTDVVGL
+600 LGTRN
-611 IPGLGTTGKAAK
+611 IPSLRIPAVRDAYNRVIHPQAYNRGKATEGNEQRSTFD
-623 IVRVLKPV
+623 I
-631 SKLAM
+631 SKL
-636 RTLQAYG
+636 
-643 MIHSADAFNK
+643 
-653 LMSNPSD
+653 
-660 MSADDWRNLVTGL
+660 
-673 QAISGEARYKGVQKH
+673 
-688 QLGGIA
+688 
-694 KYVEENQKKAQK
+694 
-706 EAEKQRRIDEKV
+706 
-718 EETGKTR
+718 R
-725 EQVEA
+725 E
-730 AERRPMEE
+730 
-738 GFSTI
+738 
-743 DKVRLGTAAADA
+743 
-755 AAAAAAFIPGYG
+755 
-767 TVASGVLG
+767 
-775 IGSTL
+775 
-780 TNIGA
+780 
-785 DIADESMSGW
+785 
-795 DVAGN
+795 
-800 ALYGL
+800 
-805 GTDVVGLIPGLG
+805 
-817 TTGKAA
+817 
-823 KIVRVLKPV
+823 
-832 SKLAMR
+832 
-838 TLQAYGMIH
+838 
-847 SADAFNKL
+847 
-855 MSNPSDMS
+855 
-863 ADDWRNLVTGLQA
+863 
-876 ISGEAR
+876 
-882 YKGGKRAVSRAT
+882 
-894 TQRDV
+894 
-899 ADVKTSTGRVA
+899 
-910 TISKEDLDKLRK
+910 
-922 TKGLKAQ
+922 
-929 NKLFSELTGGQ
+929 
-940 QLQREFKDRE
+940 
-950 INWKKPWKSRLSSDS
+950 
-965 PEVSLRTE
+965 
-973 SSFLPEDN
+973 
-981 SWDARLFRG
+981 
-990 MNRNTPQ
+990 
-997 RKPQKKQQ
+997 
-1005 ETPQSRFD
+1005 
-1013 RLRQLSSQTGKLTPQ
+1013 LSSQTGKLTSQ
-1028 EIATINRQRVKS
+1028 EIAIINRQRVRS

-1050 QALNQRRQN
+1050 QTLNQRRQN
-1059 RAGDGTDNSFQ
+1059 RASDGTDNSFQ

-1125 RFIIGFSRAIPT
+1125 RFIMGFSRAIPT

-1176 ARAERERLGKDIGE
+1176 ARAKRERLGKDIGE

-1210 EAHRNVRQAFNLYG
+1210 EAYRNVRQAFNLYG

-1278 DRRTAKRED
+1278 DRRTVKRED

-1333 ITNENVGHYRAGD
+1333 ITNENAGHYRAGD

-1497 QPETPATSTNPADSQ
+1497 QPETPATSA
-1512 TTPTITSVIQPSQEP
+1512 IQPSQEP

-1651 QEKENAANRH
+1651 QEKENATNRH

-1695 FGQQLEYDART
+1695 VGQQLEYDERVK
-1706 RQKENKALA
+1706 QQENKALT
-1715 DNFARSDIHNAIS
+1715 DNFARSDIHNAVN
-1728 YAPNDYGANLT
+1728 YAPNEYGAGLSAE
-1739 PDELTVWNKV
+1739 ELSVWNKV
-1749 LSGTNPSSL
+1749 LSGTKPSSL
-1758 SSQEFNSYK
+1758 QPNEFNQYR
-1767 LAAQKVS
+1767 LAMQKVS
-1774 RVETEQLRQYYNVPN
+1774 RVEKEQLRQHYNIPN

-1795 TPSTPWSPTI
+1795 SMQSIPEQI
-1805 SKAISAKN
+1805 SIIKKGGVVSAKN
-1813 GAKIAVAGIEAKT
+1813 GSKIAVAGIKAKT

-1836 KECIDRNEKAIDRL
+1836 KETIDRNEKAIDRL
-1850 SKSLYGLIKA
+1850 SKSLYGIIKA

>member
-1 MADEKGTQKPKER
+1 MANNTETQKPKER

-20 QNDIDLTNYIHNL
+20 QSDIDLTNYIHNL

-43 KNWNEGQ
+43 KNWNDGQ

-100 PVGSEYYYDNKGNR
+100 PVGSEYYYDDKGNR
-114 ITTDDFNLLKKRKQ
+114 ITTDDFNALKKRKQ

-141 TYFNTIGNA
+141 TYFNAIGNA
-150 LKGMETPKEKV
+150 LRSKQPTKE
-161 QDAFN
+161 QTSNAFD

-173 ADWTTANNPAGGD
+173 ADWTRINNPAGGNL
-186 FNLDPYL
+186 NLDPYL
-193 EKDAMDETTGKR
+193 EKDAVDEATGKR
-205 GTSNR
+205 GTTNR

-222 NNIGEYD
+222 NNIGDYD
-229 FSSSPFKNRD
+229 FSSTPFKDRN
-239 TYISRLRAAAQN
+239 TYVSRLRAAAEN
-251 LENGYNSEDVIALNQ
+251 LGNGYNSEDVIALNQ
-266 AGIGNEFLSKFFATG
+266 AGIGNEFLSKFFSTG
-281 AEEAP
+281 AEEPQA
-286 IKKSEL
+286 KQSEL
-292 ELQAEQA
+292 ERQAEQSA
-299 AKEQAEREKEDQLR
+299 QELAQRRRDDELR
-313 AVIKANEE
+313 AVIEE
-321 DKYNRERDA
+321 EKQDQYNRQRDA
-330 FFTDYA
+330 FFADYQK
-336 TQNPFQS
+336 QNPFNS
-343 TISGYATPS
+343 TIKSQAIALS
-352 YNLQGTYNWLQGR
+352 YNPNAMYDR
-365 YKFGA
+365 A
-370 GNMDATKEAVKTYIN
+370 ATKYGVDRSNTEALQSAVKEYIN
-385 FPELASIIRGGKKA
+385 FPQLAAAIRGKEHILQGQK
-399 DNKGN
+399 DV
-404 DITAL
+404 TAA

-416 LAAQSDLLT
+416 WAAQSNLLT
-425 DKVGD
+425 DKIGD
-430 TGYYVVP
+430 TGYYIVP

-443 NWSYIAYNPVTR
+443 NWSYIAYNPITR
-455 QYQEQ
+455 HYEEQ

-474 AEYDRRH
+474 AEYDRRN
-481 KGVQKHQLGGIAKYV
+481 KDVQKHQLGGLLKYT
-496 EENQKKAQ
+496 EEYQKKAQ
-504 KEAEKQRRIDEKV
+504 KEAEKQQRIDQKV

-548 TAAADAAAAAAAF
+548 TAAADAISAAAAF

-600 LYGLGTDVVGL
+600 LYGLGMDVVGL
-611 IPGLGTTGKAAK
+611 IPGMGATGKAAK

-643 MIHSADAFNK
+643 M
-653 LMSNPSD
+653 
-660 MSADDWRNLVTGL
+660 V
-673 QAISGEARYKGVQKH
+673 
-688 QLGGIA
+688 
-694 KYVEENQKKAQK
+694 
-706 EAEKQRRIDEKV
+706 
-718 EETGKTR
+718 
-725 EQVEA
+725 
-730 AERRPMEE
+730 
-738 GFSTI
+738 
-743 DKVRLGTAAADA
+743 
-755 AAAAAAFIPGYG
+755 
-767 TVASGVLG
+767 
-775 IGSTL
+775 
-780 TNIGA
+780 
-785 DIADESMSGW
+785 
-795 DVAGN
+795 
-800 ALYGL
+800 
-805 GTDVVGLIPGLG
+805 
-817 TTGKAA
+817 
-823 KIVRVLKPV
+823 
-832 SKLAMR
+832 
-838 TLQAYGMIH
+838 H

-899 ADVKTSTGRVA
+899 ADVKTSTGRMA
-910 TISKEDLDKLRK
+910 TISKEDLDKLRE

-940 QLQREFKDRE
+940 KLQREFKGRE
-950 INWKKPWKSRLSSDS
+950 FNWKQPWKSRLHSDN
-965 PEVSLRTE
+965 PEFSTRTE
-973 SSFLPEDN
+973 STFLPEDT

-990 MNRNTPQ
+990 M
-997 RKPQKKQQ
+997 QKKEGNSKKKPSQQ
-1005 ETPQSRFD
+1005 TTASNFD
-1013 RLRQLSSQTGKLTPQ
+1013 RLRNLSSQTGKLTPQ

-1040 GKGKLTEQEI
+1040 GKGKLTQQEI
-1050 QALNQRRQN
+1050 EALNQRRSN
-1059 RAGDGTDNSFQ
+1059 RAGSAEDNSFQ
-1070 ARLQRYKDAKREGKF
+1070 ARLARYKQDKKDGKF
-1085 TSVEDDIKRAKDEL
+1085 NSVEDDIKRAKDEL

-1113 QGEIVSPDANQA
+1113 QGSIVSPDAKEA
-1125 RFIIGFSRAIPT
+1125 RFIMGLSKTIPT

-1142 PPISNPP
+1142 PPITNPP
-1149 AIIPKQQVRIEQPQ
+1149 AIIPRQQIEIPKPQ
-1163 QSPFNYD
+1163 TTPFNSQ

-1176 ARAERERLGKDIGE
+1176 ERAQRERLGRDIGDT
-1190 QRLQRAIEANP
+1190 RIQRAIESNP
-1201 ERSARLQSE
+1201 ERTARLQAQ
-1210 EAHRNVRQAFNLYG
+1210 EAYRNVRQYFNMYG
-1224 APQYKRP
+1224 VPQYKKP
-1231 LTGAAYKAKQDM
+1231 LTGAARRSKQNT
-1243 YNRLFNQRRYDVIEA
+1243 YNQLFGEGYYAMQDA
-1258 FRNRELPHR
+1258 LRNRPLPHK

-1278 DRRTAKRED
+1278 DKRTVKREE
-1287 GGTLDLVRVR
+1287 GGILDRVR
-1297 KFQNAGKFP
+1297 KFDGGGITETARKATQYALNNNWFTN
-1306 EWYSKLYK
+1306 LYNQK
-1314 FQNLTGWNN
+1314 SLTGWD
-1323 SLNQSLAGPS
+1323 SSKDASKAGVS
-1333 ITNENVGHYRAGD
+1333 ITNQNASHGNAGD
-1346 LNEAYTKNNSY
+1346 LSIPFYKNLTY
-1357 TSNPNLVGQDLQS
+1357 TSQSNLVGQDLQS
-1370 YYDSSFKGK
+1370 YYNSAFQGK
-1379 SLDDYVSAYNAN
+1379 SLEDYVNGYNAN

-1401 ERTYKQ
+1401 ERAYRQ
-1407 SGAQEHNRLFKN
+1407 AGASEHNRLFKN
-1419 MFGNRSD
+1419 MFGNRSN
-1426 NSNNVWNIGY
+1426 NSNDVWNIGY
-1436 DSNLEDI
+1436 DPKLDDV

-1456 EKEFDNLSDEE
+1456 EKEFDALSDEE
-1467 KKSRIHKIDLGDGN
+1467 KKARVHKIDLGGGN
-1481 FGYVYKKAN
+1481 VGYVYKKAN
-1490 GDIAVWN
+1490 GDIAIWN
-1497 QPETPATSTNPADSQ
+1497 EPVAPEQPTEPAKPAST
-1512 TTPTITSVIQPSQEP
+1512 TTVIGPEQPKKEG
-1527 SDDNKQNKS
+1527 DTREMFS
-1536 FFSNINPTIAYG
+1536 FLRNINPTIAYG

-1560 RITDLAKES
+1560 RMTDLAKAS
-1569 VVPLLKDPFE
+1569 VTPLLKDPFQ

-1633 GKEKSNQV
+1633 GKEKSNQT

-1679 KYEQA
+1679 KFEQA
-1684 YLAKKFNIWDV
+1684 YLSKKFNIWDT

-1706 RQKENKALA
+1706 KQQENKALA
-1715 DNFARSDIHNAIS
+1715 DNFARSDIHNAVN

-1739 PDELTVWNKV
+1739 PEELTVWNKV

-1758 SSQEFNSYK
+1758 STQEFNSYR

-1774 RVETEQLRQYYNVPN
+1774 RVETDQLRQHYNIPN

-1795 TPSTPWSPTI
+1795 AGVPNTPWSASI
-1805 SKAISAKN
+1805 SFVKKGGIISAKN
-1813 GAKIAVAGIEAKT
+1813 GSKIAVAGIEAKT

-1836 KECIDRNEKAIDRL
+1836 KDCIDRNEKTLDRL

>member
-1 MADEKGTQKPKER
+1 MANNTETQKPKER

-20 QNDIDLTNYIHNL
+20 QSDIDLTNYIHNL

-43 KNWNEGQ
+43 KNWNDGQ

-100 PVGSEYYYDNKGNR
+100 PVGSEYYYDDKGNR
-114 ITTDDFNLLKKRKQ
+114 ITTDDFNALKKRKQ

-141 TYFNTIGNA
+141 TYFNAIGNA
-150 LKGMETPKEKV
+150 LRSKQPTKE
-161 QDAFN
+161 QTSNAFD

-173 ADWTTANNPAGGD
+173 ADWTRINNPAGGNL
-186 FNLDPYL
+186 NLDPYL
-193 EKDAMDETTGKR
+193 EKDAVDEATGKR
-205 GTSNR
+205 GTTNR

-222 NNIGEYD
+222 NNIGDYD
-229 FSSSPFKNRD
+229 FSSTPFKDRN
-239 TYISRLRAAAQN
+239 TYVSRLRAAAEN
-251 LENGYNSEDVIALNQ
+251 LGNGYNSEDVIALNQ
-266 AGIGNEFLSKFFATG
+266 AGIGNEFLSKFFSTG
-281 AEEAP
+281 AEEPQA
-286 IKKSEL
+286 KQSEL
-292 ELQAEQA
+292 ERQAEQSA
-299 AKEQAEREKEDQLR
+299 QELAQRRRDDELR
-313 AVIKANEE
+313 AIIEE
-321 DKYNRERDA
+321 EKQDQYNRQRDA
-330 FFTDYA
+330 FFADYQK
-336 TQNPFQS
+336 QNPFNS
-343 TISGYATPS
+343 TIKSQAIALS
-352 YNLQGTYNWLQGR
+352 YNPNAMYDR
-365 YKFGA
+365 A
-370 GNMDATKEAVKTYIN
+370 ATKYGVDRSNTEALQSAVKEYIN
-385 FPELASIIRGGKKA
+385 FPQLAAAIRGKEHILQGQK
-399 DNKGN
+399 DV
-404 DITAL
+404 TAA

-416 LAAQSDLLT
+416 WAAQSNLLT
-425 DKVGD
+425 DKIGD

-443 NWSYIAYNPVTR
+443 NWSYIAYNPITR
-455 QYQEQ
+455 HYEEQ

-474 AEYDRRH
+474 AEYDRRN
-481 KGVQKHQLGGIAKYV
+481 KDVQKHQLGGLLKYT
-496 EENQKKAQ
+496 EEYQKKAQ
-504 KEAEKQRRIDEKV
+504 KEAEKQQRIDQKV

-548 TAAADAAAAAAAF
+548 TAAADAISAAAAF

-600 LYGLGTDVVGL
+600 LYGLGMDVVGL
-611 IPGLGTTGKAAK
+611 IPGMGATGKAAK

-643 MIHSADAFNK
+643 M
-653 LMSNPSD
+653 
-660 MSADDWRNLVTGL
+660 V
-673 QAISGEARYKGVQKH
+673 
-688 QLGGIA
+688 
-694 KYVEENQKKAQK
+694 
-706 EAEKQRRIDEKV
+706 
-718 EETGKTR
+718 
-725 EQVEA
+725 
-730 AERRPMEE
+730 
-738 GFSTI
+738 
-743 DKVRLGTAAADA
+743 
-755 AAAAAAFIPGYG
+755 
-767 TVASGVLG
+767 
-775 IGSTL
+775 
-780 TNIGA
+780 
-785 DIADESMSGW
+785 
-795 DVAGN
+795 
-800 ALYGL
+800 
-805 GTDVVGLIPGLG
+805 
-817 TTGKAA
+817 
-823 KIVRVLKPV
+823 
-832 SKLAMR
+832 
-838 TLQAYGMIH
+838 H

-899 ADVKTSTGRVA
+899 ADVKTSTGRMA
-910 TISKEDLDKLRK
+910 TISKEDLDKLRE

-940 QLQREFKDRE
+940 KLQREFKGRE
-950 INWKKPWKSRLSSDS
+950 FNWKQPWKSRLHSDN
-965 PEVSLRTE
+965 PEFSTRTE
-973 SSFLPEDN
+973 STFLPEDT

-990 MNRNTPQ
+990 M
-997 RKPQKKQQ
+997 QKKEGNSKKKPSQQ
-1005 ETPQSRFD
+1005 TTASNFD
-1013 RLRQLSSQTGKLTPQ
+1013 RLRNLSSQTGKLTPQ

-1040 GKGKLTEQEI
+1040 GKGKLTQQEI
-1050 QALNQRRQN
+1050 EALNQRRSN
-1059 RAGDGTDNSFQ
+1059 RAGSAEDNSFQ
-1070 ARLQRYKDAKREGKF
+1070 ARLARYKQDKKDGKF
-1085 TSVEDDIKRAKDEL
+1085 NSVEDDIKRAKDEL

-1113 QGEIVSPDANQA
+1113 QGSIVSPDAKEA
-1125 RFIIGFSRAIPT
+1125 RFIMGLSKTIPT

-1142 PPISNPP
+1142 PPITNPP
-1149 AIIPKQQVRIEQPQ
+1149 AIIPRQQIEIPKPQ
-1163 QSPFNYD
+1163 TTPFNSQ

-1176 ARAERERLGKDIGE
+1176 ERAQRERLGRDIGDT
-1190 QRLQRAIEANP
+1190 RIQRAIESNP
-1201 ERSARLQSE
+1201 ERTARLQAQ
-1210 EAHRNVRQAFNLYG
+1210 EAYRNVRQYFNMYG
-1224 APQYKRP
+1224 VPQYKKP
-1231 LTGAAYKAKQDM
+1231 LTGAARRSKQNT
-1243 YNRLFNQRRYDVIEA
+1243 YNQLFGEGYYAMQDA
-1258 FRNRELPHR
+1258 LRNRPLPHK

-1278 DRRTAKRED
+1278 DRRTVKREE
-1287 GGTLDLVRVR
+1287 GGILDKVR
-1297 KFQNAGKFP
+1297 KFDGGGITETARKATQYALNNNWFTN
-1306 EWYSKLYK
+1306 LYNQK
-1314 FQNLTGWNN
+1314 SLTGWD
-1323 SLNQSLAGPS
+1323 SSKDASKAGVS
-1333 ITNENVGHYRAGD
+1333 ITNQNASHGNAGD
-1346 LNEAYTKNNSY
+1346 LSIPFYKNLTY
-1357 TSNPNLVGQDLQS
+1357 TSQSNLVGQDLQS
-1370 YYDSSFKGK
+1370 YYNSAFQGK
-1379 SLDDYVSAYNAN
+1379 SLEDYVNGYNAN

-1401 ERTYKQ
+1401 ERAYRQ
-1407 SGAQEHNRLFKN
+1407 AGASEHNRLFKN
-1419 MFGNRSD
+1419 MFGNRSN
-1426 NSNNVWNIGY
+1426 NSNDVWNIGY
-1436 DSNLEDI
+1436 DPKLDDV

-1456 EKEFDNLSDEE
+1456 EKEFDALSDEE
-1467 KKSRIHKIDLGDGN
+1467 KKARIHKIDLGGGN
-1481 FGYVYKKAN
+1481 VGYVYKKAN
-1490 GDIAVWN
+1490 GDIAIWN
-1497 QPETPATSTNPADSQ
+1497 EPVAPEQPTEPAKPAST
-1512 TTPTITSVIQPSQEP
+1512 TTVIGPEQPKKEG
-1527 SDDNKQNKS
+1527 DTREMFS
-1536 FFSNINPTIAYG
+1536 FLRNINPTIAYG

-1560 RITDLAKES
+1560 RMTDLAKAS
-1569 VVPLLKDPFE
+1569 VTPLLKDPFQ

-1633 GKEKSNQV
+1633 GKEKSNQT

-1679 KYEQA
+1679 KFEQA
-1684 YLAKKFNIWDV
+1684 YLSKKFNIWDT

-1706 RQKENKALA
+1706 KQQENKALA
-1715 DNFARSDIHNAIS
+1715 DNFARSDIHNAVN

-1739 PDELTVWNKV
+1739 PEELTVWNKV

-1758 SSQEFNSYK
+1758 STQEFNSYR

-1774 RVETEQLRQYYNVPN
+1774 RVETDQLRQHYNIPN

-1795 TPSTPWSPTI
+1795 AGVPNTPWSASI
-1805 SKAISAKN
+1805 SFVKKGGVISAKN
-1813 GAKIAVAGIEAKT
+1813 GSKIAVAGIEAKT

-1836 KECIDRNEKAIDRL
+1836 KDCIDRNEKTLDRL

>member
-1 MADEKGTQKPKER
+1 MANNTETQKPKER

-20 QNDIDLTNYIHNL
+20 QSDIDLTNYIHNL

-43 KNWNEGQ
+43 KNWNDGQ

-100 PVGSEYYYDNKGNR
+100 PVGSEYYYDDKGNR
-114 ITTDDFNLLKKRKQ
+114 ITTDDFNALKKRKQ

-141 TYFNTIGNA
+141 TYFNVIGNA
-150 LKGMETPKEKV
+150 LRSKQPTKE
-161 QDAFN
+161 QTSNAFD

-173 ADWTTANNPAGGD
+173 ADWTRINNPAGGNL
-186 FNLDPYL
+186 NLDPYL
-193 EKDAMDETTGKR
+193 EKDAVDEATGKR
-205 GTSNR
+205 GTTNR

-222 NNIGEYD
+222 NNIGDYD
-229 FSSSPFKNRD
+229 FSSTPFKDRD
-239 TYISRLRAAAQN
+239 TYVSRLRAAAEN
-251 LENGYNSEDVIALNQ
+251 LGNGYNSEDVIALNQ
-266 AGIGNEFLSKFFATG
+266 AGIGNEFLSKFFSTG
-281 AEEAP
+281 TEEPQA
-286 IKKSEL
+286 KQSEL
-292 ELQAEQA
+292 ERQAEQSA
-299 AKEQAEREKEDQLR
+299 QELAQRRRDDELR
-313 AVIKANEE
+313 AVIEE
-321 DKYNRERDA
+321 EKQDQYNRQRDA
-330 FFTDYA
+330 FFADYQK
-336 TQNPFQS
+336 QNPFNS
-343 TISGYATPS
+343 TIKSQAIALS
-352 YNLQGTYNWLQGR
+352 YNPNTMYDR
-365 YKFGA
+365 A
-370 GNMDATKEAVKTYIN
+370 ATKYGVDRSNTEALQSAVKEYIN
-385 FPELASIIRGGKKA
+385 FPQLAAAIRGKEHILQGQK
-399 DNKGN
+399 DV
-404 DITAL
+404 TAA

-416 LAAQSDLLT
+416 WAAQSNLLT
-425 DKVGD
+425 DKIGD

-443 NWSYIAYNPVTR
+443 NWSYIAYNPITR
-455 QYQEQ
+455 HYEEQ

-474 AEYDRRH
+474 AEYDRRN
-481 KGVQKHQLGGIAKYV
+481 KDVQKHQLGGLLKYT
-496 EENQKKAQ
+496 EEYQKKAQ
-504 KEAEKQRRIDEKV
+504 KEAEKQQRIDQKV

-548 TAAADAAAAAAAF
+548 TAAADAISAAAAF

-578 LTNIGADIA
+578 LTNIGADIV

-600 LYGLGTDVVGL
+600 LYGLGMDVVGL
-611 IPGLGTTGKAAK
+611 IPGMGATGKAAK

-643 MIHSADAFNK
+643 M
-653 LMSNPSD
+653 
-660 MSADDWRNLVTGL
+660 V
-673 QAISGEARYKGVQKH
+673 
-688 QLGGIA
+688 
-694 KYVEENQKKAQK
+694 
-706 EAEKQRRIDEKV
+706 
-718 EETGKTR
+718 
-725 EQVEA
+725 
-730 AERRPMEE
+730 
-738 GFSTI
+738 
-743 DKVRLGTAAADA
+743 
-755 AAAAAAFIPGYG
+755 
-767 TVASGVLG
+767 
-775 IGSTL
+775 
-780 TNIGA
+780 
-785 DIADESMSGW
+785 
-795 DVAGN
+795 
-800 ALYGL
+800 
-805 GTDVVGLIPGLG
+805 
-817 TTGKAA
+817 
-823 KIVRVLKPV
+823 
-832 SKLAMR
+832 
-838 TLQAYGMIH
+838 H

-899 ADVKTSTGRVA
+899 ADVKTSTGRMA
-910 TISKEDLDKLRK
+910 TISKEDLDKLRE

-940 QLQREFKDRE
+940 KLQREFKGRE
-950 INWKKPWKSRLSSDS
+950 FNWKQPWKSRLHSDN
-965 PEVSLRTE
+965 PEFSTRTE
-973 SSFLPEDN
+973 STFLPEDT

-990 MNRNTPQ
+990 M
-997 RKPQKKQQ
+997 QKKEGNSKKKPSQQ
-1005 ETPQSRFD
+1005 TTASNFD
-1013 RLRQLSSQTGKLTPQ
+1013 RLRNLSSQTGKLTPQ

-1040 GKGKLTEQEI
+1040 GKGKLTQQEI
-1050 QALNQRRQN
+1050 EALNQRRSN
-1059 RAGDGTDNSFQ
+1059 RAGSAEDNSFQ
-1070 ARLQRYKDAKREGKF
+1070 ARLARYKQDKKDGKF
-1085 TSVEDDIKRAKDEL
+1085 NSVEDDIKRAKDEL

-1113 QGEIVSPDANQA
+1113 QGSIVSPDAKEA
-1125 RFIIGFSRAIPT
+1125 RFIMGLSKAIPT

-1142 PPISNPP
+1142 PPITNPP
-1149 AIIPKQQVRIEQPQ
+1149 AIIPRQQIEIPKPQ
-1163 QSPFNYD
+1163 TTPFNSQ

-1176 ARAERERLGKDIGE
+1176 ERAQRERLGRDIGDT
-1190 QRLQRAIEANP
+1190 RIQRAIESNP
-1201 ERSARLQSE
+1201 ERTARLQAQ
-1210 EAHRNVRQAFNLYG
+1210 EAYRNVRQYFNMYG
-1224 APQYKRP
+1224 VPQYKKP
-1231 LTGAAYKAKQDM
+1231 LTGAARRSKQNT
-1243 YNRLFNQRRYDVIEA
+1243 YNQLFGEGYYAMQDA
-1258 FRNRELPHR
+1258 LRNRPLPHK

-1278 DRRTAKRED
+1278 DRRTVKREE
-1287 GGTLDLVRVR
+1287 GGILDKVR
-1297 KFQNAGKFP
+1297 KFDGGGITETARKATQYALNNNWFTN
-1306 EWYSKLYK
+1306 LYNQK
-1314 FQNLTGWNN
+1314 SLTGWD
-1323 SLNQSLAGPS
+1323 SSKDASKAGVS
-1333 ITNENVGHYRAGD
+1333 ITNQNASHGNAGD
-1346 LNEAYTKNNSY
+1346 LSIPFYKNLMY
-1357 TSNPNLVGQDLQS
+1357 TSQSNLVGQDLQS
-1370 YYDSSFKGK
+1370 YYNSAFQGK
-1379 SLDDYVSAYNAN
+1379 SLEDYVNGYNAN

-1401 ERTYKQ
+1401 ERAYRQ
-1407 SGAQEHNRLFKN
+1407 AGASEHNRLFRN
-1419 MFGNRSD
+1419 MFGNRSN
-1426 NSNNVWNIGY
+1426 NSNDVWNIGY
-1436 DSNLEDI
+1436 DPKLDDV

-1456 EKEFDNLSDEE
+1456 EKEFDALSDEE
-1467 KKSRIHKIDLGDGN
+1467 KKARVHKIDLGGGN
-1481 FGYVYKKAN
+1481 VGYVYKKAN
-1490 GDIAVWN
+1490 GDIAIWN
-1497 QPETPATSTNPADSQ
+1497 EPVAPEQPTEPTKPAST
-1512 TTPTITSVIQPSQEP
+1512 TTVIGPEQPKKEG
-1527 SDDNKQNKS
+1527 DTREMFS
-1536 FFSNINPTIAYG
+1536 FLRNINPTIAYG

-1560 RITDLAKES
+1560 RMTDLAKAS
-1569 VVPLLKDPFE
+1569 VTPLLKDPFQ

-1633 GKEKSNQV
+1633 GKEKSNQT

-1679 KYEQA
+1679 KFEQA
-1684 YLAKKFNIWDV
+1684 YLSKKFNIWDT

-1706 RQKENKALA
+1706 KQQENKALA
-1715 DNFARSDIHNAIS
+1715 DNFARSDIHNAVN

-1739 PDELTVWNKV
+1739 PEELTVWNKV

-1758 SSQEFNSYK
+1758 STQEFNSYR

-1774 RVETEQLRQYYNVPN
+1774 RVETDQLRQHYNIPN

-1795 TPSTPWSPTI
+1795 AGVPNTPWSASI
-1805 SKAISAKN
+1805 SFVKKGGIISAKN
-1813 GAKIAVAGIEAKT
+1813 GSKIAVAGIEAKT

-1836 KECIDRNEKAIDRL
+1836 KDCIDRNEKTLDRL

>member
-1 MADEKGTQKPKER
+1 MATPTTNQKSAS

-20 QNDIDLTNYIHNL
+20 DDELDLNDYIRNLNHNY
-33 GTNVQSYLNS
+33 QSYVNS
-43 KNWNEGQ
+43 QNWNEGQ
-50 KQEFMNAYNRY
+50 RQEFRSAYDNF
-61 LTGLQDQLANNTN
+61 LKGLQDQLANNTN
-74 RFTTDDFGSI
+74 RFSTDFSGSI
-84 IDSTGALS
+84 IDSTGQLS

-100 PVGSEYYYDNKGNR
+100 PVGSEYYYNDKGDR
-114 ITTDDFNLLKKRKQ
+114 ITTDDLNTMGKRQQKK
-128 KNYNTFSANREVA
+128 YSTFSANRQVA
-141 TYFNTIGNA
+141 TFFNKVGTA
-150 LKGMETPKEKV
+150 LRDARKNKPTT
-161 QDAFN
+161 QNQSNAFN

-173 ADWTTANNPAGGD
+173 ANWTTANNPAGGE
-186 FNLDPYL
+186 FNLSPYL
-193 EKDAMDETTGKR
+193 EKDTLDETTGLR
-205 GTSNR
+205 GTTNR
-210 AAYLKEQIENYI
+210 AAYLKEQIENYL
-222 NNIGEYD
+222 NNVGNYD
-229 FSSSPFKNRD
+229 FSGTPFKDRE
-239 TYISRLRAAAQN
+239 TYISKLRAAAQN

-281 AEEAP
+281 AEQ
-286 IKKSEL
+286 KKTEV
-292 ELQAEQA
+292 QQA
-299 AKEQAEREKEDQLR
+299 AEDLMKIQQQQAQKIIDRRNQLQYEADR
-313 AVIKANEE
+313 
-321 DKYNRERDA
+321 DK
-330 FFTDYA
+330 FFSQYQA
-336 TQNPFQS
+336 SNPFQS
-343 TISGYATPS
+343 REPS
-352 YNLQGTYNWLQGR
+352 IPLPLSYTRQAVEEAAIK
-365 YKFGA
+365 KFNA
-370 GNMDATKEAVKTYIN
+370 DPNNKEAVREAIRQYIN
-385 FPELASIIRGGKKA
+385 IPQLSKFIRGKSNLILQDGT
-399 DNKGN
+399 
-404 DITAL
+404 DITAQ
-409 HIANNLD
+409 HITNNLD
-416 LAAQSDLLT
+416 LAAQADLFINPMYL
-425 DKVGD
+425 DEQGKSILPN
-430 TGYYVVP
+430 GYYVLP
-437 GSENYD
+437 GSEDYD
-443 NWSYIAYNPVTR
+443 NWTYIAYNPNTR

-460 SMLLNEELKKKMAY
+460 SMLLNDELKKRMAY
-474 AEYDRRH
+474 SEYDKRN
-481 KGVQKHQLGGIAKYV
+481 KKSNEAQKHQLGGTFKDM
-496 EENQKKAQ
+496 ESRRNKAQ
-504 KEAEKQRRIDEKV
+504 EEKQKV
-517 EETGK
+517 EQKSYATGRTKEQIESDQAPHTEWSKADLLRLGAIGGDVASLIASMTGVGSVASAGIGMTSTAANQAADMAEGMGFLESLGNNAVSYGLDALSLIPFARAAKIPK
-522 TREQVEA
+522 TIKAIAGFAPKLMAIISTAQGISNAPEITKSLSKLNSSESLTVEDWRNIA
-529 AERRP
+529 N
-534 MEEGFSTIDKVRLG
+534 GIQIVLGG
-548 TAAADAAAAAAAF
+548 TAATHRASKAKSHVDAARTNDEWLKTEQGYRRISEQDMKKLREAATIKEQNTILSPYNVTLAESRKRF
-561 IPGYGTVASGVL
+561 GL
-573 GIGST
+573 GKGK
-578 LTNIGADIA
+578 GKADITSENYYY
-587 DESMSG
+587 DFDKPVTTYSG
-593 WDVAGNA
+593 DLPIQHTFGPGEKW
-600 LYGLGTDVVGL
+600 LGTRN
-611 IPGLGTTGKAAK
+611 IPSLRIPAVRDAYNRVIHPQAYNRAKGKATEGNK
-623 IVRVLKPV
+623 QRSTFDI
-631 SKLAM
+631 SKL
-636 RTLQAYG
+636 
-643 MIHSADAFNK
+643 
-653 LMSNPSD
+653 
-660 MSADDWRNLVTGL
+660 
-673 QAISGEARYKGVQKH
+673 
-688 QLGGIA
+688 
-694 KYVEENQKKAQK
+694 
-706 EAEKQRRIDEKV
+706 
-718 EETGKTR
+718 R
-725 EQVEA
+725 E
-730 AERRPMEE
+730 
-738 GFSTI
+738 
-743 DKVRLGTAAADA
+743 
-755 AAAAAAFIPGYG
+755 
-767 TVASGVLG
+767 
-775 IGSTL
+775 
-780 TNIGA
+780 
-785 DIADESMSGW
+785 
-795 DVAGN
+795 
-800 ALYGL
+800 
-805 GTDVVGLIPGLG
+805 
-817 TTGKAA
+817 
-823 KIVRVLKPV
+823 
-832 SKLAMR
+832 
-838 TLQAYGMIH
+838 
-847 SADAFNKL
+847 
-855 MSNPSDMS
+855 
-863 ADDWRNLVTGLQA
+863 
-876 ISGEAR
+876 
-882 YKGGKRAVSRAT
+882 
-894 TQRDV
+894 
-899 ADVKTSTGRVA
+899 
-910 TISKEDLDKLRK
+910 
-922 TKGLKAQ
+922 
-929 NKLFSELTGGQ
+929 
-940 QLQREFKDRE
+940 
-950 INWKKPWKSRLSSDS
+950 
-965 PEVSLRTE
+965 
-973 SSFLPEDN
+973 
-981 SWDARLFRG
+981 
-990 MNRNTPQ
+990 
-997 RKPQKKQQ
+997 
-1005 ETPQSRFD
+1005 
-1013 RLRQLSSQTGKLTPQ
+1013 LSSQTGKLTSQ

-1050 QALNQRRQN
+1050 QTLNQRRQN
-1059 RAGDGTDNSFQ
+1059 RASDGTDNSFQ

-1125 RFIIGFSRAIPT
+1125 RFIMGFSRAIPT

-1176 ARAERERLGKDIGE
+1176 ARAERERLRKDIGE

-1210 EAHRNVRQAFNLYG
+1210 EAYRNVRQAFNLYG

-1278 DRRTAKRED
+1278 DRRTVKRED

-1497 QPETPATSTNPADSQ
+1497 QPETPATSA
-1512 TTPTITSVIQPSQEP
+1512 IQPSQEP

-1695 FGQQLEYDART
+1695 VGQQLEYDERVK
-1706 RQKENKALA
+1706 QQENKALT
-1715 DNFARSDIHNAIS
+1715 DNFARSDIHNAVN
-1728 YAPNDYGANLT
+1728 YAPNEYGAGLSAE
-1739 PDELTVWNKV
+1739 ELSVWNKV

-1758 SSQEFNSYK
+1758 QPNEFNQYR
-1767 LAAQKVS
+1767 LAMQKVS
-1774 RVETEQLRQYYNVPN
+1774 RVENEQLRQHYNIPN

-1795 TPSTPWSPTI
+1795 SMQSIPEQI
-1805 SKAISAKN
+1805 SIIKKGGVVSAKN
-1813 GAKIAVAGIEAKT
+1813 GSKIAVAGIEAKT

-1836 KECIDRNEKAIDRL
+1836 KETIDRNEKAIDRL
-1850 SKSLYGLIKA
+1850 SKSLYGIIKA

>member
-1 MADEKGTQKPKER
+1 MATPTTNQKSAS

-20 QNDIDLTNYIHNL
+20 DDELDLNDYIRNLNHNY
-33 GTNVQSYLNS
+33 QSYVNS
-43 KNWNEGQ
+43 QNWNEGQ
-50 KQEFMNAYNRY
+50 RQEFRSAYDNF
-61 LTGLQDQLANNTN
+61 LKGLQDQLANNTN
-74 RFTTDDFGSI
+74 RFSTDFSGSI
-84 IDSTGALS
+84 IDSTGQLS

-100 PVGSEYYYDNKGNR
+100 PVGSEYYYNDKGDR
-114 ITTDDFNLLKKRKQ
+114 ITTDDLNTMGKRQQKK
-128 KNYNTFSANREVA
+128 YSTFSANRQVA
-141 TYFNTIGNA
+141 TFFNKVGTA
-150 LKGMETPKEKV
+150 LRDARKNKPTT
-161 QDAFN
+161 QNQSNAFN

-173 ADWTTANNPAGGD
+173 ANWTTANNPAGGE
-186 FNLDPYL
+186 FNLSPYL
-193 EKDAMDETTGKR
+193 EKDTLDETTGLR
-205 GTSNR
+205 GTTNR
-210 AAYLKEQIENYI
+210 AAYLKEQIENYL
-222 NNIGEYD
+222 NNVGNYD
-229 FSSSPFKNRD
+229 FSGTPFKDRE
-239 TYISRLRAAAQN
+239 TYISKLRAAAQN

-281 AEEAP
+281 AEQ
-286 IKKSEL
+286 KKTEV
-292 ELQAEQA
+292 QQA
-299 AKEQAEREKEDQLR
+299 AEDLMKIQQQQQAQKIIDRRNQLQYEADR
-313 AVIKANEE
+313 
-321 DKYNRERDA
+321 DK
-330 FFTDYA
+330 FFSQYQA
-336 TQNPFQS
+336 SNPFQS
-343 TISGYATPS
+343 REPS
-352 YNLQGTYNWLQGR
+352 IPLPLSYTRQAVEEAAIK
-365 YKFGA
+365 KFNA
-370 GNMDATKEAVKTYIN
+370 DPNNKEAVREAIRQYIN
-385 FPELASIIRGGKKA
+385 IPQLSRFIRGKSNLILQDGT
-399 DNKGN
+399 
-404 DITAL
+404 DITAQ
-409 HIANNLD
+409 HITNNLD
-416 LAAQSDLLT
+416 LAAQADLFINPMYL
-425 DKVGD
+425 DEQGKSILPN
-430 TGYYVVP
+430 GYYVLP
-437 GSENYD
+437 GSEDYD
-443 NWSYIAYNPVTR
+443 NWTYIAYNPNTR

-460 SMLLNEELKKKMAY
+460 SMLLNDELKKRMAY
-474 AEYDRRH
+474 SEYDKRN
-481 KGVQKHQLGGIAKYV
+481 KKSNEAQKHQLGGTFKDM
-496 EENQKKAQ
+496 ESRRNKAQ
-504 KEAEKQRRIDEKV
+504 EEKQKV
-517 EETGK
+517 EQKSYATGRTKEQIESDQAPHTEWSKADLLRLGAIGGDVASLIASMTGVGSVASAGIGMTSTAANQAADMAEGMGFLESLGNNAVSYGLDALSLIPFARAAKIPK
-522 TREQVEA
+522 TIKAIAGFAPKLMAIISTAQGISNAPEITKSLSKLNSSESLTVEDWRNIA
-529 AERRP
+529 N
-534 MEEGFSTIDKVRLG
+534 GIQIVLGG
-548 TAAADAAAAAAAF
+548 TAATHRASKAKSHVDAARTNDEWLKTEQGYRRISEQDMKKLREAATIKEQNTILSPYNVTLAESRKRF
-561 IPGYGTVASGVL
+561 GL
-573 GIGST
+573 GKGK
-578 LTNIGADIA
+578 GKADITSENYYY
-587 DESMSG
+587 DFDKPVTTYSG
-593 WDVAGNA
+593 DLPIQHTFGPGEKW
-600 LYGLGTDVVGL
+600 LGTRN
-611 IPGLGTTGKAAK
+611 IPSLRIPAVRDAYNRVIHPQAYNRAKGKATEGNK
-623 IVRVLKPV
+623 QRSTFDI
-631 SKLAM
+631 SKL
-636 RTLQAYG
+636 
-643 MIHSADAFNK
+643 
-653 LMSNPSD
+653 
-660 MSADDWRNLVTGL
+660 
-673 QAISGEARYKGVQKH
+673 
-688 QLGGIA
+688 
-694 KYVEENQKKAQK
+694 
-706 EAEKQRRIDEKV
+706 
-718 EETGKTR
+718 R
-725 EQVEA
+725 E
-730 AERRPMEE
+730 
-738 GFSTI
+738 
-743 DKVRLGTAAADA
+743 
-755 AAAAAAFIPGYG
+755 
-767 TVASGVLG
+767 
-775 IGSTL
+775 
-780 TNIGA
+780 
-785 DIADESMSGW
+785 
-795 DVAGN
+795 
-800 ALYGL
+800 
-805 GTDVVGLIPGLG
+805 
-817 TTGKAA
+817 
-823 KIVRVLKPV
+823 
-832 SKLAMR
+832 
-838 TLQAYGMIH
+838 
-847 SADAFNKL
+847 
-855 MSNPSDMS
+855 
-863 ADDWRNLVTGLQA
+863 
-876 ISGEAR
+876 
-882 YKGGKRAVSRAT
+882 
-894 TQRDV
+894 
-899 ADVKTSTGRVA
+899 
-910 TISKEDLDKLRK
+910 
-922 TKGLKAQ
+922 
-929 NKLFSELTGGQ
+929 
-940 QLQREFKDRE
+940 
-950 INWKKPWKSRLSSDS
+950 
-965 PEVSLRTE
+965 
-973 SSFLPEDN
+973 
-981 SWDARLFRG
+981 
-990 MNRNTPQ
+990 
-997 RKPQKKQQ
+997 
-1005 ETPQSRFD
+1005 
-1013 RLRQLSSQTGKLTPQ
+1013 LSSQTGKLTSQ

-1050 QALNQRRQN
+1050 QTLNQRRQN
-1059 RAGDGTDNSFQ
+1059 RASDGTDNSFQ

-1125 RFIIGFSRAIPT
+1125 RFIMGFSRAIPT

-1210 EAHRNVRQAFNLYG
+1210 EAYRNVRQAFNLYG

-1278 DRRTAKRED
+1278 DRRTVKRED

-1497 QPETPATSTNPADSQ
+1497 QPETPATSA
-1512 TTPTITSVIQPSQEP
+1512 IQPSQEP

-1695 FGQQLEYDART
+1695 VGQQLEYDERVK
-1706 RQKENKALA
+1706 QQENKALT
-1715 DNFARSDIHNAIS
+1715 DNFARSDIHNAVN
-1728 YAPNDYGANLT
+1728 YAPNEYGAGLSAE
-1739 PDELTVWNKV
+1739 ELSVWNKV

-1758 SSQEFNSYK
+1758 QPNEFNQYR
-1767 LAAQKVS
+1767 LAMQKVS
-1774 RVETEQLRQYYNVPN
+1774 RVENEQLRQHYNIPN

-1795 TPSTPWSPTI
+1795 SMQSIPEQI
-1805 SKAISAKN
+1805 SIIKKGGVVSAKN
-1813 GAKIAVAGIEAKT
+1813 GSKIAVAGIEAKT

-1836 KECIDRNEKAIDRL
+1836 KDCIDRNEKTLDRL

>member
-20 QNDIDLTNYIHNL
+20 QNDIDLANYIHNL

-50 KQEFMNAYNRY
+50 KQEFMNAYNKY

-161 QDAFN
+161 QDAFD

-173 ADWTTANNPAGGD
+173 ANWTTANNPAGGD

-251 LENGYNSEDVIALNQ
+251 LENGYDSEDVIALNQ

-281 AEEAP
+281 AEETP
-286 IKKSEL
+286 TKKSEL

-313 AVIKANEE
+313 
-321 DKYNRERDA
+321 
-330 FFTDYA
+330 
-336 TQNPFQS
+336 
-343 TISGYATPS
+343 
-352 YNLQGTYNWLQGR
+352 
-365 YKFGA
+365 
-370 GNMDATKEAVKTYIN
+370 
-385 FPELASIIRGGKKA
+385 
-399 DNKGN
+399 
-404 DITAL
+404 
-409 HIANNLD
+409 
-416 LAAQSDLLT
+416 
-425 DKVGD
+425 
-430 TGYYVVP
+430 
-437 GSENYD
+437 
-443 NWSYIAYNPVTR
+443 
-455 QYQEQ
+455 
-460 SMLLNEELKKKMAY
+460 
-474 AEYDRRH
+474 
-481 KGVQKHQLGGIAKYV
+481 GIAKYV

-600 LYGLGTDVVGL
+600 LYGLGMDVVGL
-611 IPGLGTTGKAAK
+611 IPGLGA
-623 IVRVLKPV
+623 
-631 SKLAM
+631 
-636 RTLQAYG
+636 
-643 MIHSADAFNK
+643 
-653 LMSNPSD
+653 
-660 MSADDWRNLVTGL
+660 
-673 QAISGEARYKGVQKH
+673 
-688 QLGGIA
+688 
-694 KYVEENQKKAQK
+694 
-706 EAEKQRRIDEKV
+706 
-718 EETGKTR
+718 
-725 EQVEA
+725 
-730 AERRPMEE
+730 
-738 GFSTI
+738 
-743 DKVRLGTAAADA
+743 
-755 AAAAAAFIPGYG
+755 
-767 TVASGVLG
+767 
-775 IGSTL
+775 
-780 TNIGA
+780 
-785 DIADESMSGW
+785 
-795 DVAGN
+795 
-800 ALYGL
+800 
-805 GTDVVGLIPGLG
+805 
-817 TTGKAA
+817 TGKAA

-981 SWDARLFRG
+981 SWDARLFRR

-997 RKPQKKQQ
+997 RKPQKKQ

-1070 ARLQRYKDAKREGKF
+1070 ARLKRYKDAKREGKF

-1104 QQRLAVPTG
+1104 QKRLAVPTG

-1125 RFIIGFSRAIPT
+1125 RFIMGFSRAI
-1137 VNPSR
+1137 
-1142 PPISNPP
+1142 PISNPP

-1176 ARAERERLGKDIGE
+1176 ARAERERLGRDIGE

-1210 EAHRNVRQAFNLYG
+1210 EAYRNVRQAFNLYG

-1278 DRRTAKRED
+1278 GRRTVKRED

-1333 ITNENVGHYRAGD
+1333 ITNENAGHYRAGD

-1401 ERTYKQ
+1401 ERTYRQ

-1419 MFGNRSD
+1419 MFRNRSD

-1436 DSNLEDI
+1436 DPNLEDI

-1456 EKEFDNLSDEE
+1456 EKEFDDLSDEE

-1497 QPETPATSTNPADSQ
+1497 QPETPAPSTNPANSQ
-1512 TTPTITSVIQPSQEP
+1512 TTPTVTSVIQSPQEP

-1536 FFSNINPTIAYG
+1536 LFSNINPTIAYG
-1548 LPRAVY
+1548 LPRAMY

-1592 QGERNYAN
+1592 QGERDYAN

-1774 RVETEQLRQYYNVPN
+1774 RVETEQLRQYYNIPN
-1789 TRWSGK
+1789 TRWSRK

-1805 SKAISAKN
+1805 SKAVSAKN
-1813 GAKIAVAGIEAKT
+1813 GAKIAVAGIKAKT

>member
-1 MADEKGTQKPKER
+1 MANNTETQKPKER

-20 QNDIDLTNYIHNL
+20 QSDIDLTNYIHNL

-43 KNWNEGQ
+43 KNWNDGQ

-100 PVGSEYYYDNKGNR
+100 PVGSEYYYDDKGNR
-114 ITTDDFNLLKKRKQ
+114 ITTDDFNALKKRKQ

-141 TYFNTIGNA
+141 TYFNAIGNA
-150 LKGMETPKEKV
+150 LRSKQPTKE
-161 QDAFN
+161 QTSNAFD

-173 ADWTTANNPAGGD
+173 ADWTRINNPAGGNL
-186 FNLDPYL
+186 NLDPYL
-193 EKDAMDETTGKR
+193 EKDAVDEATGKR
-205 GTSNR
+205 GTTNR

-222 NNIGEYD
+222 NNIGDYD
-229 FSSSPFKNRD
+229 FSSTPFKDRN
-239 TYISRLRAAAQN
+239 TYVSRLRAAAEN
-251 LENGYNSEDVIALNQ
+251 LGNGYNSEDVIALNQ
-266 AGIGNEFLSKFFATG
+266 AGIGNEFLSKFFSTG
-281 AEEAP
+281 AEEPQA
-286 IKKSEL
+286 KQSEL
-292 ELQAEQA
+292 ERQAEQSA
-299 AKEQAEREKEDQLR
+299 QELAQRRRDDELR
-313 AVIKANEE
+313 AVIEE
-321 DKYNRERDA
+321 EKQDQYNRQRDA
-330 FFTDYA
+330 FFADYQK
-336 TQNPFQS
+336 QNPFNS
-343 TISGYATPS
+343 TIKSQAIALS
-352 YNLQGTYNWLQGR
+352 YNPNAMYDR
-365 YKFGA
+365 V
-370 GNMDATKEAVKTYIN
+370 ATKYGVDRSNTEALQSAVKEYIN
-385 FPELASIIRGGKKA
+385 FPQLAAAIRGKEHILQGQK
-399 DNKGN
+399 DV
-404 DITAL
+404 TAAY
-409 HIANNLD
+409 IANNLD
-416 LAAQSDLLT
+416 WAAQSNLLT
-425 DKVGD
+425 DKIGD
-430 TGYYVVP
+430 TGYYIVP

-443 NWSYIAYNPVTR
+443 NWSYIAYNPITR
-455 QYQEQ
+455 HYEEQ

-474 AEYDRRH
+474 AEYDRRN
-481 KGVQKHQLGGIAKYV
+481 KDVQKHQLGGLLKYT
-496 EENQKKAQ
+496 EEYQKKAQ
-504 KEAEKQRRIDEKV
+504 KEAEKQQRIDQKV

-534 MEEGFSTIDKVRLG
+534 IEEGFSTIDKVRLG
-548 TAAADAAAAAAAF
+548 TAAADAISAAAAF

-600 LYGLGTDVVGL
+600 LYGLGMDVVGL
-611 IPGLGTTGKAAK
+611 IPGMGATGKAAK

-643 MIHSADAFNK
+643 M
-653 LMSNPSD
+653 
-660 MSADDWRNLVTGL
+660 V
-673 QAISGEARYKGVQKH
+673 
-688 QLGGIA
+688 
-694 KYVEENQKKAQK
+694 
-706 EAEKQRRIDEKV
+706 
-718 EETGKTR
+718 
-725 EQVEA
+725 
-730 AERRPMEE
+730 
-738 GFSTI
+738 
-743 DKVRLGTAAADA
+743 
-755 AAAAAAFIPGYG
+755 
-767 TVASGVLG
+767 
-775 IGSTL
+775 
-780 TNIGA
+780 
-785 DIADESMSGW
+785 
-795 DVAGN
+795 
-800 ALYGL
+800 
-805 GTDVVGLIPGLG
+805 
-817 TTGKAA
+817 
-823 KIVRVLKPV
+823 
-832 SKLAMR
+832 
-838 TLQAYGMIH
+838 H

-899 ADVKTSTGRVA
+899 ADVKTSTGRMA
-910 TISKEDLDKLRK
+910 TISKEDLDKLRE

-940 QLQREFKDRE
+940 KLQREFKGRE
-950 INWKKPWKSRLSSDS
+950 FNWKQPWKSRLHSDN
-965 PEVSLRTE
+965 PEFSTRTE
-973 SSFLPEDN
+973 STFLPEDT

-990 MNRNTPQ
+990 M
-997 RKPQKKQQ
+997 QKKEGNSKKKPSQQ
-1005 ETPQSRFD
+1005 TTASNFD
-1013 RLRQLSSQTGKLTPQ
+1013 RLRNLSSQTGKLTPQ

-1040 GKGKLTEQEI
+1040 GKGKLTQQEI
-1050 QALNQRRQN
+1050 EALNQRRSN
-1059 RAGDGTDNSFQ
+1059 RAGSAEDNSFQ
-1070 ARLQRYKDAKREGKF
+1070 ARLARYKQDKKDGKF
-1085 TSVEDDIKRAKDEL
+1085 NSVEDDIKRAKDEL

-1113 QGEIVSPDANQA
+1113 QGSIVSPDAKEA
-1125 RFIIGFSRAIPT
+1125 RFIMGLSKAIPT

-1142 PPISNPP
+1142 PPITNPP
-1149 AIIPKQQVRIEQPQ
+1149 AIIPRQQIEIPKPQ
-1163 QSPFNYD
+1163 TTPFNSQ

-1176 ARAERERLGKDIGE
+1176 ERAQRERLGRDIGDT
-1190 QRLQRAIEANP
+1190 RIQRAIESNP
-1201 ERSARLQSE
+1201 ERTARLQAQ
-1210 EAHRNVRQAFNLYG
+1210 EAYRNVRQYFNMYG
-1224 APQYKRP
+1224 VPQYKKP
-1231 LTGAAYKAKQDM
+1231 LTGAARRSKQNT
-1243 YNRLFNQRRYDVIEA
+1243 YNQLFGEGYYAMQDA
-1258 FRNRELPHR
+1258 LRNRPLPHK

-1278 DRRTAKRED
+1278 DRRTVKREE
-1287 GGTLDLVRVR
+1287 GGILDRVR
-1297 KFQNAGKFP
+1297 KFDGGGITETARKATQYALNNNWFTN
-1306 EWYSKLYK
+1306 LYNQK
-1314 FQNLTGWNN
+1314 SLTGWD
-1323 SLNQSLAGPS
+1323 SSKDASKAGVS
-1333 ITNENVGHYRAGD
+1333 ITNQNASHGNAGD
-1346 LNEAYTKNNSY
+1346 LSIPFYKNLMY
-1357 TSNPNLVGQDLQS
+1357 TSQSNLVGQDLQS
-1370 YYDSSFKGK
+1370 YYNSAFQGK
-1379 SLDDYVSAYNAN
+1379 SLEDYVNGYNAN

-1401 ERTYKQ
+1401 ERAYRQ
-1407 SGAQEHNRLFKN
+1407 AGASEHNRLFRN
-1419 MFGNRSD
+1419 MFGNRSN
-1426 NSNNVWNIGY
+1426 NSNDVWNIGY
-1436 DSNLEDI
+1436 DPKLDDV

-1456 EKEFDNLSDEE
+1456 EKEFDALSDEE
-1467 KKSRIHKIDLGDGN
+1467 KKARVHKIDLGGGN
-1481 FGYVYKKAN
+1481 VGYVYKKAN
-1490 GDIAVWN
+1490 GDIAIWN
-1497 QPETPATSTNPADSQ
+1497 EPVAPEQPTEPTKPAST
-1512 TTPTITSVIQPSQEP
+1512 TTVIGPEQPKKEG
-1527 SDDNKQNKS
+1527 DTREMFS
-1536 FFSNINPTIAYG
+1536 FLRNINPTIAYG

-1560 RITDLAKES
+1560 RMTDLAKAS
-1569 VVPLLKDPFE
+1569 VTPLLKDPFQ

-1633 GKEKSNQV
+1633 GKEKSNQT

-1679 KYEQA
+1679 KFEQA
-1684 YLAKKFNIWDV
+1684 YLSKKFNIWDT

-1706 RQKENKALA
+1706 KQQENKALA
-1715 DNFARSDIHNAIS
+1715 DNFVRSDIHNAVN

-1739 PDELTVWNKV
+1739 PEELTVWNKV

-1758 SSQEFNSYK
+1758 STQEFNSYR

-1774 RVETEQLRQYYNVPN
+1774 RVETDQLRQHYNIPN

-1795 TPSTPWSPTI
+1795 AGVPNTPWSASI
-1805 SKAISAKN
+1805 SFVKKGGIISAKN
-1813 GAKIAVAGIEAKT
+1813 GSKIAVAGIEAKT

-1836 KECIDRNEKAIDRL
+1836 KDCIDRNEKTLDRL

>member
-1 MADEKGTQKPKER
+1 MANNTETQKPKER

-20 QNDIDLTNYIHNL
+20 QSDIDLTNYIHNL

-43 KNWNEGQ
+43 KNWNDGQ

-100 PVGSEYYYDNKGNR
+100 PVGSEYYYDDKGNR
-114 ITTDDFNLLKKRKQ
+114 ITTDDFNALKKRKQ

-141 TYFNTIGNA
+141 TYFNAIGNA
-150 LKGMETPKEKV
+150 LRSKQPTKE
-161 QDAFN
+161 QTSNAFD

-173 ADWTTANNPAGGD
+173 ADWTRINNPAGGNL
-186 FNLDPYL
+186 NLDPYL
-193 EKDAMDETTGKR
+193 EKDAVDEATGKR
-205 GTSNR
+205 GTTNR

-222 NNIGEYD
+222 NNIGDYD
-229 FSSSPFKNRD
+229 FSSTPFKDRN
-239 TYISRLRAAAQN
+239 TYVSRLRAAAEN
-251 LENGYNSEDVIALNQ
+251 LGNGYNSEDVIALNQ
-266 AGIGNEFLSKFFATG
+266 AGIGNEFLSKFFSTG
-281 AEEAP
+281 AEEPQA
-286 IKKSEL
+286 KQSEL
-292 ELQAEQA
+292 ERQAEQSA
-299 AKEQAEREKEDQLR
+299 QELAQRRRDDELR
-313 AVIKANEE
+313 AVIEE
-321 DKYNRERDA
+321 EKQDQYNRQRDA
-330 FFTDYA
+330 FFADYQK
-336 TQNPFQS
+336 QNPFNS
-343 TISGYATPS
+343 TIKSQAIALS
-352 YNLQGTYNWLQGR
+352 YNPNAMYDR
-365 YKFGA
+365 A
-370 GNMDATKEAVKTYIN
+370 ATKYGVDRSNTEALQSAVKEYIN
-385 FPELASIIRGGKKA
+385 FPQLAAAIRGKEHILQGQK
-399 DNKGN
+399 DV
-404 DITAL
+404 TAA

-416 LAAQSDLLT
+416 WAAQSNLLT
-425 DKVGD
+425 DKIGD
-430 TGYYVVP
+430 TGYYIVP

-443 NWSYIAYNPVTR
+443 NWSYIAYNPITR
-455 QYQEQ
+455 HYEEQ

-474 AEYDRRH
+474 AEYDRRN
-481 KGVQKHQLGGIAKYV
+481 KDVQKHQLGGLLKYT
-496 EENQKKAQ
+496 EEYQKKAQ
-504 KEAEKQRRIDEKV
+504 KEAEKQQRIDQKV

-548 TAAADAAAAAAAF
+548 TAAADAISAAAAF

-578 LTNIGADIA
+578 LTNIGADIV

-600 LYGLGTDVVGL
+600 LYGLGMDVVGL
-611 IPGLGTTGKAAK
+611 IPGMGATGKAAK

-643 MIHSADAFNK
+643 M
-653 LMSNPSD
+653 
-660 MSADDWRNLVTGL
+660 V
-673 QAISGEARYKGVQKH
+673 
-688 QLGGIA
+688 
-694 KYVEENQKKAQK
+694 
-706 EAEKQRRIDEKV
+706 
-718 EETGKTR
+718 
-725 EQVEA
+725 
-730 AERRPMEE
+730 
-738 GFSTI
+738 
-743 DKVRLGTAAADA
+743 
-755 AAAAAAFIPGYG
+755 
-767 TVASGVLG
+767 
-775 IGSTL
+775 
-780 TNIGA
+780 
-785 DIADESMSGW
+785 
-795 DVAGN
+795 
-800 ALYGL
+800 
-805 GTDVVGLIPGLG
+805 
-817 TTGKAA
+817 
-823 KIVRVLKPV
+823 
-832 SKLAMR
+832 
-838 TLQAYGMIH
+838 H

-899 ADVKTSTGRVA
+899 ADVKTSTGRMA
-910 TISKEDLDKLRK
+910 TISKEDLDKLRE

-940 QLQREFKDRE
+940 KLQREFKGRE
-950 INWKKPWKSRLSSDS
+950 FNWKQPWKSRLHSDN
-965 PEVSLRTE
+965 PEFSTRTE
-973 SSFLPEDN
+973 STFLPEDT

-990 MNRNTPQ
+990 M
-997 RKPQKKQQ
+997 QKKEGNSKKKPSQQ
-1005 ETPQSRFD
+1005 TTASNFD
-1013 RLRQLSSQTGKLTPQ
+1013 RLRNLSSQTGKLTPQ

-1040 GKGKLTEQEI
+1040 GKGKLTQQEI
-1050 QALNQRRQN
+1050 EALNQRRSN
-1059 RAGDGTDNSFQ
+1059 RAGSAEDNSFQ
-1070 ARLQRYKDAKREGKF
+1070 ARLARYKQDKKDRKF
-1085 TSVEDDIKRAKDEL
+1085 NSVEDDIKRAKDEL

-1113 QGEIVSPDANQA
+1113 QGSIVSPDAKEA
-1125 RFIIGFSRAIPT
+1125 RFIMGLSKAIPT

-1142 PPISNPP
+1142 PPITNPP
-1149 AIIPKQQVRIEQPQ
+1149 AIIPRQQIEIPKPQ
-1163 QSPFNYD
+1163 TTPFNSQ

-1176 ARAERERLGKDIGE
+1176 ERAQRERLGRDIGDT
-1190 QRLQRAIEANP
+1190 RIQRAIESNP
-1201 ERSARLQSE
+1201 ERTARLQAQ
-1210 EAHRNVRQAFNLYG
+1210 EAYRNVRQYFNMYG
-1224 APQYKRP
+1224 VPQYKKP
-1231 LTGAAYKAKQDM
+1231 LTGAARRNKQNT
-1243 YNRLFNQRRYDVIEA
+1243 YNQLFGEGYYAMQDA
-1258 FRNRELPHR
+1258 LRNRPLPHK

-1278 DRRTAKRED
+1278 DRRTVKREE
-1287 GGTLDLVRVR
+1287 GGILDRVR
-1297 KFQNAGKFP
+1297 KFDGGGITETARKATQYALNNNWFTN
-1306 EWYSKLYK
+1306 LYNQK
-1314 FQNLTGWNN
+1314 SLTGWD
-1323 SLNQSLAGPS
+1323 SSKDASKAGVS
-1333 ITNENVGHYRAGD
+1333 ITNQNASHGNAGD
-1346 LNEAYTKNNSY
+1346 LSIPFYKNLMY
-1357 TSNPNLVGQDLQS
+1357 TSQSNLVGQDLQS
-1370 YYDSSFKGK
+1370 YYNSAFQGK
-1379 SLDDYVSAYNAN
+1379 SLEDYVNGYNAN

-1401 ERTYKQ
+1401 ERAYRQ
-1407 SGAQEHNRLFKN
+1407 AGASEHNRLFRN
-1419 MFGNRSD
+1419 MFGNRSN
-1426 NSNNVWNIGY
+1426 NSNDVWNIGY
-1436 DSNLEDI
+1436 DPKLDDV

-1456 EKEFDNLSDEE
+1456 EKEFDALSDEE
-1467 KKSRIHKIDLGDGN
+1467 KKARVHKIDLGGGN
-1481 FGYVYKKAN
+1481 VGYVYKKAN
-1490 GDIAVWN
+1490 GDIAIWN
-1497 QPETPATSTNPADSQ
+1497 EPVAPEQPTEPTKPAST
-1512 TTPTITSVIQPSQEP
+1512 TTVIGPEQPKKEG
-1527 SDDNKQNKS
+1527 DTREMFS
-1536 FFSNINPTIAYG
+1536 FLRNINPTIAYG

-1560 RITDLAKES
+1560 RMTDLAKAS
-1569 VVPLLKDPFE
+1569 VTPLLKDPFQ

-1633 GKEKSNQV
+1633 GKEKSNQT

-1679 KYEQA
+1679 KFEQA
-1684 YLAKKFNIWDV
+1684 YLSKKFNIWDT

-1706 RQKENKALA
+1706 KQQENKALA
-1715 DNFARSDIHNAIS
+1715 DNFARSDIHNAVN

-1739 PDELTVWNKV
+1739 PEELTVWNKV

-1758 SSQEFNSYK
+1758 STQEFNSYR

-1774 RVETEQLRQYYNVPN
+1774 RVETDQLRQHYNIPN

-1795 TPSTPWSPTI
+1795 AGVPNTPWSASI
-1805 SKAISAKN
+1805 SFVKKGGIISAKN
-1813 GAKIAVAGIEAKT
+1813 GSKIAVAGIEAKT

-1836 KECIDRNEKAIDRL
+1836 KDCIDRNEKTLDRL

>member
-1 MADEKGTQKPKER
+1 MATPTTNQKSAS

-20 QNDIDLTNYIHNL
+20 DDELDLNDYIRNLNHNY
-33 GTNVQSYLNS
+33 QSYVNS
-43 KNWNEGQ
+43 QNWNEGQ
-50 KQEFMNAYNRY
+50 RQEFRSAYDNF
-61 LTGLQDQLANNTN
+61 LKGLQDQLANNTN
-74 RFTTDDFGSI
+74 RFSTDFSGSI
-84 IDSTGALS
+84 IDSTGQLS

-100 PVGSEYYYDNKGNR
+100 PVGSEYYYNDKGDR
-114 ITTDDFNLLKKRKQ
+114 ITTDDLNTMGKRQQKK
-128 KNYNTFSANREVA
+128 YSTFSANRQVA
-141 TYFNTIGNA
+141 TFFNKVGTA
-150 LKGMETPKEKV
+150 LRDARKNKPTT
-161 QDAFN
+161 QNQSNAFN

-173 ADWTTANNPAGGD
+173 ANWTTANNPAGGE
-186 FNLDPYL
+186 FNLSPYL
-193 EKDAMDETTGKR
+193 EKDTLDETTGLR
-205 GTSNR
+205 GTTNR
-210 AAYLKEQIENYI
+210 AAYLKEQIENYL
-222 NNIGEYD
+222 NNVGNYD
-229 FSSSPFKNRD
+229 FSGTPFKDRE
-239 TYISRLRAAAQN
+239 TYISKLRAAAQN

-281 AEEAP
+281 AEQ
-286 IKKSEL
+286 KKTEV
-292 ELQAEQA
+292 QQA
-299 AKEQAEREKEDQLR
+299 AEDPMKIQQQQQAQKIIDRRNQLQYEADR
-313 AVIKANEE
+313 
-321 DKYNRERDA
+321 DK
-330 FFTDYA
+330 FFSQYQA
-336 TQNPFQS
+336 SNPFQS
-343 TISGYATPS
+343 REPS
-352 YNLQGTYNWLQGR
+352 IPLPLSYTRQAVEEAAIK
-365 YKFGA
+365 KFNA
-370 GNMDATKEAVKTYIN
+370 DPNNKEAVREAIRQYIN
-385 FPELASIIRGGKKA
+385 IPQLSKFIRGKSNLILQDGT
-399 DNKGN
+399 
-404 DITAL
+404 DITAQ
-409 HIANNLD
+409 HITNNLD
-416 LAAQSDLLT
+416 LAAQADLFINPMYL
-425 DKVGD
+425 DEQGKSILPN
-430 TGYYVVP
+430 GYYVLP
-437 GSENYD
+437 GSEDYD
-443 NWSYIAYNPVTR
+443 NWTYIAYNPNTR

-460 SMLLNEELKKKMAY
+460 SMLLNDELKKRMAY
-474 AEYDRRH
+474 SEYDKRN
-481 KGVQKHQLGGIAKYV
+481 KKSNEAQKHQLGGTFKDM
-496 EENQKKAQ
+496 ESRRNKAQ
-504 KEAEKQRRIDEKV
+504 EEKQKV
-517 EETGK
+517 EQKSYATGRTKEQIESDQAPHTEWSKADLLRLGAIGGDVASLIASMTGVGSVASAGIGMASTAANQAADMTEGMGFLESLGNNAVSYGLDALSLIPFARAAKIPK
-522 TREQVEA
+522 TIKAIAGFAPKLMAIISTAQGISNAPEIIKSLSKLNSSESLTVEDWRNIA
-529 AERRP
+529 N
-534 MEEGFSTIDKVRLG
+534 GIQIVLGG
-548 TAAADAAAAAAAF
+548 TAAIHRVSKAKSHVNAARTNDEWLKTEQGYRRISEQDMKKLREAATIKEQNTILSPYNVTLAESRKRF
-561 IPGYGTVASGVL
+561 GL
-573 GIGST
+573 GKGK
-578 LTNIGADIA
+578 GKADITSENYYY
-587 DESMSG
+587 DFDKPVTTYSG
-593 WDVAGNA
+593 DLPIQHTFGPGEKW
-600 LYGLGTDVVGL
+600 LGT
-611 IPGLGTTGKAAK
+611 
-623 IVRVLKPV
+623 
-631 SKLAM
+631 
-636 RTLQAYG
+636 
-643 MIHSADAFNK
+643 
-653 LMSNPSD
+653 
-660 MSADDWRNLVTGL
+660 RN
-673 QAISGEARYKGVQKH
+673 IS
-688 QLGGIA
+688 
-694 KYVEENQKKAQK
+694 
-706 EAEKQRRIDEKV
+706 
-718 EETGKTR
+718 
-725 EQVEA
+725 
-730 AERRPMEE
+730 
-738 GFSTI
+738 
-743 DKVRLGTAAADA
+743 
-755 AAAAAAFIPGYG
+755 
-767 TVASGVLG
+767 
-775 IGSTL
+775 
-780 TNIGA
+780 
-785 DIADESMSGW
+785 
-795 DVAGN
+795 
-800 ALYGL
+800 
-805 GTDVVGLIPGLG
+805 
-817 TTGKAA
+817 
-823 KIVRVLKPV
+823 
-832 SKLAMR
+832 
-838 TLQAYGMIH
+838 
-847 SADAFNKL
+847 
-855 MSNPSDMS
+855 
-863 ADDWRNLVTGLQA
+863 
-876 ISGEAR
+876 
-882 YKGGKRAVSRAT
+882 
-894 TQRDV
+894 
-899 ADVKTSTGRVA
+899 
-910 TISKEDLDKLRK
+910 
-922 TKGLKAQ
+922 
-929 NKLFSELTGGQ
+929 
-940 QLQREFKDRE
+940 
-950 INWKKPWKSRLSSDS
+950 
-965 PEVSLRTE
+965 SLRT
-973 SSFLPEDN
+973 PAVR
-981 SWDARLFRG
+981 DAY
-990 MNRNTPQ
+990 NRVIHPQ
-997 RKPQKKQQ
+997 AYNRAKGKATEGNKQRS
-1005 ETPQSRFD
+1005 TFD
-1013 RLRQLSSQTGKLTPQ
+1013 ISKLRELSSQTGKLTSQ

-1050 QALNQRRQN
+1050 QTLNQRRQN
-1059 RAGDGTDNSFQ
+1059 RASDGTDNSFQ

-1085 TSVEDDIKRAKDEL
+1085 TSVEDNIKRAKDEL

-1125 RFIIGFSRAIPT
+1125 RFIMGFSRAIPT

-1142 PPISNPP
+1142 PPISNPS

-1210 EAHRNVRQAFNLYG
+1210 EAYRNVRQAFNLYG

-1231 LTGAAYKAKQDM
+1231 LTVAAYKAKQDM

-1278 DRRTAKRED
+1278 DRRTVKRED

-1497 QPETPATSTNPADSQ
+1497 QPETPATSA
-1512 TTPTITSVIQPSQEP
+1512 IQPSQEP

-1695 FGQQLEYDART
+1695 VGQQLEYDERVK
-1706 RQKENKALA
+1706 QQENKALT
-1715 DNFARSDIHNAIS
+1715 DNFARSDIHNAVN
-1728 YAPNDYGANLT
+1728 YAPNEYGAGLSAE
-1739 PDELTVWNKV
+1739 ELSVWNKV

-1758 SSQEFNSYK
+1758 QPNEFNQYR
-1767 LAAQKVS
+1767 LAMQKVS
-1774 RVETEQLRQYYNVPN
+1774 RVENEQLRQHYNIPN

-1795 TPSTPWSPTI
+1795 SMQSIPEQI
-1805 SKAISAKN
+1805 SIIKKGGVVSAKN
-1813 GAKIAVAGIEAKT
+1813 GSKIAVAGIEAKT

>member
-1 MADEKGTQKPKER
+1 MANNTETQKPKER

-20 QNDIDLTNYIHNL
+20 QSDIDLTNYIHNL

-330 FFTDYA
+330 FFADYA
-336 TQNPFQS
+336 AQNPFQS
-343 TISGYATPS
+343 TISGYVTPS

-365 YKFGA
+365 YKFDA

-385 FPELASIIRGGKKA
+385 FPELASIIRGGKKTN
-399 DNKGN
+399 DKGD

-474 AEYDRRH
+474 AEYDRRN
-481 KGVQKHQLGGIAKYV
+481 KDVQKHQLGGLLKYT
-496 EENQKKAQ
+496 EEYQKKAQ
-504 KEAEKQRRIDEKV
+504 KEAEKQQRIDQKV

-534 MEEGFSTIDKVRLG
+534 IEEGFSTIDKVRLG
-548 TAAADAAAAAAAF
+548 TAAADAISAAAAF

-600 LYGLGTDVVGL
+600 LYGLGMDVVGL
-611 IPGLGTTGKAAK
+611 IPGMGATGKAAK

-643 MIHSADAFNK
+643 M
-653 LMSNPSD
+653 
-660 MSADDWRNLVTGL
+660 V
-673 QAISGEARYKGVQKH
+673 
-688 QLGGIA
+688 
-694 KYVEENQKKAQK
+694 
-706 EAEKQRRIDEKV
+706 
-718 EETGKTR
+718 
-725 EQVEA
+725 
-730 AERRPMEE
+730 
-738 GFSTI
+738 
-743 DKVRLGTAAADA
+743 
-755 AAAAAAFIPGYG
+755 
-767 TVASGVLG
+767 
-775 IGSTL
+775 
-780 TNIGA
+780 
-785 DIADESMSGW
+785 
-795 DVAGN
+795 
-800 ALYGL
+800 
-805 GTDVVGLIPGLG
+805 
-817 TTGKAA
+817 
-823 KIVRVLKPV
+823 
-832 SKLAMR
+832 
-838 TLQAYGMIH
+838 H

-899 ADVKTSTGRVA
+899 ADVKTSTGRMA
-910 TISKEDLDKLRK
+910 TISKEDLDKLRE

-940 QLQREFKDRE
+940 KLQREFKGSE
-950 INWKKPWKSRLSSDS
+950 FNWKQPWKSRLHSDN
-965 PEVSLRTE
+965 PEFSTRTE
-973 SSFLPEDN
+973 STFLPEDT

-990 MNRNTPQ
+990 M
-997 RKPQKKQQ
+997 QKKEGNSKKKPSQQ
-1005 ETPQSRFD
+1005 TTASNFD
-1013 RLRQLSSQTGKLTPQ
+1013 RLRNLSSQTGKLTPQ

-1040 GKGKLTEQEI
+1040 GKGKLTQQEI
-1050 QALNQRRQN
+1050 EALNQRRSN
-1059 RAGDGTDNSFQ
+1059 RAGSAEDNSFQ
-1070 ARLQRYKDAKREGKF
+1070 ARLARYKQDKKDGKF
-1085 TSVEDDIKRAKDEL
+1085 NSVEDDIKRAKDEL

-1113 QGEIVSPDANQA
+1113 QGSIVSPDAKEA
-1125 RFIIGFSRAIPT
+1125 RFIMGLSKAIPT

-1142 PPISNPP
+1142 PPITNPP
-1149 AIIPKQQVRIEQPQ
+1149 AIIPRQQIEIPKPQ
-1163 QSPFNYD
+1163 TTPFNSQ

-1176 ARAERERLGKDIGE
+1176 ERAQRERLGRDIGDT
-1190 QRLQRAIEANP
+1190 RIQRAIESNP
-1201 ERSARLQSE
+1201 ERTARLQAQ
-1210 EAHRNVRQAFNLYG
+1210 EAYRNVRQYFNMYG
-1224 APQYKRP
+1224 VPQYKKP
-1231 LTGAAYKAKQDM
+1231 LTGAARRNKQNT
-1243 YNRLFNQRRYDVIEA
+1243 YNQLFGEGYYAMQDA
-1258 FRNRELPHR
+1258 LRNRPLPHK

-1278 DRRTAKRED
+1278 DRRTVKREE
-1287 GGTLDLVRVR
+1287 GGILDRVR
-1297 KFQNAGKFP
+1297 KFDGGGITETARKATQYALNNNWFTN
-1306 EWYSKLYK
+1306 LYNQK
-1314 FQNLTGWNN
+1314 SLTGWD
-1323 SLNQSLAGPS
+1323 SSKDASKAGVS
-1333 ITNENVGHYRAGD
+1333 ITNQNASHGNAGD
-1346 LNEAYTKNNSY
+1346 LSIPFYKNLMY
-1357 TSNPNLVGQDLQS
+1357 TSQSNLVGQDLQS
-1370 YYDSSFKGK
+1370 YYNSAFQGK
-1379 SLDDYVSAYNAN
+1379 SLEDYVNGYNAN

-1401 ERTYKQ
+1401 ERAYRQ
-1407 SGAQEHNRLFKN
+1407 AGASEHNRLFRN
-1419 MFGNRSD
+1419 MFGNRSN
-1426 NSNNVWNIGY
+1426 NSNDVWNIGY
-1436 DSNLEDI
+1436 DPKLDDV

-1456 EKEFDNLSDEE
+1456 EKEFDALSDEE
-1467 KKSRIHKIDLGDGN
+1467 KKARVHKIDLGGGN
-1481 FGYVYKKAN
+1481 VGYVYKKAN
-1490 GDIAVWN
+1490 GDIAIWN
-1497 QPETPATSTNPADSQ
+1497 EPVAPEQPTEPTKPAST
-1512 TTPTITSVIQPSQEP
+1512 TTVIGPEQPKKEG
-1527 SDDNKQNKS
+1527 DTREMFS
-1536 FFSNINPTIAYG
+1536 FLRNINPTIAYG

-1560 RITDLAKES
+1560 RMTDLAKAS
-1569 VVPLLKDPFE
+1569 VTPLLKDPFQ

-1633 GKEKSNQV
+1633 GKEKSNQT

-1679 KYEQA
+1679 KFEQA
-1684 YLAKKFNIWDV
+1684 YLSKKFNIWDT

-1706 RQKENKALA
+1706 KQQENKALA
-1715 DNFARSDIHNAIS
+1715 DNFARSDIHNAVN

-1739 PDELTVWNKV
+1739 PEELTVWNKV

-1758 SSQEFNSYK
+1758 STQEFNSYR

-1774 RVETEQLRQYYNVPN
+1774 RVETDQLRQHYNIPN

-1795 TPSTPWSPTI
+1795 AGVPNTPWSASI
-1805 SKAISAKN
+1805 SFVKKGGVISAKN
-1813 GAKIAVAGIEAKT
+1813 GSKIAVAGIEAKT

-1836 KECIDRNEKAIDRL
+1836 KDCIDRNEKTLDRL

>member
-1 MADEKGTQKPKER
+1 MATPTTNQKSAS

-20 QNDIDLTNYIHNL
+20 DDELDLNDYIRNLNHNY
-33 GTNVQSYLNS
+33 QSYVNS
-43 KNWNEGQ
+43 QNWNEGQ
-50 KQEFMNAYNRY
+50 RQEFRSAYDNF
-61 LTGLQDQLANNTN
+61 LKGLQDQLANNTN
-74 RFTTDDFGSI
+74 RFSTDFSGSI
-84 IDSTGALS
+84 IDSTGQLS

-100 PVGSEYYYDNKGNR
+100 PVGSEYYYNDKGDR
-114 ITTDDFNLLKKRKQ
+114 ITTDDLNTMGKRQQKK
-128 KNYNTFSANREVA
+128 YSTFSANRQVA
-141 TYFNTIGNA
+141 TFFNKVGTA
-150 LKGMETPKEKV
+150 LRDARKNKPTT
-161 QDAFN
+161 QNQSNAFN

-173 ADWTTANNPAGGD
+173 ANWMTANNPAGGK
-186 FNLDPYL
+186 FNPSPYL
-193 EKDAMDETTGKR
+193 EKDTLDETTGLR
-205 GTSNR
+205 GTTNR
-210 AAYLKEQIENYI
+210 AAYLKEQIENYL
-222 NNIGEYD
+222 NNVGNYD
-229 FSSSPFKNRD
+229 FSGTPFKDRE
-239 TYISRLRAAAQN
+239 TYISKLRAAAQN

-281 AEEAP
+281 AEQ
-286 IKKSEL
+286 KKTEV
-292 ELQAEQA
+292 QQA
-299 AKEQAEREKEDQLR
+299 AEDLMKIQQQQQAQKIIDRRNQLQYEADR
-313 AVIKANEE
+313 
-321 DKYNRERDA
+321 DK
-330 FFTDYA
+330 FFSQYQA
-336 TQNPFQS
+336 SNPFQS
-343 TISGYATPS
+343 REPS
-352 YNLQGTYNWLQGR
+352 IPLPLSYTRQAVEEAAIK
-365 YKFGA
+365 KFNA
-370 GNMDATKEAVKTYIN
+370 DPNNKEAVREAIRQYIN
-385 FPELASIIRGGKKA
+385 IPQLSKFIRGKSNLILQDGT
-399 DNKGN
+399 
-404 DITAL
+404 DITAQ
-409 HIANNLD
+409 HITNNLD
-416 LAAQSDLLT
+416 LAAQADLFINPMYL
-425 DKVGD
+425 DEQGKSILPN
-430 TGYYVVP
+430 GYYVLP
-437 GSENYD
+437 GSEDYD
-443 NWSYIAYNPVTR
+443 NWTYIAYNPNTR

-460 SMLLNEELKKKMAY
+460 SMLLNDELKKRMAY
-474 AEYDRRH
+474 SEYDKRN
-481 KGVQKHQLGGIAKYV
+481 KKSNEAQKHQLGGTFKDM
-496 EENQKKAQ
+496 ESRRNKAQ
-504 KEAEKQRRIDEKV
+504 EEKQKV
-517 EETGK
+517 EQKSYATGRTKEQIESDQAPHTEWSKADLLRLGAIGGDVASLIASMTGVGSVASAGIGMASTAANQAADMAEGMGFLESLGNNAVSYGLDALSLIPFARAAKIPK
-522 TREQVEA
+522 TIKAIAGFAPKLMAIISTAQGISNAPEITKSLSKLNSSESLTVEDWRNIA
-529 AERRP
+529 N
-534 MEEGFSTIDKVRLG
+534 GIQIVLGG
-548 TAAADAAAAAAAF
+548 TAATHRASKAKSHVDAARTNDEWLKTEQGYRRISEQDMKKLREAATIKEQNTILSPYNVTLAESRKRF
-561 IPGYGTVASGVL
+561 GL
-573 GIGST
+573 GKGK
-578 LTNIGADIA
+578 GKADITSENYYY
-587 DESMSG
+587 DFDKPVTTYSG
-593 WDVAGNA
+593 DLPIQHTFGPGEKW
-600 LYGLGTDVVGL
+600 LGTRN
-611 IPGLGTTGKAAK
+611 IPSLRIPAVRDAYNRVIHPQAYNRAKGKATEGNK
-623 IVRVLKPV
+623 QRSTFDI
-631 SKLAM
+631 SKL
-636 RTLQAYG
+636 
-643 MIHSADAFNK
+643 
-653 LMSNPSD
+653 
-660 MSADDWRNLVTGL
+660 
-673 QAISGEARYKGVQKH
+673 
-688 QLGGIA
+688 
-694 KYVEENQKKAQK
+694 
-706 EAEKQRRIDEKV
+706 
-718 EETGKTR
+718 R
-725 EQVEA
+725 E
-730 AERRPMEE
+730 
-738 GFSTI
+738 
-743 DKVRLGTAAADA
+743 
-755 AAAAAAFIPGYG
+755 
-767 TVASGVLG
+767 
-775 IGSTL
+775 
-780 TNIGA
+780 
-785 DIADESMSGW
+785 
-795 DVAGN
+795 
-800 ALYGL
+800 
-805 GTDVVGLIPGLG
+805 
-817 TTGKAA
+817 
-823 KIVRVLKPV
+823 
-832 SKLAMR
+832 
-838 TLQAYGMIH
+838 
-847 SADAFNKL
+847 
-855 MSNPSDMS
+855 
-863 ADDWRNLVTGLQA
+863 
-876 ISGEAR
+876 
-882 YKGGKRAVSRAT
+882 
-894 TQRDV
+894 
-899 ADVKTSTGRVA
+899 
-910 TISKEDLDKLRK
+910 
-922 TKGLKAQ
+922 
-929 NKLFSELTGGQ
+929 
-940 QLQREFKDRE
+940 
-950 INWKKPWKSRLSSDS
+950 
-965 PEVSLRTE
+965 
-973 SSFLPEDN
+973 
-981 SWDARLFRG
+981 
-990 MNRNTPQ
+990 
-997 RKPQKKQQ
+997 
-1005 ETPQSRFD
+1005 
-1013 RLRQLSSQTGKLTPQ
+1013 LSSQTGKLTSQ

-1050 QALNQRRQN
+1050 QTLNQRRQN
-1059 RAGDGTDNSFQ
+1059 RASDGTDNSFQ

-1125 RFIIGFSRAIPT
+1125 RFIMGFSRAIPT

-1210 EAHRNVRQAFNLYG
+1210 EAYRNVRQAFNLYG

-1278 DRRTAKRED
+1278 DRRTVKRED

-1497 QPETPATSTNPADSQ
+1497 QPETPATSA
-1512 TTPTITSVIQPSQEP
+1512 IQPSQEP
-1527 SDDNKQNKS
+1527 SDDNKQNKQNKS

-1695 FGQQLEYDART
+1695 VGQQLEYDERVK
-1706 RQKENKALA
+1706 QQENKALT
-1715 DNFARSDIHNAIS
+1715 DNFARSDIHNAVN
-1728 YAPNDYGANLT
+1728 YAPNEYGAGLSAE
-1739 PDELTVWNKV
+1739 ELSVWNKV

-1758 SSQEFNSYK
+1758 QPNEFNQYR
-1767 LAAQKVS
+1767 LAMQKVS
-1774 RVETEQLRQYYNVPN
+1774 RVENEQLRQHYNIPN

-1795 TPSTPWSPTI
+1795 SMQSIPEQI
-1805 SKAISAKN
+1805 SIIKKGGVVSAKN
-1813 GAKIAVAGIEAKT
+1813 GSKIAVAGIEAKT

-1836 KECIDRNEKAIDRL
+1836 KETIDRNEKAIDRL
-1850 SKSLYGLIKA
+1850 SKSLYGIIKA

>member
-1 MADEKGTQKPKER
+1 MATPTTNQKSAS

-20 QNDIDLTNYIHNL
+20 DDELDLNDYIRNLNHNY
-33 GTNVQSYLNS
+33 QSYVNS
-43 KNWNEGQ
+43 QNWNEGQ
-50 KQEFMNAYNRY
+50 RQEFRSAYDNF
-61 LTGLQDQLANNTN
+61 LKGLQDQLANNTN
-74 RFTTDDFGSI
+74 RFSTDFSGSI
-84 IDSTGALS
+84 IDSTGQLS

-100 PVGSEYYYDNKGNR
+100 PVGSEYYYNDKGDR
-114 ITTDDFNLLKKRKQ
+114 ITTDDLNTMGKRQQKK
-128 KNYNTFSANREVA
+128 YSTFSANRQVA
-141 TYFNTIGNA
+141 TFFNKVGTA
-150 LKGMETPKEKV
+150 LRDARKNKPTT
-161 QDAFN
+161 QNQSNAFN

-173 ADWTTANNPAGGD
+173 ANWKTANNPAGGE
-186 FNLDPYL
+186 FNPSPYL
-193 EKDAMDETTGKR
+193 EKDTLDETTGLR
-205 GTSNR
+205 GTTNR
-210 AAYLKEQIENYI
+210 AAYLKEQIENYL
-222 NNIGEYD
+222 NNVGNYD
-229 FSSSPFKNRD
+229 FSGTPFKDRE
-239 TYISRLRAAAQN
+239 TYISKLRAAAQN

-281 AEEAP
+281 AEQ
-286 IKKSEL
+286 KKTEV
-292 ELQAEQA
+292 QQA
-299 AKEQAEREKEDQLR
+299 AEDLMKIQQQQQAQKIIDRRNQLQYEADR
-313 AVIKANEE
+313 
-321 DKYNRERDA
+321 DK
-330 FFTDYA
+330 FFSQYQA
-336 TQNPFQS
+336 SNPFQS
-343 TISGYATPS
+343 REPS
-352 YNLQGTYNWLQGR
+352 IPLPLSYTRQAVEEAAIK
-365 YKFGA
+365 KFNA
-370 GNMDATKEAVKTYIN
+370 DPNNKEAVREAIRQYIN
-385 FPELASIIRGGKKA
+385 IPQLSKFIRGKSNLILQDGT
-399 DNKGN
+399 
-404 DITAL
+404 DITAQ
-409 HIANNLD
+409 HITNNLD
-416 LAAQSDLLT
+416 LAAQADLFINPMYL
-425 DKVGD
+425 DERGKSILPN
-430 TGYYVVP
+430 GYYVLP
-437 GSENYD
+437 GSEDYD
-443 NWSYIAYNPVTR
+443 NWTYIAYNPNTR

-460 SMLLNEELKKKMAY
+460 SMLLNDELKKRMAY
-474 AEYDRRH
+474 SEYDKRN
-481 KGVQKHQLGGIAKYV
+481 KKSNEAQKHQLGGTFKDM
-496 EENQKKAQ
+496 ESRRNKAQ
-504 KEAEKQRRIDEKV
+504 EEKQKV
-517 EETGK
+517 EQKSYATGRTKEQIESDQAPHTEWSKADLLRLGAIGGDVASLIASMTGVGSVASAGIGMASTAANQAADMAEGMGFLESLGNNAVSYGLDALSLIPFARAAKIPK
-522 TREQVEA
+522 TIKAIAGFAPKLMAIISTAQGISNAPEITKSLSKLNSSESLTVEDWRNIA
-529 AERRP
+529 N
-534 MEEGFSTIDKVRLG
+534 GIQIVLGG
-548 TAAADAAAAAAAF
+548 TAATHRASKAKSHVDAARTNDEWLKTEQGYRRISEQDMKKLREAATIKEQNTILSPYNVTLAESRKRF
-561 IPGYGTVASGVL
+561 GL
-573 GIGST
+573 GKGK
-578 LTNIGADIA
+578 GKADITSENYYY
-587 DESMSG
+587 DFDKPVTTYSG
-593 WDVAGNA
+593 DLPIQHTFGPGEKW
-600 LYGLGTDVVGL
+600 LGTRN
-611 IPGLGTTGKAAK
+611 IPSLRIPAVRDAYNRVIHPQAYNRAKGKATEGNK
-623 IVRVLKPV
+623 QRSTFDI
-631 SKLAM
+631 SKL
-636 RTLQAYG
+636 
-643 MIHSADAFNK
+643 
-653 LMSNPSD
+653 
-660 MSADDWRNLVTGL
+660 
-673 QAISGEARYKGVQKH
+673 
-688 QLGGIA
+688 
-694 KYVEENQKKAQK
+694 
-706 EAEKQRRIDEKV
+706 
-718 EETGKTR
+718 R
-725 EQVEA
+725 E
-730 AERRPMEE
+730 
-738 GFSTI
+738 
-743 DKVRLGTAAADA
+743 
-755 AAAAAAFIPGYG
+755 
-767 TVASGVLG
+767 
-775 IGSTL
+775 
-780 TNIGA
+780 
-785 DIADESMSGW
+785 
-795 DVAGN
+795 
-800 ALYGL
+800 
-805 GTDVVGLIPGLG
+805 
-817 TTGKAA
+817 
-823 KIVRVLKPV
+823 
-832 SKLAMR
+832 
-838 TLQAYGMIH
+838 
-847 SADAFNKL
+847 
-855 MSNPSDMS
+855 
-863 ADDWRNLVTGLQA
+863 
-876 ISGEAR
+876 
-882 YKGGKRAVSRAT
+882 
-894 TQRDV
+894 
-899 ADVKTSTGRVA
+899 
-910 TISKEDLDKLRK
+910 
-922 TKGLKAQ
+922 
-929 NKLFSELTGGQ
+929 
-940 QLQREFKDRE
+940 
-950 INWKKPWKSRLSSDS
+950 
-965 PEVSLRTE
+965 
-973 SSFLPEDN
+973 
-981 SWDARLFRG
+981 
-990 MNRNTPQ
+990 
-997 RKPQKKQQ
+997 
-1005 ETPQSRFD
+1005 
-1013 RLRQLSSQTGKLTPQ
+1013 LSSQTGKLTSQ

-1050 QALNQRRQN
+1050 QTLNQRRQN
-1059 RAGDGTDNSFQ
+1059 RASDGTDNSFQ

-1125 RFIIGFSRAIPT
+1125 RFIMGFSRAIPT

-1176 ARAERERLGKDIGE
+1176 ARAERERPGKDIGE

-1210 EAHRNVRQAFNLYG
+1210 EAYRNVRQAFNLYG

-1231 LTGAAYKAKQDM
+1231 LTGAAYKAKQDI

-1278 DRRTAKRED
+1278 DRRTVKRED

-1497 QPETPATSTNPADSQ
+1497 QPETPATSA
-1512 TTPTITSVIQPSQEP
+1512 IQPSQEP

-1695 FGQQLEYDART
+1695 VGQQLEYDERVK
-1706 RQKENKALA
+1706 QQENKALT
-1715 DNFARSDIHNAIS
+1715 DNFARSDIHNAVN
-1728 YAPNDYGANLT
+1728 YAPNEYGAGLSAE
-1739 PDELTVWNKV
+1739 ELSVWNKV

-1758 SSQEFNSYK
+1758 QPNEFNQYR
-1767 LAAQKVS
+1767 LAMQKVS
-1774 RVETEQLRQYYNVPN
+1774 RVENEQLRQHYNIPN

-1795 TPSTPWSPTI
+1795 SMQSIPEQI
-1805 SKAISAKN
+1805 SIIKKGGVVSAKN
-1813 GAKIAVAGIEAKT
+1813 GSKIAVAGIEAKT

>member
-1 MADEKGTQKPKER
+1 MANNTETQKPKER

-20 QNDIDLTNYIHNL
+20 QSDIDLTNYIHNL

-43 KNWNEGQ
+43 KNWNDGQ

-100 PVGSEYYYDNKGNR
+100 PVGSEYYYDDKGNR
-114 ITTDDFNLLKKRKQ
+114 ITTDDFNALKKRKQ

-141 TYFNTIGNA
+141 TYFNAIGNA
-150 LKGMETPKEKV
+150 LRSKQPTKE
-161 QDAFN
+161 QTSNAFD

-173 ADWTTANNPAGGD
+173 ADWTRINNPAGGNL
-186 FNLDPYL
+186 NLDPYL
-193 EKDAMDETTGKR
+193 EKDAVDEATGKR
-205 GTSNR
+205 GTTNR

-222 NNIGEYD
+222 NNIGDYD
-229 FSSSPFKNRD
+229 FSSTPFKDRN
-239 TYISRLRAAAQN
+239 TYVSRLRAAAEN
-251 LENGYNSEDVIALNQ
+251 LGNGYNSEDVIALNQ
-266 AGIGNEFLSKFFATG
+266 AGIGNEFLSKFFSTG
-281 AEEAP
+281 AEEPQA
-286 IKKSEL
+286 KQSEL
-292 ELQAEQA
+292 ERQAEQSA
-299 AKEQAEREKEDQLR
+299 QELAQRRRDDELR
-313 AVIKANEE
+313 AVIEE
-321 DKYNRERDA
+321 EKQDQYNRQRDA
-330 FFTDYA
+330 FFADYQK
-336 TQNPFQS
+336 QNPFNS
-343 TISGYATPS
+343 TIKSQAIALS
-352 YNLQGTYNWLQGR
+352 YNPNAMYDR
-365 YKFGA
+365 A
-370 GNMDATKEAVKTYIN
+370 ATKYGVDRSNTEALQSAVKEYIN
-385 FPELASIIRGGKKA
+385 FPQLAAAIRGKEHILQGQK
-399 DNKGN
+399 DV
-404 DITAL
+404 TAA

-416 LAAQSDLLT
+416 WAAQSNLLT
-425 DKVGD
+425 DKIGD
-430 TGYYVVP
+430 TGYYIVP

-443 NWSYIAYNPVTR
+443 NWSYIAYNPITR
-455 QYQEQ
+455 HYEEQ

-474 AEYDRRH
+474 AEYDRRN
-481 KGVQKHQLGGIAKYV
+481 KDVQKHQLGGLLKYT
-496 EENQKKAQ
+496 EEYQKKAQ
-504 KEAEKQRRIDEKV
+504 KEAEKQQRIDQKV

-534 MEEGFSTIDKVRLG
+534 IEEGFSTIDKVRLG
-548 TAAADAAAAAAAF
+548 TAAADAISAAAAF

-600 LYGLGTDVVGL
+600 LYGLGMDVVGL
-611 IPGLGTTGKAAK
+611 IPGMGATGKAAK

-643 MIHSADAFNK
+643 M
-653 LMSNPSD
+653 
-660 MSADDWRNLVTGL
+660 V
-673 QAISGEARYKGVQKH
+673 
-688 QLGGIA
+688 
-694 KYVEENQKKAQK
+694 
-706 EAEKQRRIDEKV
+706 
-718 EETGKTR
+718 
-725 EQVEA
+725 
-730 AERRPMEE
+730 
-738 GFSTI
+738 
-743 DKVRLGTAAADA
+743 
-755 AAAAAAFIPGYG
+755 
-767 TVASGVLG
+767 
-775 IGSTL
+775 
-780 TNIGA
+780 
-785 DIADESMSGW
+785 
-795 DVAGN
+795 
-800 ALYGL
+800 
-805 GTDVVGLIPGLG
+805 
-817 TTGKAA
+817 
-823 KIVRVLKPV
+823 
-832 SKLAMR
+832 
-838 TLQAYGMIH
+838 H

-899 ADVKTSTGRVA
+899 ADVKTSTGRMA
-910 TISKEDLDKLRK
+910 TISKEDLDKLRE

-940 QLQREFKDRE
+940 KLQREFKGRE
-950 INWKKPWKSRLSSDS
+950 FNWKQPWKSRLHSDN
-965 PEVSLRTE
+965 PEFSTRTE
-973 SSFLPEDN
+973 STFLPEDT

-990 MNRNTPQ
+990 M
-997 RKPQKKQQ
+997 QKKEGNSKKKPSQQ
-1005 ETPQSRFD
+1005 TTASNFD
-1013 RLRQLSSQTGKLTPQ
+1013 RLRNLSSQTGKLTPQ

-1040 GKGKLTEQEI
+1040 GKGKLTQQEI
-1050 QALNQRRQN
+1050 EALNQRRSN
-1059 RAGDGTDNSFQ
+1059 RAGSAEDNSFQ
-1070 ARLQRYKDAKREGKF
+1070 ARLARYKQDKKDGKF
-1085 TSVEDDIKRAKDEL
+1085 NSVEDDIKRAKDEL

-1113 QGEIVSPDANQA
+1113 QGSIVSPDAKEA
-1125 RFIIGFSRAIPT
+1125 RFIMGLSKAIPT

-1142 PPISNPP
+1142 PPITNPP
-1149 AIIPKQQVRIEQPQ
+1149 AIIPRQQIEIPKPQ
-1163 QSPFNYD
+1163 TTPFNSQ

-1176 ARAERERLGKDIGE
+1176 ERAQRERLGRDIGDT
-1190 QRLQRAIEANP
+1190 RIQRAIESNP
-1201 ERSARLQSE
+1201 ERTARLQAQ
-1210 EAHRNVRQAFNLYG
+1210 EAYRNVRQYFNMYG
-1224 APQYKRP
+1224 VPQYKKP
-1231 LTGAAYKAKQDM
+1231 LTGAARRSKQNT
-1243 YNRLFNQRRYDVIEA
+1243 YNQLFGEGYYAMQDA
-1258 FRNRELPHR
+1258 LRNRPLPHK

-1278 DRRTAKRED
+1278 DRRTVKREE
-1287 GGTLDLVRVR
+1287 GGILDRVR
-1297 KFQNAGKFP
+1297 KFDGGGITETARKATQYALNNNWFTN
-1306 EWYSKLYK
+1306 LYNQK
-1314 FQNLTGWNN
+1314 SLTGWD
-1323 SLNQSLAGPS
+1323 SSKDASKAGVS
-1333 ITNENVGHYRAGD
+1333 ITNQNASHGNAGD
-1346 LNEAYTKNNSY
+1346 LSIPFYKNLMY
-1357 TSNPNLVGQDLQS
+1357 TSQSNLVGQDLQS
-1370 YYDSSFKGK
+1370 YYNSVFQGK
-1379 SLDDYVSAYNAN
+1379 SLEDYVNGYNAN

-1401 ERTYKQ
+1401 ERAYRQ
-1407 SGAQEHNRLFKN
+1407 AGASEHNRLFRN
-1419 MFGNRSD
+1419 MFGNRSN
-1426 NSNNVWNIGY
+1426 NSNDVWNIGY
-1436 DSNLEDI
+1436 DPKLDDV

-1456 EKEFDNLSDEE
+1456 EKEFDALSDEE
-1467 KKSRIHKIDLGDGN
+1467 KKARVHKIDLGGGN
-1481 FGYVYKKAN
+1481 VGYVYKKAN
-1490 GDIAVWN
+1490 GDIAIWN
-1497 QPETPATSTNPADSQ
+1497 EPVAPEQPTEPTKPAST
-1512 TTPTITSVIQPSQEP
+1512 TTVIGPEQPKKEG
-1527 SDDNKQNKS
+1527 DTREMFS
-1536 FFSNINPTIAYG
+1536 FLRNINPTIAYG

-1560 RITDLAKES
+1560 RMTDLAKAS
-1569 VVPLLKDPFE
+1569 VTPLLKDPFQ

-1633 GKEKSNQV
+1633 GKEKSNQT

-1679 KYEQA
+1679 KFEQA
-1684 YLAKKFNIWDV
+1684 YLSKKFNIWDT

-1706 RQKENKALA
+1706 KQQENKALA
-1715 DNFARSDIHNAIS
+1715 DNFARSDIHNAVN

-1739 PDELTVWNKV
+1739 PEELTVWNKV

-1758 SSQEFNSYK
+1758 STQEFNSYR

-1774 RVETEQLRQYYNVPN
+1774 RVETDQLRQHYNIPN

-1795 TPSTPWSPTI
+1795 AGVPNTPWSASI
-1805 SKAISAKN
+1805 SFVKKGGVISAKN
-1813 GAKIAVAGIEAKT
+1813 GSKIAVAGIEAKT

-1836 KECIDRNEKAIDRL
+1836 KDCIDRNEKTLDRL

>member
-1 MADEKGTQKPKER
+1 MANNTETQKPKER

-20 QNDIDLTNYIHNL
+20 QSDIDLTNYIHNL

-43 KNWNEGQ
+43 KNWNDGQ

-100 PVGSEYYYDNKGNR
+100 PVGSEYYYDDKGNR
-114 ITTDDFNLLKKRKQ
+114 ITTDDFNALKKRKQ

-141 TYFNTIGNA
+141 TYFNAIGNA
-150 LKGMETPKEKV
+150 LRSKQPTKE
-161 QDAFN
+161 QTSNAFD

-173 ADWTTANNPAGGD
+173 ADWTRINNPAGGNL
-186 FNLDPYL
+186 NLDPYL
-193 EKDAMDETTGKR
+193 EKDAVDEATGKR
-205 GTSNR
+205 GTTNR

-222 NNIGEYD
+222 NNIGDYD
-229 FSSSPFKNRD
+229 FSSTPFKDRN
-239 TYISRLRAAAQN
+239 TYVSRLRAAAEN
-251 LENGYNSEDVIALNQ
+251 LGNGYNSEDVIALNQ
-266 AGIGNEFLSKFFATG
+266 AGIGNEFLSKFFSTG
-281 AEEAP
+281 AEEPQA
-286 IKKSEL
+286 KQSEL
-292 ELQAEQA
+292 ERQAEQSA
-299 AKEQAEREKEDQLR
+299 QELAQRRRDDELR
-313 AVIKANEE
+313 AVIEE
-321 DKYNRERDA
+321 EKQDQYNRQRDA
-330 FFTDYA
+330 FFADYQK
-336 TQNPFQS
+336 QNPFNS
-343 TISGYATPS
+343 TIKSQAIALS
-352 YNLQGTYNWLQGR
+352 YNPNAMYDR
-365 YKFGA
+365 A
-370 GNMDATKEAVKTYIN
+370 ATKYGVDRSNTEALQSAVKEYIN
-385 FPELASIIRGGKKA
+385 FPQLAAAIRGKEHILQGQK
-399 DNKGN
+399 DV
-404 DITAL
+404 TAA

-416 LAAQSDLLT
+416 WAAQSNLLT
-425 DKVGD
+425 DKIGD

-443 NWSYIAYNPVTR
+443 NWSYIAYNPITR
-455 QYQEQ
+455 HYEEQ

-474 AEYDRRH
+474 AEYDRRN
-481 KGVQKHQLGGIAKYV
+481 KDVQKHQLGGLLKYT
-496 EENQKKAQ
+496 EEYQKKAQ
-504 KEAEKQRRIDEKV
+504 KEAEKQQRIDQKV

-548 TAAADAAAAAAAF
+548 TAAADAISAAAAF

-600 LYGLGTDVVGL
+600 LYGLGMDVVGL
-611 IPGLGTTGKAAK
+611 IPGMGATGKAAK

-643 MIHSADAFNK
+643 M
-653 LMSNPSD
+653 
-660 MSADDWRNLVTGL
+660 V
-673 QAISGEARYKGVQKH
+673 
-688 QLGGIA
+688 
-694 KYVEENQKKAQK
+694 
-706 EAEKQRRIDEKV
+706 
-718 EETGKTR
+718 
-725 EQVEA
+725 
-730 AERRPMEE
+730 
-738 GFSTI
+738 
-743 DKVRLGTAAADA
+743 
-755 AAAAAAFIPGYG
+755 
-767 TVASGVLG
+767 
-775 IGSTL
+775 
-780 TNIGA
+780 
-785 DIADESMSGW
+785 
-795 DVAGN
+795 
-800 ALYGL
+800 
-805 GTDVVGLIPGLG
+805 
-817 TTGKAA
+817 
-823 KIVRVLKPV
+823 
-832 SKLAMR
+832 
-838 TLQAYGMIH
+838 H

-899 ADVKTSTGRVA
+899 ADVKTSTGRMA
-910 TISKEDLDKLRK
+910 TISKEDLDKLRE
-922 TKGLKAQ
+922 TKGLKTQ

-940 QLQREFKDRE
+940 KLQREFKGRE
-950 INWKKPWKSRLSSDS
+950 FNWKQPWKSRLHSDN
-965 PEVSLRTE
+965 PEFSTRTE
-973 SSFLPEDN
+973 STFLPEDT

-990 MNRNTPQ
+990 M
-997 RKPQKKQQ
+997 QKKEGNSKKKPSQQ
-1005 ETPQSRFD
+1005 TTASNFD
-1013 RLRQLSSQTGKLTPQ
+1013 RLRNLSSQTGKLTPQ

-1040 GKGKLTEQEI
+1040 GKGKLTQQEI
-1050 QALNQRRQN
+1050 EALNQRRSN
-1059 RAGDGTDNSFQ
+1059 RAGSAEDNSFQ
-1070 ARLQRYKDAKREGKF
+1070 ARLARYKQDKKDGKF
-1085 TSVEDDIKRAKDEL
+1085 NSVEDDIKRAKDEL

-1113 QGEIVSPDANQA
+1113 QGSIVSPDAKEA
-1125 RFIIGFSRAIPT
+1125 RFIMGLSKTIPT

-1142 PPISNPP
+1142 PPITNPP
-1149 AIIPKQQVRIEQPQ
+1149 AIIPRQQIEIPKPQ
-1163 QSPFNYD
+1163 TTPFNSQ

-1176 ARAERERLGKDIGE
+1176 ERAQRERLGRDIGDT
-1190 QRLQRAIEANP
+1190 RIQRAIESNP
-1201 ERSARLQSE
+1201 ERTARLQAQ
-1210 EAHRNVRQAFNLYG
+1210 EAYRNVRQYFNMYG
-1224 APQYKRP
+1224 VPQYKKP
-1231 LTGAAYKAKQDM
+1231 LTGAARRSKQNT
-1243 YNRLFNQRRYDVIEA
+1243 YNQLFGEGYYAMQDA
-1258 FRNRELPHR
+1258 LRNRPLPHK

-1278 DRRTAKRED
+1278 DRRTVKREE
-1287 GGTLDLVRVR
+1287 GGILDKVR
-1297 KFQNAGKFP
+1297 KFDGGGITETAKPASTTTVIGP
-1306 EWYSKLYK
+1306 EQPKK
-1314 FQNLTGWNN
+1314 EDDTREMF
-1323 SLNQSLAGPS
+1323 
-1333 ITNENVGHYRAGD
+1333 
-1346 LNEAYTKNNSY
+1346 
-1357 TSNPNLVGQDLQS
+1357 
-1370 YYDSSFKGK
+1370 SF
-1379 SLDDYVSAYNAN
+1379 
-1391 AAKIRGYWDQ
+1391 
-1401 ERTYKQ
+1401 
-1407 SGAQEHNRLFKN
+1407 
-1419 MFGNRSD
+1419 
-1426 NSNNVWNIGY
+1426 
-1436 DSNLEDI
+1436 
-1443 VGSSTWLRRMDRY
+1443 LR
-1456 EKEFDNLSDEE
+1456 
-1467 KKSRIHKIDLGDGN
+1467 
-1481 FGYVYKKAN
+1481 
-1490 GDIAVWN
+1490 
-1497 QPETPATSTNPADSQ
+1497 
-1512 TTPTITSVIQPSQEP
+1512 
-1527 SDDNKQNKS
+1527 
-1536 FFSNINPTIAYG
+1536 NINPTIAYG

-1560 RITDLAKES
+1560 RMTDLAKAS
-1569 VVPLLKDPFE
+1569 VTPLLKDPFQ

-1633 GKEKSNQV
+1633 GKEKSNQT

-1679 KYEQA
+1679 KFEQA
-1684 YLAKKFNIWDV
+1684 YLSKKFNIWDT

-1706 RQKENKALA
+1706 KQQENKALA
-1715 DNFARSDIHNAIS
+1715 DNFARSDIHNAVN

-1739 PDELTVWNKV
+1739 PEELTVWNKV

-1758 SSQEFNSYK
+1758 STQEFNSYR

-1774 RVETEQLRQYYNVPN
+1774 RVETDQLRQHYNIPN

-1795 TPSTPWSPTI
+1795 AGVPNTPWSASI
-1805 SKAISAKN
+1805 SFVKKGGIISAKN
-1813 GAKIAVAGIEAKT
+1813 GSKIAVAGIEAKT

-1836 KECIDRNEKAIDRL
+1836 KDCIDRNEKTLDRL

>member
-1 MADEKGTQKPKER
+1 MATPTTNQKSAS

-20 QNDIDLTNYIHNL
+20 DDELDLNDYIRNLNHNY
-33 GTNVQSYLNS
+33 QSYVNS
-43 KNWNEGQ
+43 QNWNEGQ
-50 KQEFMNAYNRY
+50 RQEFRSAYDNF
-61 LTGLQDQLANNTN
+61 LKGLQDQLANNTN
-74 RFTTDDFGSI
+74 RFSTDFSGSI
-84 IDSTGALS
+84 IDSTGQLS

-100 PVGSEYYYDNKGNR
+100 PVGSEYYYNDKGDR
-114 ITTDDFNLLKKRKQ
+114 ITTNDLNTMGKRQQKK
-128 KNYNTFSANREVA
+128 YSTFSANRQVA
-141 TYFNTIGNA
+141 TFFNKVGTA
-150 LKGMETPKEKV
+150 LRDARKNKPTT
-161 QDAFN
+161 QNQSNAFN

-173 ADWTTANNPAGGD
+173 ANWTTANNPAGGE
-186 FNLDPYL
+186 FNLSPYL
-193 EKDAMDETTGKR
+193 EKDTLDETTGLR
-205 GTSNR
+205 GTTNR
-210 AAYLKEQIENYI
+210 AAYLKEQIENYL
-222 NNIGEYD
+222 NNVGNYD
-229 FSSSPFKNRD
+229 FSGTPFKDRE
-239 TYISRLRAAAQN
+239 TYISKLRAAAQN

-281 AEEAP
+281 AEQKKTEVQQQQQAQKIIDRRNQLQYEADRD
-286 IKKSEL
+286 KFFSQY
-292 ELQAEQA
+292 QAS
-299 AKEQAEREKEDQLR
+299 
-313 AVIKANEE
+313 
-321 DKYNRERDA
+321 
-330 FFTDYA
+330 
-336 TQNPFQS
+336 NPFQS
-343 TISGYATPS
+343 REPS
-352 YNLQGTYNWLQGR
+352 IPLPLSYTRQAVEEAAIK
-365 YKFGA
+365 KFNA
-370 GNMDATKEAVKTYIN
+370 DPNNKEAVREAIRQYIN
-385 FPELASIIRGGKKA
+385 IPQLSKFIRGKSNLILQDGT
-399 DNKGN
+399 
-404 DITAL
+404 DITAQ
-409 HIANNLD
+409 HITNNLD
-416 LAAQSDLLT
+416 LAAQADLFINPMYL
-425 DKVGD
+425 DEQGKSILPN
-430 TGYYVVP
+430 GYYVLP
-437 GSENYD
+437 GSEDYD
-443 NWSYIAYNPVTR
+443 NWTYIAYNPNTR

-460 SMLLNEELKKKMAY
+460 SMLLNDELKKRMAY
-474 AEYDRRH
+474 SEYDKRN
-481 KGVQKHQLGGIAKYV
+481 KKSNEAQKHQLGGTFKDM
-496 EENQKKAQ
+496 ESRRNKAQ
-504 KEAEKQRRIDEKV
+504 EEKQKV
-517 EETGK
+517 EQKSYATGRTKEQIESDQAPHTEWSKADLLRLGAIGGDVASLIASMTGVGSVASAGIGMASTAANQAADMAEGMGFLESLGNNAVSYGLDALSLIPFARAAKIPK
-522 TREQVEA
+522 TIKAIAGFAPKLMAIISTAQGISNAPEITKSLSKLNSSESLTVEDWRNIA
-529 AERRP
+529 N
-534 MEEGFSTIDKVRLG
+534 GIQIVLGG
-548 TAAADAAAAAAAF
+548 TAATHRASKAKSHVDAARTNDEWLKTEQGYRRISEQDMKKLREAATIKEQNTILSPYNVTLAESRKRF
-561 IPGYGTVASGVL
+561 GL
-573 GIGST
+573 GKGK
-578 LTNIGADIA
+578 GKADITSENYYY
-587 DESMSG
+587 DFDKPVTTYSG
-593 WDVAGNA
+593 DLPIQHTFGPGEKW
-600 LYGLGTDVVGL
+600 LGTRN
-611 IPGLGTTGKAAK
+611 IPSLRIPAVRDAYNRVIHPQAYNRAKGKATEGNK
-623 IVRVLKPV
+623 QRSTFDI
-631 SKLAM
+631 SKL
-636 RTLQAYG
+636 
-643 MIHSADAFNK
+643 
-653 LMSNPSD
+653 
-660 MSADDWRNLVTGL
+660 
-673 QAISGEARYKGVQKH
+673 
-688 QLGGIA
+688 
-694 KYVEENQKKAQK
+694 
-706 EAEKQRRIDEKV
+706 
-718 EETGKTR
+718 R
-725 EQVEA
+725 E
-730 AERRPMEE
+730 
-738 GFSTI
+738 
-743 DKVRLGTAAADA
+743 
-755 AAAAAAFIPGYG
+755 
-767 TVASGVLG
+767 
-775 IGSTL
+775 
-780 TNIGA
+780 
-785 DIADESMSGW
+785 
-795 DVAGN
+795 
-800 ALYGL
+800 
-805 GTDVVGLIPGLG
+805 
-817 TTGKAA
+817 
-823 KIVRVLKPV
+823 
-832 SKLAMR
+832 
-838 TLQAYGMIH
+838 
-847 SADAFNKL
+847 
-855 MSNPSDMS
+855 
-863 ADDWRNLVTGLQA
+863 
-876 ISGEAR
+876 
-882 YKGGKRAVSRAT
+882 
-894 TQRDV
+894 
-899 ADVKTSTGRVA
+899 
-910 TISKEDLDKLRK
+910 
-922 TKGLKAQ
+922 
-929 NKLFSELTGGQ
+929 
-940 QLQREFKDRE
+940 
-950 INWKKPWKSRLSSDS
+950 
-965 PEVSLRTE
+965 
-973 SSFLPEDN
+973 
-981 SWDARLFRG
+981 
-990 MNRNTPQ
+990 
-997 RKPQKKQQ
+997 
-1005 ETPQSRFD
+1005 
-1013 RLRQLSSQTGKLTPQ
+1013 LSSQTGKLTSQ

-1050 QALNQRRQN
+1050 QTLNQRRQN
-1059 RAGDGTDNSFQ
+1059 RASDGTDNSFQ

-1125 RFIIGFSRAIPT
+1125 RFIMGFSRAIPT

-1210 EAHRNVRQAFNLYG
+1210 EAYRNVRQAFNLYG

-1278 DRRTAKRED
+1278 DRRTVKRED

-1497 QPETPATSTNPADSQ
+1497 QPETPATSA
-1512 TTPTITSVIQPSQEP
+1512 IQPSQEP

-1695 FGQQLEYDART
+1695 VGQQLEYDERVK
-1706 RQKENKALA
+1706 QQENKALT
-1715 DNFARSDIHNAIS
+1715 DNFARSDIHNAVN
-1728 YAPNDYGANLT
+1728 YAPNEYGAGLSAE
-1739 PDELTVWNKV
+1739 ELSVWNKV

-1758 SSQEFNSYK
+1758 QPNEFNQYR
-1767 LAAQKVS
+1767 LAMQKVS
-1774 RVETEQLRQYYNVPN
+1774 RVENEQLRQHYNIPN

-1795 TPSTPWSPTI
+1795 SMQSIPEQI
-1805 SKAISAKN
+1805 SIIKKGGVVSAKN
-1813 GAKIAVAGIEAKT
+1813 GSKIAVAGIEAKT

-1836 KECIDRNEKAIDRL
+1836 KETIDRNEKAIDRL
-1850 SKSLYGLIKA
+1850 SKSLYGIIKA

>member
-1 MADEKGTQKPKER
+1 MANNTETQKPKER

-20 QNDIDLTNYIHNL
+20 QSDIDLTNYIHNL

-43 KNWNEGQ
+43 KNWNDGQ

-100 PVGSEYYYDNKGNR
+100 PVGSEYYYDDKGNR
-114 ITTDDFNLLKKRKQ
+114 ITTDDFNALKKRKQ

-141 TYFNTIGNA
+141 TYFNAIGNA
-150 LKGMETPKEKV
+150 LRSKQPTKE
-161 QDAFN
+161 QTSNAFD

-173 ADWTTANNPAGGD
+173 ADWTRINNPAGGNL
-186 FNLDPYL
+186 NLDPYL
-193 EKDAMDETTGKR
+193 EKDAVDEATGKR
-205 GTSNR
+205 GTTNR

-222 NNIGEYD
+222 NNIGDYD
-229 FSSSPFKNRD
+229 FSSTPFKDRN
-239 TYISRLRAAAQN
+239 TYVSRLRAAAEN
-251 LENGYNSEDVIALNQ
+251 LGNGYNSEDVIALNQ
-266 AGIGNEFLSKFFATG
+266 AGIGNEFLSKFFSTG
-281 AEEAP
+281 AEEPQA
-286 IKKSEL
+286 KQSEL
-292 ELQAEQA
+292 ERQAEQSA
-299 AKEQAEREKEDQLR
+299 QELAQRRRDDELR
-313 AVIKANEE
+313 AVIEE
-321 DKYNRERDA
+321 EKQDQYNRQRDA
-330 FFTDYA
+330 FFADYQK
-336 TQNPFQS
+336 QNPFNS
-343 TISGYATPS
+343 TIKSQAIALS
-352 YNLQGTYNWLQGR
+352 YNPNAMYDR
-365 YKFGA
+365 A
-370 GNMDATKEAVKTYIN
+370 ATKYGVDRSNTEALQSAVKEYIN
-385 FPELASIIRGGKKA
+385 FPQLAAAIRGKEHILQGQK
-399 DNKGN
+399 DV
-404 DITAL
+404 TAA

-416 LAAQSDLLT
+416 WAAQSNLLT
-425 DKVGD
+425 DKIGD

-443 NWSYIAYNPVTR
+443 NWSYIAYNPITR
-455 QYQEQ
+455 HYEEQ

-474 AEYDRRH
+474 AEYDRRN
-481 KGVQKHQLGGIAKYV
+481 KDVQKHQLGGLLKYT
-496 EENQKKAQ
+496 EEYQKKAQ
-504 KEAEKQRRIDEKV
+504 KEAEKQQRIDQKV

-548 TAAADAAAAAAAF
+548 TAAADAISAAAAF

-600 LYGLGTDVVGL
+600 LYGLGMDVVGL
-611 IPGLGTTGKAAK
+611 IPGMGATGKAAK

-643 MIHSADAFNK
+643 M
-653 LMSNPSD
+653 
-660 MSADDWRNLVTGL
+660 V
-673 QAISGEARYKGVQKH
+673 
-688 QLGGIA
+688 
-694 KYVEENQKKAQK
+694 
-706 EAEKQRRIDEKV
+706 
-718 EETGKTR
+718 
-725 EQVEA
+725 
-730 AERRPMEE
+730 
-738 GFSTI
+738 
-743 DKVRLGTAAADA
+743 
-755 AAAAAAFIPGYG
+755 
-767 TVASGVLG
+767 
-775 IGSTL
+775 
-780 TNIGA
+780 
-785 DIADESMSGW
+785 
-795 DVAGN
+795 
-800 ALYGL
+800 
-805 GTDVVGLIPGLG
+805 
-817 TTGKAA
+817 
-823 KIVRVLKPV
+823 
-832 SKLAMR
+832 
-838 TLQAYGMIH
+838 H

-899 ADVKTSTGRVA
+899 ADVKTSTGRMA
-910 TISKEDLDKLRK
+910 TISKEDLDKLRE

-940 QLQREFKDRE
+940 KLQREFKGRE
-950 INWKKPWKSRLSSDS
+950 FNWKQPWKSRLHSDN
-965 PEVSLRTE
+965 PEFSTRTE
-973 SSFLPEDN
+973 STFLPEDT

-990 MNRNTPQ
+990 M
-997 RKPQKKQQ
+997 QKKEGNSKKKPSQQ
-1005 ETPQSRFD
+1005 TTASNFD
-1013 RLRQLSSQTGKLTPQ
+1013 RLRNLSSQTGKLTPQ

-1040 GKGKLTEQEI
+1040 GKGKLTQQEI
-1050 QALNQRRQN
+1050 EALNQRRSN
-1059 RAGDGTDNSFQ
+1059 RAGSAEDNSFQ
-1070 ARLQRYKDAKREGKF
+1070 ARLARYKQDKKDGKF
-1085 TSVEDDIKRAKDEL
+1085 NSVEDDIKRAKDEL

-1113 QGEIVSPDANQA
+1113 QGSIVSPDAKEA
-1125 RFIIGFSRAIPT
+1125 RFIMGLSKAIPT

-1142 PPISNPP
+1142 PPITNPP
-1149 AIIPKQQVRIEQPQ
+1149 AIIPRQQIEIPKPQ
-1163 QSPFNYD
+1163 TTPFNSQ

-1176 ARAERERLGKDIGE
+1176 ERAQRERLGRDIGDT
-1190 QRLQRAIEANP
+1190 RIQRAIESNP
-1201 ERSARLQSE
+1201 ERTARLQAQ
-1210 EAHRNVRQAFNLYG
+1210 EAYRNVRQYFNMYG
-1224 APQYKRP
+1224 VPQYKKP
-1231 LTGAAYKAKQDM
+1231 LTGAARRSKQNT
-1243 YNRLFNQRRYDVIEA
+1243 YNQLFGEGYYAMQDA
-1258 FRNRELPHR
+1258 LRNRPLPHK

-1278 DRRTAKRED
+1278 DRRTVKREE
-1287 GGTLDLVRVR
+1287 GGILDRVR
-1297 KFQNAGKFP
+1297 KFDGGGITETARKATQYALNNNWFTN
-1306 EWYSKLYK
+1306 LYNQK
-1314 FQNLTGWNN
+1314 SLTGWD
-1323 SLNQSLAGPS
+1323 SSKDASKAGVS
-1333 ITNENVGHYRAGD
+1333 ITNQNASHGNAGD
-1346 LNEAYTKNNSY
+1346 LSIPFYKNLMY
-1357 TSNPNLVGQDLQS
+1357 TSQSNLVGQDLQS
-1370 YYDSSFKGK
+1370 YYNSAFQGK
-1379 SLDDYVSAYNAN
+1379 SLEDYVNGYNAN

-1401 ERTYKQ
+1401 ERAYRQ
-1407 SGAQEHNRLFKN
+1407 AGASEHNRLFRN
-1419 MFGNRSD
+1419 MFGNRSN
-1426 NSNNVWNIGY
+1426 NSNDVWNIGY
-1436 DSNLEDI
+1436 DPKLDDV

-1456 EKEFDNLSDEE
+1456 EKEFDALSDEE
-1467 KKSRIHKIDLGDGN
+1467 KKARVHKIDLGGGN
-1481 FGYVYKKAN
+1481 VGYVYKKAN
-1490 GDIAVWN
+1490 GDIAIWN
-1497 QPETPATSTNPADSQ
+1497 EPVAPEQPTEPTKPAST
-1512 TTPTITSVIQPSQEP
+1512 TTVIGPEQPKKEG
-1527 SDDNKQNKS
+1527 DTREMFS
-1536 FFSNINPTIAYG
+1536 FLRNINPTIAYG

-1560 RITDLAKES
+1560 RMTDLAKAS
-1569 VVPLLKDPFE
+1569 VTPLLKDPFQ

-1633 GKEKSNQV
+1633 GKEKSNQT

-1679 KYEQA
+1679 KFEQA
-1684 YLAKKFNIWDV
+1684 YLSKKFNIWDT

-1706 RQKENKALA
+1706 KQQENKALA
-1715 DNFARSDIHNAIS
+1715 DNFARSDIHNAVN

-1739 PDELTVWNKV
+1739 PEELTVWNKV

-1758 SSQEFNSYK
+1758 STQEFNSYR

-1774 RVETEQLRQYYNVPN
+1774 RVETDQLRQHYNIPN

-1795 TPSTPWSPTI
+1795 AGVPNTPWSASI
-1805 SKAISAKN
+1805 SFVKKGGIISAKN
-1813 GAKIAVAGIEAKT
+1813 GSKIAVAGIEAKT

-1836 KECIDRNEKAIDRL
+1836 KDCIDRNEKTLDRL

>member
-1 MADEKGTQKPKER
+1 MANNTETQKPKER

-20 QNDIDLTNYIHNL
+20 QSDIDLTNYIHNL

-43 KNWNEGQ
+43 KNWNDGQ

-100 PVGSEYYYDNKGNR
+100 PVGSEYYYDDKGNR
-114 ITTDDFNLLKKRKQ
+114 ITTDDFNALKKRKQ

-141 TYFNTIGNA
+141 TYFNAIGNA
-150 LKGMETPKEKV
+150 LRSKQPTKE
-161 QDAFN
+161 QTSNAFD

-173 ADWTTANNPAGGD
+173 ADWTRINNPAGGNL
-186 FNLDPYL
+186 NLDPYL
-193 EKDAMDETTGKR
+193 EKDAVDEATGKR
-205 GTSNR
+205 GTTNR

-222 NNIGEYD
+222 NNIGDYD
-229 FSSSPFKNRD
+229 FSSTPFKDRN
-239 TYISRLRAAAQN
+239 TYVSRLRAAAEN
-251 LENGYNSEDVIALNQ
+251 LGNGYNSEDVIALNQ

-281 AEEAP
+281 AEQ
-286 IKKSEL
+286 KKTEV
-292 ELQAEQA
+292 QQA
-299 AKEQAEREKEDQLR
+299 AEDLMKIQQQQQAQKIIDRRNQLQYEADR
-313 AVIKANEE
+313 
-321 DKYNRERDA
+321 DK
-330 FFTDYA
+330 FFSQYQA
-336 TQNPFQS
+336 SNPFQS
-343 TISGYATPS
+343 REPS
-352 YNLQGTYNWLQGR
+352 IPLPLSYTRQAVEEAAIK
-365 YKFGA
+365 KF
-370 GNMDATKEAVKTYIN
+370 NVDPNNKEAVREAIRQYIN
-385 FPELASIIRGGKKA
+385 IPQLSKFIRGKSNLILQDGT
-399 DNKGN
+399 
-404 DITAL
+404 DITAQ
-409 HIANNLD
+409 HITNNLD
-416 LAAQSDLLT
+416 LAAQADLFINPMYL
-425 DKVGD
+425 DEQGKSILPN
-430 TGYYVVP
+430 GYYVLP
-437 GSENYD
+437 GSEDYD
-443 NWSYIAYNPVTR
+443 NWTYIAYNPNTR

-460 SMLLNEELKKKMAY
+460 SMLLNDELKKRMAY
-474 AEYDRRH
+474 SEYDKRN
-481 KGVQKHQLGGIAKYV
+481 KKSNEAQKHQLGGTFKDM
-496 EENQKKAQ
+496 ESRRNKAQ
-504 KEAEKQRRIDEKV
+504 EEKQKV
-517 EETGK
+517 EQKSYATGRTKEQIESDQAPHTEWSKADLLRLGAIGGDVASLIASMTGVGSVASAGIGMASTAANQAADMAEGMGFLESLGNNAVSYGLDALSLIPFARAAKIPK
-522 TREQVEA
+522 TIKAIAGFAPKLMAIISTAQGISNAPEITKSLSKLNSSESLTVEDWRNIA
-529 AERRP
+529 N
-534 MEEGFSTIDKVRLG
+534 GIQIVLGG
-548 TAAADAAAAAAAF
+548 TAATHRASKAKSHVDAARTNDEWLKTEQGYRRISEQDMKKLREAATIKEQNTILSPYNVTLAESRKRF
-561 IPGYGTVASGVL
+561 GL
-573 GIGST
+573 GKGK
-578 LTNIGADIA
+578 GKADITSENYYY
-587 DESMSG
+587 DFDRPVTTYSG
-593 WDVAGNA
+593 DLPIQHTFGPGEKW
-600 LYGLGTDVVGL
+600 LGTRN
-611 IPGLGTTGKAAK
+611 IPSLRIPAVRDAYNRVIHPQAYNRAKGKATEGNK
-623 IVRVLKPV
+623 QRSTFDI
-631 SKLAM
+631 SKL
-636 RTLQAYG
+636 
-643 MIHSADAFNK
+643 
-653 LMSNPSD
+653 
-660 MSADDWRNLVTGL
+660 
-673 QAISGEARYKGVQKH
+673 
-688 QLGGIA
+688 
-694 KYVEENQKKAQK
+694 
-706 EAEKQRRIDEKV
+706 
-718 EETGKTR
+718 R
-725 EQVEA
+725 E
-730 AERRPMEE
+730 
-738 GFSTI
+738 
-743 DKVRLGTAAADA
+743 
-755 AAAAAAFIPGYG
+755 
-767 TVASGVLG
+767 
-775 IGSTL
+775 
-780 TNIGA
+780 
-785 DIADESMSGW
+785 
-795 DVAGN
+795 
-800 ALYGL
+800 
-805 GTDVVGLIPGLG
+805 
-817 TTGKAA
+817 
-823 KIVRVLKPV
+823 
-832 SKLAMR
+832 
-838 TLQAYGMIH
+838 
-847 SADAFNKL
+847 
-855 MSNPSDMS
+855 
-863 ADDWRNLVTGLQA
+863 
-876 ISGEAR
+876 
-882 YKGGKRAVSRAT
+882 
-894 TQRDV
+894 
-899 ADVKTSTGRVA
+899 
-910 TISKEDLDKLRK
+910 
-922 TKGLKAQ
+922 
-929 NKLFSELTGGQ
+929 
-940 QLQREFKDRE
+940 
-950 INWKKPWKSRLSSDS
+950 
-965 PEVSLRTE
+965 
-973 SSFLPEDN
+973 
-981 SWDARLFRG
+981 
-990 MNRNTPQ
+990 
-997 RKPQKKQQ
+997 
-1005 ETPQSRFD
+1005 
-1013 RLRQLSSQTGKLTPQ
+1013 LSSQTGKLTSQ

-1050 QALNQRRQN
+1050 QTLNQRRQN
-1059 RAGDGTDNSFQ
+1059 RASDGTDNSFQ

-1125 RFIIGFSRAIPT
+1125 RFIMGFSRAIPT

-1142 PPISNPP
+1142 PPISNSP

-1176 ARAERERLGKDIGE
+1176 ARAERERLGKDIRE

-1210 EAHRNVRQAFNLYG
+1210 EAYRNVRQAFNLYG

-1278 DRRTAKRED
+1278 DRRTVKRED

-1436 DSNLEDI
+1436 DPKLDDV

-1456 EKEFDNLSDEE
+1456 EKEFDALSDEE
-1467 KKSRIHKIDLGDGN
+1467 KKARVHKIDLGEGN
-1481 FGYVYKKAN
+1481 VGYVYKKAN
-1490 GDIAVWN
+1490 GDIAIWN
-1497 QPETPATSTNPADSQ
+1497 EPVAPEQPTEPTKPAST
-1512 TTPTITSVIQPSQEP
+1512 TTVIGPEQPKKEG
-1527 SDDNKQNKS
+1527 DTREMFS
-1536 FFSNINPTIAYG
+1536 FLRNINPTIAYG

-1560 RITDLAKES
+1560 RMTDLAKAS
-1569 VVPLLKDPFE
+1569 VTPLLKDPFQ

-1633 GKEKSNQV
+1633 GKEKSNQT

-1679 KYEQA
+1679 KFEQA
-1684 YLAKKFNIWDV
+1684 YLSKKFNIWDT

-1706 RQKENKALA
+1706 KQQENKALA
-1715 DNFARSDIHNAIS
+1715 DNFARSDIHNAVN

-1739 PDELTVWNKV
+1739 PEELTVWNKV

-1758 SSQEFNSYK
+1758 STQEFNSYR

-1774 RVETEQLRQYYNVPN
+1774 RVETDQLRQHYNIPN

-1795 TPSTPWSPTI
+1795 AGVPNTPWSASI
-1805 SKAISAKN
+1805 SFVKKGGVISAKN
-1813 GAKIAVAGIEAKT
+1813 GSKIAVAGIEAKT

-1836 KECIDRNEKAIDRL
+1836 KDCIDRNEKTLDRL

>member
-1 MADEKGTQKPKER
+1 MANNTETQKPKER

-20 QNDIDLTNYIHNL
+20 QSDIDLTNYIHNL

-43 KNWNEGQ
+43 KNWNDGQ

-100 PVGSEYYYDNKGNR
+100 PVGSEYYYDDKGNR
-114 ITTDDFNLLKKRKQ
+114 ITTDDFNALKKRKQ

-141 TYFNTIGNA
+141 TYFNAIGNA
-150 LKGMETPKEKV
+150 LRSKQPTKE
-161 QDAFN
+161 QTSNAFD

-173 ADWTTANNPAGGD
+173 ADWTRINNPAGGNL
-186 FNLDPYL
+186 NLDPYL
-193 EKDAMDETTGKR
+193 EKDAVDESTGKR
-205 GTSNR
+205 GTTNR

-222 NNIGEYD
+222 NNIGDYD
-229 FSSSPFKNRD
+229 FSSTPFKDRD
-239 TYISRLRAAAQN
+239 TYVSRLRAAAEN
-251 LENGYNSEDVIALNQ
+251 LGNGYNSEDVIALNQ
-266 AGIGNEFLSKFFATG
+266 AGIGNEFLSKFFSTG
-281 AEEAP
+281 AEEPQA
-286 IKKSEL
+286 KQSEL
-292 ELQAEQA
+292 ERQAEQSA
-299 AKEQAEREKEDQLR
+299 QELAQRRRDDELR
-313 AVIKANEE
+313 AVIEE
-321 DKYNRERDA
+321 EKQDQYNRQRDA
-330 FFTDYA
+330 FFADYQK
-336 TQNPFQS
+336 QNPFNS
-343 TISGYATPS
+343 TIKSQAMALS
-352 YNLQGTYNWLQGR
+352 YNPNAMYDR
-365 YKFGA
+365 A
-370 GNMDATKEAVKTYIN
+370 ATKYGVDRSNTEALQSAVKEYIN
-385 FPELASIIRGGKKA
+385 FPQLAAAIRGKEHILQGQK
-399 DNKGN
+399 DV
-404 DITAL
+404 TAA

-416 LAAQSDLLT
+416 WAAQSNLLT
-425 DKVGD
+425 DKIGD

-443 NWSYIAYNPVTR
+443 NWSYIAYNPITR
-455 QYQEQ
+455 HYEEQ

-474 AEYDRRH
+474 AEYDRRN
-481 KGVQKHQLGGIAKYV
+481 KDVQKHQLGGLLKYT
-496 EENQKKAQ
+496 EEYQKKAQ
-504 KEAEKQRRIDEKV
+504 KEAEKQQRIDQKV

-548 TAAADAAAAAAAF
+548 TAAADAISAAAAF

-593 WDVAGNA
+593 LDVAGNA
-600 LYGLGTDVVGL
+600 LYGLGMDVVGL
-611 IPGLGTTGKAAK
+611 IPGMGATGKAAK

-643 MIHSADAFNK
+643 M
-653 LMSNPSD
+653 M
-660 MSADDWRNLVTGL
+660 
-673 QAISGEARYKGVQKH
+673 
-688 QLGGIA
+688 
-694 KYVEENQKKAQK
+694 
-706 EAEKQRRIDEKV
+706 
-718 EETGKTR
+718 
-725 EQVEA
+725 
-730 AERRPMEE
+730 
-738 GFSTI
+738 
-743 DKVRLGTAAADA
+743 
-755 AAAAAAFIPGYG
+755 
-767 TVASGVLG
+767 
-775 IGSTL
+775 
-780 TNIGA
+780 
-785 DIADESMSGW
+785 
-795 DVAGN
+795 
-800 ALYGL
+800 
-805 GTDVVGLIPGLG
+805 
-817 TTGKAA
+817 
-823 KIVRVLKPV
+823 
-832 SKLAMR
+832 
-838 TLQAYGMIH
+838 H

-899 ADVKTSTGRVA
+899 ADVKTSTGKMA
-910 TISKEDLDKLRK
+910 TISKEDLDKLRE

-940 QLQREFKDRE
+940 KLQRKFKGREF
-950 INWKKPWKSRLSSDS
+950 NWKQPWKSRLHSDN
-965 PEVSLRTE
+965 PEFSTRTE
-973 SSFLPEDN
+973 STFLPEDT

-990 MNRNTPQ
+990 M
-997 RKPQKKQQ
+997 QKKEGNSKKKPSQQ
-1005 ETPQSRFD
+1005 TTASNFD
-1013 RLRQLSSQTGKLTPQ
+1013 RLRNLSSQTGKLTPQ

-1040 GKGKLTEQEI
+1040 GKGKLTQQEI
-1050 QALNQRRQN
+1050 EALNQRRSN
-1059 RAGDGTDNSFQ
+1059 RAGSAEDNSFQ
-1070 ARLQRYKDAKREGKF
+1070 ARLARYKQDKKDGKF
-1085 TSVEDDIKRAKDEL
+1085 NSVEDDIKRAKDEL

-1113 QGEIVSPDANQA
+1113 QGSIVSPDAKEA
-1125 RFIIGFSRAIPT
+1125 RFIMGLSKTIPT

-1142 PPISNPP
+1142 PPITNPP
-1149 AIIPKQQVRIEQPQ
+1149 AIIPRQQIEIPKPQ
-1163 QSPFNYD
+1163 TTPFNSQ

-1176 ARAERERLGKDIGE
+1176 ERAQRERLGRDIGDT
-1190 QRLQRAIEANP
+1190 RIQRAIESNP
-1201 ERSARLQSE
+1201 ERTARLQAQ
-1210 EAHRNVRQAFNLYG
+1210 EAYRNVRQYFNMYG
-1224 APQYKRP
+1224 VPQYKKP
-1231 LTGAAYKAKQDM
+1231 LTGAARRSKQNT
-1243 YNRLFNQRRYDVIEA
+1243 YNQLFGEGYYAMQDA
-1258 FRNRELPHR
+1258 LRNRPLPHK

-1278 DRRTAKRED
+1278 DRRTVKREE
-1287 GGTLDLVRVR
+1287 GGILDKVR
-1297 KFQNAGKFP
+1297 KFDGGGITETARKATQYALNNNWFTN
-1306 EWYSKLYK
+1306 LYNQK
-1314 FQNLTGWNN
+1314 SLTGWD
-1323 SLNQSLAGPS
+1323 SSKDASKAGVS
-1333 ITNENVGHYRAGD
+1333 ITNQNASHGNAGD
-1346 LNEAYTKNNSY
+1346 LSIPFYKNLMY
-1357 TSNPNLVGQDLQS
+1357 TSQSNLVGQDLQS
-1370 YYDSSFKGK
+1370 YYNSAFQGK
-1379 SLDDYVSAYNAN
+1379 SLEDYVNGYNAN

-1401 ERTYKQ
+1401 ERAYRQ
-1407 SGAQEHNRLFKN
+1407 AGASEHNRLFRN
-1419 MFGNRSD
+1419 MFGNRSN
-1426 NSNNVWNIGY
+1426 NSNDVWNIGY
-1436 DSNLEDI
+1436 DPKLDDV

-1456 EKEFDNLSDEE
+1456 EKEFDALSDEE
-1467 KKSRIHKIDLGDGN
+1467 KKARVHKIDLGGGN
-1481 FGYVYKKAN
+1481 VGYVYKKAN
-1490 GDIAVWN
+1490 GDIAIWN
-1497 QPETPATSTNPADSQ
+1497 EPVAPEQPTEPTKPAST
-1512 TTPTITSVIQPSQEP
+1512 TTVIGPEQPKKEG
-1527 SDDNKQNKS
+1527 DTREMFS
-1536 FFSNINPTIAYG
+1536 FLRNINPTIAYG

-1560 RITDLAKES
+1560 RMTDLAKAS
-1569 VVPLLKDPFE
+1569 VTPLLKDPFQ

-1633 GKEKSNQV
+1633 GKEKSNQT

-1679 KYEQA
+1679 KFEQA
-1684 YLAKKFNIWDV
+1684 YLSKKFNIWDT

-1706 RQKENKALA
+1706 KQQENKALA
-1715 DNFARSDIHNAIS
+1715 DNFARSDIHNAVN

-1739 PDELTVWNKV
+1739 PEELTVWNKV

-1758 SSQEFNSYK
+1758 STQEFNSYR

-1774 RVETEQLRQYYNVPN
+1774 RVETDQLRQHYNIPN

-1795 TPSTPWSPTI
+1795 AGVPNTPWSASI
-1805 SKAISAKN
+1805 SFVKKGGIISAKN
-1813 GAKIAVAGIEAKT
+1813 GSKIAVAGIEAKT

-1836 KECIDRNEKAIDRL
+1836 KDCIDRNEKTLDRL

>member
-1 MADEKGTQKPKER
+1 MANNTETQKPKER

-20 QNDIDLTNYIHNL
+20 QSDIDLTNYIHNL

-43 KNWNEGQ
+43 KNWNDGQ

-100 PVGSEYYYDNKGNR
+100 PVGSEYYYDDKGNR
-114 ITTDDFNLLKKRKQ
+114 ITTDDFNALKKRKQ

-141 TYFNTIGNA
+141 TYFNAIGNA
-150 LKGMETPKEKV
+150 LRSKQPTKE
-161 QDAFN
+161 QTSNAFD

-173 ADWTTANNPAGGD
+173 ADWTRINNPAGGNL
-186 FNLDPYL
+186 NLDPYL
-193 EKDAMDETTGKR
+193 EKDAVDEATGKR
-205 GTSNR
+205 GTTNR

-222 NNIGEYD
+222 NNIGDYD
-229 FSSSPFKNRD
+229 FSSTPFKDRD
-239 TYISRLRAAAQN
+239 TYVSRLRAAAEN
-251 LENGYNSEDVIALNQ
+251 LGNGYNSEDVIALNQ
-266 AGIGNEFLSKFFATG
+266 AGIGNEFLSKFFSTG
-281 AEEAP
+281 TEEPQA
-286 IKKSEL
+286 KQSEL
-292 ELQAEQA
+292 ERQAEQSA
-299 AKEQAEREKEDQLR
+299 QELAQRRRDDELR
-313 AVIKANEE
+313 AVIEE
-321 DKYNRERDA
+321 EKQDQYNRQRDA
-330 FFTDYA
+330 FFADYQK
-336 TQNPFQS
+336 QNPFNS
-343 TISGYATPS
+343 TIKSQAIALS
-352 YNLQGTYNWLQGR
+352 YNPNTMYDR
-365 YKFGA
+365 A
-370 GNMDATKEAVKTYIN
+370 ATKYGVDRSNTEALQSAVKEYIN
-385 FPELASIIRGGKKA
+385 FPQLAAAIRGKEHILQGQK
-399 DNKGN
+399 DV
-404 DITAL
+404 TAA

-416 LAAQSDLLT
+416 WAAQSNLLT
-425 DKVGD
+425 DKIGD

-443 NWSYIAYNPVTR
+443 NWSYIAYNPITR
-455 QYQEQ
+455 HYEEQ

-474 AEYDRRH
+474 AEYDRRN
-481 KGVQKHQLGGIAKYV
+481 KDVQKHQLGGLLKYT
-496 EENQKKAQ
+496 EEYQKKAQ
-504 KEAEKQRRIDEKV
+504 KEAEKQQRIDQKV

-534 MEEGFSTIDKVRLG
+534 MEEGFSTIDRVRLG
-548 TAAADAAAAAAAF
+548 TAAADAISAAAAF

-578 LTNIGADIA
+578 LTNIGADIV

-600 LYGLGTDVVGL
+600 LYGLGMDVVGL
-611 IPGLGTTGKAAK
+611 IPGMGATGKAAK

-643 MIHSADAFNK
+643 M
-653 LMSNPSD
+653 
-660 MSADDWRNLVTGL
+660 V
-673 QAISGEARYKGVQKH
+673 
-688 QLGGIA
+688 
-694 KYVEENQKKAQK
+694 
-706 EAEKQRRIDEKV
+706 
-718 EETGKTR
+718 
-725 EQVEA
+725 
-730 AERRPMEE
+730 
-738 GFSTI
+738 
-743 DKVRLGTAAADA
+743 
-755 AAAAAAFIPGYG
+755 
-767 TVASGVLG
+767 
-775 IGSTL
+775 
-780 TNIGA
+780 
-785 DIADESMSGW
+785 
-795 DVAGN
+795 
-800 ALYGL
+800 
-805 GTDVVGLIPGLG
+805 
-817 TTGKAA
+817 
-823 KIVRVLKPV
+823 
-832 SKLAMR
+832 
-838 TLQAYGMIH
+838 H

-899 ADVKTSTGRVA
+899 ADVKTSTGRMA
-910 TISKEDLDKLRK
+910 TISKEDLDKLRE

-940 QLQREFKDRE
+940 KLQREFKGRE
-950 INWKKPWKSRLSSDS
+950 FNWKQPWKSRLHSDN
-965 PEVSLRTE
+965 PEFSTRTE
-973 SSFLPEDN
+973 STFLPEDT

-990 MNRNTPQ
+990 M
-997 RKPQKKQQ
+997 QKKEGNSKKKPSQQ
-1005 ETPQSRFD
+1005 TTASNFD
-1013 RLRQLSSQTGKLTPQ
+1013 RLRNLSSQTGKLTPQ

-1040 GKGKLTEQEI
+1040 GKGKLTQQEI
-1050 QALNQRRQN
+1050 EALNQRRSN
-1059 RAGDGTDNSFQ
+1059 RAGSAEDNSFQ
-1070 ARLQRYKDAKREGKF
+1070 ARLARYKQDKKDGKF
-1085 TSVEDDIKRAKDEL
+1085 NSVEDDIKRAKDEL

-1113 QGEIVSPDANQA
+1113 QGSIVSPDAKEA
-1125 RFIIGFSRAIPT
+1125 RFIMGLSKAIPT

-1142 PPISNPP
+1142 PPITNPP
-1149 AIIPKQQVRIEQPQ
+1149 AIIPRQQIEIPKPQ
-1163 QSPFNYD
+1163 TTPFNSQ

-1176 ARAERERLGKDIGE
+1176 ERAQGERLGRDIGDT
-1190 QRLQRAIEANP
+1190 RIQRAIESNP
-1201 ERSARLQSE
+1201 ERTARLQAQ
-1210 EAHRNVRQAFNLYG
+1210 EAYRNVRQYFNMYG
-1224 APQYKRP
+1224 VPQYKKP
-1231 LTGAAYKAKQDM
+1231 LTGAARRSKQNT
-1243 YNRLFNQRRYDVIEA
+1243 YNQLFGEGYYAMQDA
-1258 FRNRELPHR
+1258 LRNRPLPYK

-1278 DRRTAKRED
+1278 DRRTVKREE
-1287 GGTLDLVRVR
+1287 GGILDKVR
-1297 KFQNAGKFP
+1297 KFDGGGITETARKATQYALNNNWFTN
-1306 EWYSKLYK
+1306 LYNQK
-1314 FQNLTGWNN
+1314 SLTGWD
-1323 SLNQSLAGPS
+1323 SSKDASKAGVS
-1333 ITNENVGHYRAGD
+1333 ITNQNASHGNAGD
-1346 LNEAYTKNNSY
+1346 LSIPFYKNLMY
-1357 TSNPNLVGQDLQS
+1357 TSQSNLVGQDLQS
-1370 YYDSSFKGK
+1370 YYNSAFQGK
-1379 SLDDYVSAYNAN
+1379 SLEDYVNGYNAN

-1401 ERTYKQ
+1401 ERAYRQ
-1407 SGAQEHNRLFKN
+1407 AGASEHNRLFRN
-1419 MFGNRSD
+1419 MFGNRSN
-1426 NSNNVWNIGY
+1426 NSNDVWNIGY
-1436 DSNLEDI
+1436 DPKLDDV

-1456 EKEFDNLSDEE
+1456 EKEFDALSDEE
-1467 KKSRIHKIDLGDGN
+1467 KKARVHKIDLGGGN
-1481 FGYVYKKAN
+1481 VGYVYKKAN
-1490 GDIAVWN
+1490 GDIAIWN
-1497 QPETPATSTNPADSQ
+1497 EPVAPEQPTEPTKPAST
-1512 TTPTITSVIQPSQEP
+1512 TTVIGPEQPKKEG
-1527 SDDNKQNKS
+1527 DTREMFS
-1536 FFSNINPTIAYG
+1536 FLRNINPTIAYG

-1560 RITDLAKES
+1560 RMTDLAKAS
-1569 VVPLLKDPFE
+1569 VTPLLKDPFQ

-1633 GKEKSNQV
+1633 GKEKSNQT

-1679 KYEQA
+1679 KFEQA
-1684 YLAKKFNIWDV
+1684 YLSKKFNIWDT

-1706 RQKENKALA
+1706 KQQENKALA
-1715 DNFARSDIHNAIS
+1715 DNFARSDIHNAVN

-1739 PDELTVWNKV
+1739 PEELTVWNKV

-1758 SSQEFNSYK
+1758 STQEFNSYR

-1774 RVETEQLRQYYNVPN
+1774 RVETDQLRQHYNIPN

-1795 TPSTPWSPTI
+1795 AGVPNTPWSASI
-1805 SKAISAKN
+1805 SFVKKGGIISAKN
-1813 GAKIAVAGIEAKT
+1813 GSKIAVAGIEAKT

-1836 KECIDRNEKAIDRL
+1836 KDCIDRNEKTLDRL